1 MRKRVISWLLTV
13 VMVVSM
19 LPTSVL
25 ADTLAADQEQQTQQ
39 EQIAPADTENT
50 VPAGNEE
57 TQEQQEPAEEVP
69 VSRSA
74 RSGGAAP
81 MLAAAGAVQNIGTAE
96 EFAAMEPGGNYQLT
110 ADITVTAPYANEFT
124 DFSGTFDGNGH
135 TVTLAISGD
144 SDYQALFA
152 KLAAGA
158 VVKNVMVDG
167 EVTGTDNIG
176 GIAGIATNA
185 TIIACANKATVAA
198 TGRYVGGLVGKGTGL
213 TMTSCYNQGAVSSTR
228 TRPINMGGIA
238 GYVDGGASVEN
249 CYNTGSITGSGSNTA
264 AVVGWDAATVK
275 NCYYLESTY
284 KVGACGNDGYTDP
297 TVSKTDAEMRSG
309 DIVALLG
316 SAFMVKS
323 GDYPAL
329 SWETPTAAVKFT
341 VSPANAVVEINGV
354 KYTGSCTVGLPVGDY
369 TYTVSC
375 PGYTQQTGSVT
386 VTGEDNPVANP
397 NSVSV
402 TLEKDA
408 AKWVTVTFTVTPEN
422 ATLTLKDGETQVT
435 PTEGTTYKLLKGV
448 TYTYTAVSDDE
459 GYEPASGEVT
469 PTADGTQTV
478 ALKKVQSI
486 AVKNGSTHKTEFE
499 QGDALDTTGLTVT
512 VTYSDNSTKDITEGF
527 TVTGFNSVN
536 VAENQTL
543 TVHYKG
549 AETTYSVKINKKLFP
564 SKAFNALE
572 GYATVEYSHTGKYT
586 AGDGKEFVDDAQEG
600 ALRSNS
606 AGMNSTTVTVTIT
619 FLENAPKMLLS
630 FDYKVS
636 SESNYDK
643 LLVAQNR
650 ETKLTKSGTVA
661 WTADNSLTVK
671 GGDIVTLT
679 YSKDRSTASGSDCI
693 WLKNFTVSPLYT
705 LTIAPNQTDATVTL
719 KDKEGKTVSGSN
731 GVFAVKAAADYTYT
745 VTKKGYEPATGK
757 VTMSAENQTVNVT
770 LVKLPVITLQFT
782 PDDAAVT
789 LKQGNTTVYKES
801 AASSTGKN
809 VYIAAKN
816 TDYTY
821 TVSKFGYETA
831 TGMISVA
838 TGDVNKTVTLTEAAK
853 YSVTFQI
860 TKPEGVSA
868 SPTVTVE
875 YNGTKVY
882 EGSGANCTLPAGD
895 YTYKATLKDCDDLSG
910 SFTVAAAA
918 VTVNLP
924 FEKKLTFADIFQGV
938 EGITASNGTK
948 GFKPIKS
955 AAGNYLESNKSYYGT
970 TSLTLTATKPCVI
983 SFEYF
988 AQGHEDNWD
997 EDDSAFFT
1005 VKKGTTTLLTVYEE
1019 NGWKTFSTAL
1029 NTGETLTLSF
1039 NENGNSYYVRLK
1051 NFAVSPAYTIT
1062 LTTTPTADK
1071 VELKD
1076 ESGNKLTGSGGK
1088 YAVAPGTYTY
1098 TVSKKDYETAT
1109 GEITVTDADV
1119 TQPVKLTAKPVITLT
1134 ATPADATVKL
1144 EKGSLPASPKT
1155 TDKETGVYTYVVEK
1169 GAEYTYTV
1177 SKFGYETE
1185 TGSITVNAD
1194 VNKTVTL
1201 SELASCTLTF
1211 AVTPAEN
1218 AKVTVTHPVGGTIKP
1233 EADGGYKLYLGET
1246 YAYTVAK
1253 ADYITVSGSFTA
1265 AKNDTITVTLTYA
1278 GAGWDGTTKTA
1289 PTQDKS
1295 GVYLIDTAAKLAW
1308 FADAVNG
1315 GQKAINGK
1323 LTANINLNG
1332 KPWTAIGTSS
1342 NKFAGTLDGDNYTV
1356 SGLVTT
1362 GLVGELAEGGV
1373 VENLRV
1379 NCAIV
1384 STSSLLGGVA
1394 NSSAGTIRNCMVS
1407 GSITFSSEGHN
1418 GASAIGGIAGRTTGN
1433 GVISGCVSRAVVK
1446 DAYDNS
1452 TYGTSAPL
1460 GGIAGYAYGVVENC
1474 YFTGTLAVKKTQPN
1488 KIIQQKRGGLV
1499 GELNANAEL
1508 KGSYVAGEF
1517 AIADESKFGAVV
1529 GKVNSGATITNC
1541 AYLDTVAPQ
1550 AAADGTTS
1558 GMTAHTADYMRSAEF
1573 AVDMGMNQDDGTLN
1587 GGFPVLPWQGGTVL
1601 SADDLKAAA
1610 AAANALE
1617 LRGMSA
1623 ADAAKKAK
1631 ADWYAETVLGLYDLT
1646 DYNDKADLCEKYG
1659 IEAPGEAVTNLHDY
1673 FLNALQKHFYKELGL
1688 DAENADR
1695 LKADATGVYQLR
1707 GLTPVSGDPE
1717 EEEETAQT
1725 YTACL
1730 TLPASVTV
1738 PVEGSG
1744 EKIVSLTWT
1753 ADNALVNTATGAL
1766 TAPAADKVTVTLTAT
1781 LQSGA
1786 ATKTKTFTLC
1796 LWSENAEKVQTLED
1810 IAAEFARKNTA
1821 VQPLQGMGLYD
1832 ETNITQAF
1840 RRLLAEQGYA
1850 DVADNSEITYVN
1862 GSAKANGFDGTK
1874 VQYIADNGKIT
1885 YFTGDGTARQTV
1897 QYTGLKFNIT
1907 YAGVTKE
1914 ITLRA
1919 TVGRSA
1925 DAVQKLLESAAE
1937 SLNWEL
1943 IRGENTNG
1951 ATQSEVAG
1959 WTLYTVND
1967 RITSNLTLPSSI
1979 AGRYDV
1985 KVQWGTRN
1993 TEWLYITNGT
2003 NGTGVGTVNRPLQPA
2018 DGTALPEKSG
2028 KFRLIA
2034 RVTYDAFDDYTLAHI
2049 TGDNGVEVYADVFF
2063 DATVAPFDSSV
2074 TSEMQN
2080 ALAEKYQGLL
2090 RDFVDKTKPVD
2101 LTAVSDDM
2109 QMPRP
2114 ALLEEKGI
2122 MSDSYNQKVTMVS
2135 LTPDVLDFNGY
2146 HAMVYRPLP
2155 GEKPVEAK
2163 YVVTITTRSSGL
2175 LLARQ
2180 EFSFTIQPFTQPELD
2195 GAAAFM
2201 TEALTGDVYWD
2212 GIKNKNTVKT
2222 KVTSDLYPFAEIC
2235 KNEDGTLKYVR
2246 GTVNMT
2252 FDGIEADDIPGW
2264 LDTEKYRCFRSSRP
2278 SVIENELLRV
2288 HQPEYNT
2295 TVTLD
2300 SVLTYTKYAQYWE
2313 KFGINGTEESKE
2325 RYKDFAQFYKQ
2336 PIHID
2341 LTVIGEKNAADP
2353 NENQT
2358 LTVKVKVDGY
2368 NKNGH
2373 TFQGISDFTF
2383 TGKANE
2389 DPTAWDA
2396 VKACLD
2402 SAKYTYT
2409 GSGAYI
2415 KSITDAAGHTLKE
2428 KGDGKSS
2435 GWMFG
2440 IAVKGGNETL
2450 PKTTLDN
2457 TYLKD
2462 GDTLRLFFTDTYIP
2476 LDPTDPMV
2484 PGAEVPGFDEAYAG
2498 AKAYIQ
2504 SAVSA
2509 PVVSYLFGEWAVLG
2523 QARAKVPLSEAYIAA
2538 YYEKVVAYVKANIGS
2553 DGILRKPDDKNTP
2566 VITDN
2571 ERIILA
2577 LTAIGKDPTNVGDKN
2592 LLTALQDKDIMKV
2605 TDTSKTDINGLVMGL
2620 LALNSRNYTSDTS
2633 WLVQAVLEQQNKDG
2647 SWSASADTKPVGDV
2661 DMTAMALQALAPYHK
2676 DGGNETVN
2684 TAVEKALNWLSGK
2697 YRSGYDSS
2705 ESCAQVVIA
2714 LSALNLDANTDARF
2728 TKTVEG
2734 KTLSVLGNLL
2744 QYRVAENGGFK
2755 HQFADKA
2762 VNEMATEQALC
2773 AMAAYA
2779 RFTEKANALYDMTDA
2794 ACAHRFGEWKV
2805 TVAATCTKDGVSRRI
2820 CSICGVV
2827 EEKPVPATGH
2837 KFSAWT
2843 VTKAATC
2850 TESGISTRKCS
2861 VCGTKETMIVPSL
2874 GHSMTATAGKAATCT
2889 EAGNSAYWTCSRC
2902 HKYFS
2907 DAAGK
2912 TEIAKDSWIIAAL
2925 GHDEATR
2932 AAVAATCYASG
2943 HEADT
2948 YCKRCGIVI
2957 TAGATIPATGKH
2969 TYVDGVCTT
2978 CGTRNPAGGIKGD
2991 DLKVDSKDNTI
3002 VTGGGLTIKTD
3013 KPVTDEKL
3021 AEIKA
3026 AVENGSIVITVNNT
3040 PILQLT
3046 KEDKESD
3053 GGKKALM
3060 QAGAAASGELKKELD
3075 KLAEKLDALRGDKSR
3090 KNAQLEKV
3098 VDVTVA
3104 LVKTEGNEIKTVAQ
3118 LIELPHSVTLTIPIT
3133 DELYA
3138 ALQGKHVCVVR
3149 SHTDSSGNVTTAE
3162 LSATLGGTKG
3172 NYVLTFQT
3180 DKASAFAIVSYE
3192 TVSSGYYYGGSGTA
3206 DSGKKDSANTAD
3218 DSQMVLWLGSAVLAA
3233 AAVVVLTRKKRV
3245 SK

>member
-13 VMVVSM
+13 VMVVSL

-39 EQIAPADTENT
+39 EQIAPVDTENT

-57 TQEQQEPAEEVP
+57 QQEQQEPAPETP
-69 VSRSA
+69 ASQMA
-74 RSGGAAP
+74 RSGGAA
-81 MLAAAGAVQNIGTAE
+81 LALAEGTVSSAK
-96 EFAAMEPGGNYQLT
+96 EFAEMVASGSYTLT
-110 ADITVTAPYANEFT
+110 KDIIVTEPYAS

-249 CYNTGSITGSGSNTA
+249 CYNTGSITGSGKNTA
-264 AVVGWDAATVK
+264 AVVGWNAATVK
-275 NCYYLESTY
+275 NCYYLENTY
-284 KVGACGNDGYTDP
+284 KVGSCGNADYTDP

-309 DIVALLG
+309 DIVTLLG
-316 SAFMVKS
+316 SAFMAKA

-329 SWETPTAAVKFT
+329 SWETPTAAVLFT
-341 VSPANAVVEINGV
+341 IAPANATLEINGGT
-354 KYTGSCTVGLPVGDY
+354 YTGSTTVALPAADAPY
-369 TYTVSC
+369 SYTVSC

-386 VTGEDNPVANP
+386 VTNKDNPVATP
-397 NSVSV
+397 DSVTV

-408 AKWVTVTFTVTPEN
+408 AKWVTVTFN
-422 ATLTLKDGETQVT
+422 VT
-435 PTEGTTYKLLKGV
+435 PTGAALTVKRGDTEVEPQSDGSYKLLKGV
-448 TYTYTAVSDDE
+448 TYTYTAVSTDKS
-459 GYEPASGEVT
+459 YEPAAGEVT
-469 PTADGTQTV
+469 PTESSTQTV

-486 AVKNGSTHKTEFE
+486 AVTKAPTKTEYYK
-499 QGDALDTTGLTVT
+499 GDAKLDLTGMVLTVNYEGT
-512 VTYSDNSTKDITEGF
+512 DEPRTIEGDYAAAGVTFEGFDTSEPAESKSITISYRGKTASFAIEVKDKLQFSDFFSAISDSVTATNSTSRPFEPVQSEGCLQPASNASSYSPSTITIAAIK
-527 TVTGFNSVN
+527 N
-536 VAENQTL
+536 
-543 TVHYKG
+543 
-549 AETTYSVKINKKLFP
+549 
-564 SKAFNALE
+564 
-572 GYATVEYSHTGKYT
+572 
-586 AGDGKEFVDDAQEG
+586 
-600 ALRSNS
+600 
-606 AGMNSTTVTVTIT
+606 VTV
-619 FLENAPKMLLS
+619 S
-630 FDYKVS
+630 FDYCGGTGYTDFYVKKGSSQLLASYYS
-636 SESNYDK
+636 SEWKNFS
-643 LLVAQNR
+643 
-650 ETKLTKSGTVA
+650 
-661 WTADNSLTVK
+661 ADLRI
-671 GGDIVTLT
+671 GETLT
-679 YSKDRSTASGSDCI
+679 LSYGSSSGLK
-693 WLKNFTVSPLYT
+693 LKNFTVSPLYT
-705 LTIAPNQTDATVTL
+705 LTIAPDQTDATVTL

-831 TGMISVA
+831 TGTISVA

-853 YSVTFQI
+853 YSVTFNI
-860 TKPEGVSA
+860 TKPEGVTA
-868 SPTVTVE
+868 EPTVTVKS
-875 YNGTKVY
+875 GRDTVY
-882 EGSGANCTLPAGD
+882 TGSGTNCTLPAGN
-895 YTYKATLKDCDDLSG
+895 YTYTATLEGCDTLSG
-910 SFTVAAAA
+910 SFVVQAAKTIGLEF
-918 VTVNLP
+918 V
-924 FEKKLTFADIFQGV
+924 KSLTFDDFFAGLD
-938 EGITASNGTK
+938 GITAENGTRY
-948 GFKPIKS
+948 GFEPVR
-955 AAGNYLESNKSYYGT
+955 AAGGNYLESNRRSYGT
-970 TSLTLTATKPCVI
+970 TSLTLTATESRLV
-983 SFEYF
+983 SFRYL
-988 AQGHEDNWD
+988 AKGYEDNWD
-997 EDDSAFFT
+997 EDNSAFFT
-1005 VKKGTTTLLTVYEE
+1005 VKKGTTTLLIAYEE
-1019 NGWKTFSTAL
+1019 NGWKTFSTVL
-1029 NTGETLTLSF
+1029 NKDEKLTLSF
-1039 NENGNSYYVRLK
+1039 SESGSSYYVRLK
-1051 NFAVSPAYTIT
+1051 DFAAAAAHTLTLNTPAGATVVLKDRSGAEITGKNGAYT
-1062 LTTTPTADK
+1062 
-1071 VELKD
+1071 
-1076 ESGNKLTGSGGK
+1076 
-1088 YAVAPGTYTY
+1088 VAAGTY
-1098 TVSKKDYETAT
+1098 A
-1109 GEITVTDADV
+1109 
-1119 TQPVKLTAKPVITLT
+1119 
-1134 ATPADATVKL
+1134 
-1144 EKGSLPASPKT
+1144 
-1155 TDKETGVYTYVVEK
+1155 
-1169 GAEYTYTV
+1169 YTV

-1233 EADGGYKLYLGET
+1233 ETDGGYKLYLGET

-1253 ADYITVSGSFTA
+1253 AGYIPVHGSITA
-1265 AKNDTITVTLTYA
+1265 AEDKTLSFTLTYA
-1278 GAGWDGTTKTA
+1278 GEGWDGTAKTA
-1289 PTQDKS
+1289 PTQDKN
-1295 GVYLIDTAAKLAW
+1295 GVYQIGTAAELAW
-1308 FADAVNG
+1308 FADAVNKG
-1315 GQKAINGK
+1315 GTTISGK

-1332 KPWTAIGTSS
+1332 KTWTAIGTDS

-1356 SGLVTT
+1356 SGLAGTG
-1362 GLVGELAEGGV
+1362 GLVYYLSANGTVKSLCV
-1373 VENLRV
+1373 D
-1379 NCAIV
+1379 CAIDG
-1384 STSSLLGGVA
+1384 TSNV
-1394 NSSAGTIRNCMVS
+1394 
-1407 GSITFSSEGHN
+1407 
-1418 GASAIGGIAGRTTGN
+1418 GGIADKSEGRIKNCLVSGYIKGGDDVIFGVGGIVGHGVAGN
-1433 GVISGCVSRAVVK
+1433 VISGCVSTADILFKYSRYAVQNGAGGIVG
-1446 DAYDNS
+1446 Y
-1452 TYGTSAPL
+1452 TYGT
-1460 GGIAGYAYGVVENC
+1460 VENC
-1474 YFTGTLAVKKTQPN
+1474 YFAGNVHTNAKSVSAGGF
-1488 KIIQQKRGGLV
+1488 GGLV
-1499 GELNANAEL
+1499 GCARSNAVMKDCYTVGAVT
-1508 KGSYVAGEF
+1508 GP
-1517 AIADESKFGAVV
+1517 ESSFGAVV

-1558 GMTAHTADYMRSAEF
+1558 GMTARTADYMRTPEF
-1573 AVDMGMNQDDGTLN
+1573 AAEMGMHLDSGNSN
-1587 GGFPVLPWQGGTVL
+1587 GGFPVLPWQGGTPVDN
-1601 SADDLKAAA
+1601 ADLKAAA

-1631 ADWYAETVLGLYDLT
+1631 ADWYAETVLRFYDLT

-1659 IEAPGEAVTNLHDY
+1659 IEEPGEAVTDLHDY

-1688 DAENADR
+1688 DAENADL

-1707 GLTPVSGDPE
+1707 GLTPVSSDPE
-1717 EEEETAQT
+1717 EEEEIAQT
-1725 YTACL
+1725 YTGFL

-1744 EKIVSLTWT
+1744 EKTVSLAWT

-1810 IAAEFARKNTA
+1810 IAAEFTRKNTA
-1821 VQPLQGMGLYD
+1821 VQPLEGVGLYY

-1925 DAVQKLLESAAE
+1925 DAVQKLLESAAG

-2018 DGTALPEKSG
+2018 DGTPLPEKAG

-2090 RDFVDKTKPVD
+2090 RDFVDKTKSVD
-2101 LTAVSDDM
+2101 TTAVSDDM

-2114 ALLEEKGI
+2114 ALLEKAGI
-2122 MSDSYNQKVTMVS
+2122 MTDSYNQKVTMVS
-2135 LTPDVLDFNGY
+2135 RTPDVLDFNGY

-2195 GAAAFM
+2195 GAAVFM
-2201 TEALTGDVYWD
+2201 TKALTGDVYWN
-2212 GIKNKNTVKT
+2212 GIKNENTDKT

-2325 RYKDFAQFYKQ
+2325 RYKNFAQFYKQ
-2336 PIHID
+2336 PIQID
-2341 LTVIGEKNAADP
+2341 LTVPGTTGQNDP

-2373 TFQGISDFTF
+2373 TFRGISDFTF

-2402 SAKYTYT
+2402 SANYTYT
-2409 GSGAYI
+2409 GSGTYI

-2476 LDPTDPMV
+2476 LDPTDPAV

-2553 DGILRKPDDKNTP
+2553 DGILRAPDDKNTP

-2571 ERIILA
+2571 ERIALA
-2577 LTAIGKDPTNVGDKN
+2577 LTAIGKDPANVGGEN
-2592 LLTALQDKDIMKV
+2592 LLKALQNKDIMQV
-2605 TDTSKTDINGLVMGL
+2605 TDTSNTDINGLVMGL

-2633 WLVQAVLEQQNKDG
+2633 WLVQAVLAQQNEDG
-2647 SWSASADTKPVGDV
+2647 SWRASADTKPVGDV
-2661 DMTAMALQALAPYHK
+2661 DMTAMALQALAPYYK

-2837 KFSAWT
+2837 NFGAWT

-2861 VCGTKETMIVPSL
+2861 VCSTEETMIVPSL

-2902 HKYFS
+2902 HKFFS

-2912 TEIAKDSWIIAAL
+2912 TEIAKDSWVIAAL

-2969 TYVDGVCTT
+2969 TYVNGVCTV
-2978 CGTRNPAGGIKGD
+2978 CGVKNPMANVKGD
-2991 DLKVDSKDNTI
+2991 DIKVDSKDNTI
-3002 VTGGGLTIKTD
+3002 VTGGGLVIKADDTITGE
-3013 KPVTDEKL
+3013 VL
-3021 AEIKA
+3021 ADIKA
-3026 AVENGSIVITVNNT
+3026 AVSDGAITVT
-3040 PILQLT
+3040 VTDTLQLT
-3046 KEDKESD
+3046 NEQKAAD
-3053 GGKKALM
+3053 GGKSALTEAAKT
-3060 QAGAAASGELKKELD
+3060 AGDEVKKELN

-3118 LIELPHSVTLTIPIT
+3118 LIELPHSVTVTIPIT

-3206 DSGKKDSANTAD
+3206 DSGKTDSSNTAD

>member
-1 MRKRVISWLLTV
+1 MKKRVISWLLTV
-13 VMVVSM
+13 VMVVSL

-39 EQIAPADTENT
+39 EQIAPVDMENT
-50 VPAGNEE
+50 VLAEDEE
-57 TQEQQEPAEEVP
+57 TQEQQEQQEPAPETP
-69 VSRSA
+69 ASQMA
-74 RSGGAAP
+74 RRGGAAP
-81 MLAAAGAVQNIGTAE
+81 MLAAAGAVQDIGTAE
-96 EFAAMEPGGNYQLT
+96 AFAAMEPDGNYQLT
-110 ADITVTAPYANEFT
+110 ADITVTAPYGNDITGFT
-124 DFSGTFDGNGH
+124 GFTGTFDGNGH
-135 TVTLAISGD
+135 TVTLDITASTANVG
-144 SDYQALFA
+144 LFS
-152 KLAAGA
+152 KLAGGA
-158 VVKNVMVDG
+158 VVKNVITAGSVTVDHTNKKSYVG
-167 EVTGTDNIG
+167 GIAGYANAYENPILIENCKNTAAISGYKAVGGILGQGTNTNGITIYSCANTGTIAGANTQIG
-176 GIAGIATNA
+176 GIAGSITATA
-185 TIIACANKATVAA
+185 TIE
-198 TGRYVGGLVGKGTGL
+198 
-213 TMTSCYNQGAVSSTR
+213 S
-228 TRPINMGGIA
+228 
-238 GYVDGGASVEN
+238 
-249 CYNTGSITGSGSNTA
+249 CYNTGDVNGFSNVAGIVGSGSSGTSLQ
-264 AVVGWDAATVK
+264 VK
-275 NCYYLESTY
+275 NCYTTGQIGIIEGSSNLSYGLVGGGKNKCSVANSYALENTASSKALVPKANSSSY
-284 KVGACGNDGYTDP
+284 QIQIDD
-297 TVSKTDAEMRSG
+297 VSCFKPLDEMQSAEF
-309 DIVALLG
+309 AATLG
-316 SAFMVKS
+316 SAFQYNVGGYPTLKDPEPVVEKNVVSISVKS
-323 GDYPAL
+323 AKTTCYTGDELELSVTVTYDDNSSEVITKGFTVAGFDNTAPGKQTVTVTYKEKTDSIEIEVIKKPEFDDFFAGIVNSVEVTNDATYPYVVDMTDSDGLCLRSSNPVQGNTSSTSTITLKAKANVTLSFKYWGCNYDSSYAALTIVKNNSYNPEMRSWGSTQWKDFTIDLKKGDTLRLNLIKTYVLGDYY
-329 SWETPTAAVKFT
+329 VKLKEFT
-341 VSPANAVVEINGV
+341 VSSLYEVKLTAEPEEADAVVALKDSTGAELKGTNGV
-354 KYTGSCTVGLPVGDY
+354 YIVSAGEY
-369 TYTVSC
+369 TYTVSAYGYDTVTETINVAADVAKTVPLTKSAAYSVAFDISRPAGITADPTVTVKTNGKAVYTGDGTGC
-375 PGYTQQTGSVT
+375 SLSNGSYAYTVACDGCDNAGGIFSVNGDKVNITVTLAKKAIFEDFFANCQGITVSGDKGKFTIEGAGKDSYLKTTETTTLALTATKNVKLSFSYIANAVGYVEGDWENDEPDEYYYFTIKKNSTQVKRAYSETSWKDFSVELTQGDVLTISYDGYTSYYY
-386 VTGEDNPVANP
+386 
-397 NSVSV
+397 
-402 TLEKDA
+402 A
-408 AKWVTVTFTVTPEN
+408 ALKNFAAVPFY
-422 ATLTLKDGETQVT
+422 TLTLKTPDG
-435 PTEGTTYKLLKGV
+435 
-448 TYTYTAVSDDE
+448 
-459 GYEPASGEVT
+459 
-469 PTADGTQTV
+469 
-478 ALKKVQSI
+478 
-486 AVKNGSTHKTEFE
+486 
-499 QGDALDTTGLTVT
+499 
-512 VTYSDNSTKDITEGF
+512 
-527 TVTGFNSVN
+527 
-536 VAENQTL
+536 
-543 TVHYKG
+543 
-549 AETTYSVKINKKLFP
+549 
-564 SKAFNALE
+564 
-572 GYATVEYSHTGKYT
+572 ATV
-586 AGDGKEFVDDAQEG
+586 V
-600 ALRSNS
+600 L
-606 AGMNSTTVTVTIT
+606 
-619 FLENAPKMLLS
+619 
-630 FDYKVS
+630 
-636 SESNYDK
+636 
-643 LLVAQNR
+643 
-650 ETKLTKSGTVA
+650 
-661 WTADNSLTVK
+661 
-671 GGDIVTLT
+671 
-679 YSKDRSTASGSDCI
+679 KDRSG
-693 WLKNFTVSPLYT
+693 
-705 LTIAPNQTDATVTL
+705 
-719 KDKEGKTVSGSN
+719 
-731 GVFAVKAAADYTYT
+731 
-745 VTKKGYEPATGK
+745 
-757 VTMSAENQTVNVT
+757 AE
-770 LVKLPVITLQFT
+770 I
-782 PDDAAVT
+782 
-789 LKQGNTTVYKES
+789 
-801 AASSTGKN
+801 TGKN
-809 VYIAAKN
+809 GAYTVAAG
-816 TDYTY
+816 TYAY
-821 TVSKFGYETA
+821 TVSKFGYETK
-831 TGMISVA
+831 TGNI
-838 TGDVNKTVTLTEAAK
+838 
-853 YSVTFQI
+853 
-860 TKPEGVSA
+860 
-868 SPTVTVE
+868 
-875 YNGTKVY
+875 
-882 EGSGANCTLPAGD
+882 
-895 YTYKATLKDCDDLSG
+895 
-910 SFTVAAAA
+910 
-918 VTVNLP
+918 
-924 FEKKLTFADIFQGV
+924 
-938 EGITASNGTK
+938 
-948 GFKPIKS
+948 
-955 AAGNYLESNKSYYGT
+955 
-970 TSLTLTATKPCVI
+970 
-983 SFEYF
+983 
-988 AQGHEDNWD
+988 
-997 EDDSAFFT
+997 
-1005 VKKGTTTLLTVYEE
+1005 
-1019 NGWKTFSTAL
+1019 
-1029 NTGETLTLSF
+1029 
-1039 NENGNSYYVRLK
+1039 
-1051 NFAVSPAYTIT
+1051 
-1062 LTTTPTADK
+1062 
-1071 VELKD
+1071 
-1076 ESGNKLTGSGGK
+1076 
-1088 YAVAPGTYTY
+1088 
-1098 TVSKKDYETAT
+1098 TVS
-1109 GEITVTDADV
+1109 
-1119 TQPVKLTAKPVITLT
+1119 
-1134 ATPADATVKL
+1134 
-1144 EKGSLPASPKT
+1144 
-1155 TDKETGVYTYVVEK
+1155 
-1169 GAEYTYTV
+1169 
-1177 SKFGYETE
+1177 
-1185 TGSITVNAD
+1185 AD
-1194 VNKTVTL
+1194 VNETVTL

-1233 EADGGYKLYLGET
+1233 EANGGYKLYLGET
-1246 YAYTVAK
+1246 YAYTVTK
-1253 ADYITVSGSFTA
+1253 ADYVPVHGSITA
-1265 AKNDTITVTLTYA
+1265 AEDKTLSFTLTYA
-1278 GAGWDGTTKTA
+1278 GEGWDGTAKTA
-1289 PTQDKS
+1289 PTQDKN
-1295 GVYLIDTAAKLAW
+1295 GVYQIGTAAELAW
-1308 FADAVNG
+1308 FADAVQT
-1315 GQKAINGK
+1315 GQTAISAK

-1332 KPWTAIGTSS
+1332 KTWTAFGKYDYKLEGKSG
-1342 NKFAGTLDGDNYTV
+1342 FAGTLDGDRHIV
-1356 SGLVTT
+1356 SGLKSTE
-1362 GLVGELAEGGV
+1362 GLVSCL
-1373 VENLRV
+1373 
-1379 NCAIV
+1379 
-1384 STSSLLGGVA
+1384 
-1394 NSSAGTIRNCMVS
+1394 SSAGTVKNLTVIGTVS
-1407 GSITFSSEGHN
+1407 GSSHVGGIAATSSGTVENCLFDGTVTTSSSS
-1418 GASAIGGIAGRTTGN
+1418 ASAGGIVGRASKGNRIVNCVNTGDIKNTCTSYSSTLNIGGIVGYTYGTVENCYSTGNVSARTDRDTNKGIGGIAGQVYASAVLRNCYVTGAVT
-1433 GVISGCVSRAVVK
+1433 GPKAGISPVVNLV
-1446 DAYDNS
+1446 AS
-1452 TYGTSAPL
+1452 GAT
-1460 GGIAGYAYGVVENC
+1460 VENC
-1474 YFTGTLAVKKTQPN
+1474 YYLHAAGIGASTAGALQKT
-1488 KIIQQKRGGLV
+1488 
-1499 GELNANAEL
+1499 AEEMRTP
-1508 KGSYVAGEF
+1508 EF
-1517 AIADESKFGAVV
+1517 A
-1529 GKVNSGATITNC
+1529 
-1541 AYLDTVAPQ
+1541 
-1550 AAADGTTS
+1550 
-1558 GMTAHTADYMRSAEF
+1558 AE
-1573 AVDMGMNQDDGTLN
+1573 MGMHLDSGNSN
-1587 GGFPVLPWQGGTVL
+1587 GGFPVLPWQGGTPVDN
-1601 SADDLKAAA
+1601 ADLKAAA

-1623 ADAAKKAK
+1623 ADVAKKAK
-1631 ADWYAETVLGLYDLT
+1631 ADWNAENVLGIYDLT
-1646 DYNDKADLCEKYG
+1646 DYDDKADLCEEYG

-1688 DAENADR
+1688 DAENADL

-1707 GLTPVSGDPE
+1707 GLTPVSSDPE
-1717 EEEETAQT
+1717 EEEEIAQT
-1725 YTACL
+1725 HTACL

-1738 PVEGSG
+1738 SVDG
-1744 EKIVSLTWT
+1744 EEKTVSLAWT

-1821 VQPLQGMGLYD
+1821 VQPLQGVGLYD

-2705 ESCAQVVIA
+2705 ESCEQVVIA

-2912 TEIAKDSWIIAAL
+2912 TEIAKDSWVIAAL

-2969 TYVDGVCTT
+2969 TYVNGVCTV
-2978 CGTRNPAGGIKGD
+2978 CGVKNPMANVKGD
-2991 DLKVDSKDNTI
+2991 DIKVDSKDNTI

-3026 AVENGSIVITVNNT
+3026 AVSDGAITVT
-3040 PILQLT
+3040 VTDTLQLT
-3046 KEDKESD
+3046 NEQKAAD
-3053 GGKKALM
+3053 GGKSALTEAAKT
-3060 QAGAAASGELKKELD
+3060 AGDEVKKELN

-3118 LIELPHSVTLTIPIT
+3118 LIELPHSVTVTIPIT

-3138 ALQGKHVCVVR
+3138 ALQGKRVCVVR

-3192 TVSSGYYYGGSGTA
+3192 TGSSGYYYGGSGTA

>member
-25 ADTLAADQEQQTQQ
+25 ADTLAADQEQQTPQ
-39 EQIAPADTENT
+39 EQIAPVDTENT

-74 RSGGAAP
+74 RSGGVA
-81 MLAAAGAVQNIGTAE
+81 LALAEGTVSSAE
-96 EFAAMEPGGNYQLT
+96 EFAAMDASGSYTLT
-110 ADITVTAPYANEFT
+110 KDIIVTEPYAKDFT
-124 DFSGTFDGNGH
+124 GTFDGNGH
-135 TVTLAISGD
+135 TVTLAISGN

-158 VVKNVMVDG
+158 LVKNTMVDG
-167 EVTGTDNIG
+167 EVTGTNNIG

-249 CYNTGSITGSGSNTA
+249 CYNTGSITGSGDNTA
-264 AVVGWDAATVK
+264 AVVGWNAATVK
-275 NCYYLESTY
+275 SCYYLESTY
-284 KVGACGNDGYTDP
+284 KVGSCGNGDYTDP
-297 TVSKTDAEMRSG
+297 TVPKTDAEMRSG
-309 DIVALLG
+309 DIVTLLG
-316 SAFMVKS
+316 SAFMAKT

-329 SWETPTAAVKFT
+329 SWETPTAAVTFAIQ
-341 VSPANAVVEINGV
+341 PENAVLTINGGT
-354 KYTGSCTVGLPVGDY
+354 YTGSTTVALPAADAPY
-369 TYTVSC
+369 SYTVSC

-386 VTGEDNPVANP
+386 VTGNDNPVANP

-402 TLEKDA
+402 TLEKDTSA
-408 AKWVTVTFTVTPEN
+408 WVNVTFN
-422 ATLTLKDGETQVT
+422 VT
-435 PTEGTTYKLLKGV
+435 PTGAALTVKRGDTVIEPQSDGSYKLLKGV
-448 TYTYTAVSDDE
+448 AYTYTAVSNDE
-459 GYEPASGEVT
+459 GYEPAAGEVT
-469 PTADGTQTV
+469 PTADGIQTV
-478 ALKKVQSI
+478 ALKKVAGI
-486 AVKNGSTHKTEFE
+486 AVTAAPTKKVYYKGDTELDLTGMVLTVNYAGTDETRTITDGYAAAGVTCEGFSTENPTDS
-499 QGDALDTTGLTVT
+499 QTVT
-512 VTYSDNSTKDITEGF
+512 VKYRGKTATFTIKVKDKLQFSDFFSAISDSVTATNSTSRPFEPVQSEGCLQPASNASSYSPSTITIAAIK
-527 TVTGFNSVN
+527 N
-536 VAENQTL
+536 
-543 TVHYKG
+543 
-549 AETTYSVKINKKLFP
+549 
-564 SKAFNALE
+564 
-572 GYATVEYSHTGKYT
+572 
-586 AGDGKEFVDDAQEG
+586 
-600 ALRSNS
+600 
-606 AGMNSTTVTVTIT
+606 VTV
-619 FLENAPKMLLS
+619 S
-630 FDYKVS
+630 FDYCGGTGYTDFYVKKGSSQLLASYYS
-636 SESNYDK
+636 SEWKNFS
-643 LLVAQNR
+643 
-650 ETKLTKSGTVA
+650 
-661 WTADNSLTVK
+661 ADLRI
-671 GGDIVTLT
+671 GETLT
-679 YSKDRSTASGSDCI
+679 LSYGSSSGLK
-693 WLKNFTVSPLYT
+693 LKNFTVSPLYT
-705 LTIAPNQTDATVTL
+705 LTIAPDQTDATVTL
-719 KDKEGKTVSGSN
+719 KDKEGKTISGSN

-770 LVKLPVITLQFT
+770 LVKLPVITLKFT

-801 AASSTGKN
+801 ADSEKGKN

-816 TDYTY
+816 TAYTY

-831 TGMISVA
+831 TGTIKVE
-838 TGDVNKTVTLTEAAK
+838 TGDVNKTVKLTELAK
-853 YSVTFQI
+853 QTVTFNI
-860 TKPEGVSA
+860 TKPEGVTA
-868 SPTVTVE
+868 EPTITVTSGSITA
-875 YNGTKVY
+875 YT
-882 EGSGANCTLPAGD
+882 GSGADCTLPAGD
-895 YTYKATLKDCDDLSG
+895 YTYTAKLDGCDTLSG
-910 SFTVAAAA
+910 SFVVKAAKTIGLEF
-918 VTVNLP
+918 V
-924 FEKKLTFADIFQGV
+924 KSLTFNDFFAGLD
-938 EGITASNGTK
+938 GITAENGTRY
-948 GFKPIKS
+948 GFEPVR
-955 AAGNYLESNKSYYGT
+955 AADGNYLESKKSYGT
-970 TSLTLTATKPCVI
+970 TTMKLTAGKPCVV
-983 SFEYF
+983 SFQYF
-988 AQGHEDNWD
+988 SKGYESSYSSY
-997 EDDSAFFT
+997 EFT
-1005 VKKGTTTLLTVYEE
+1005 VKNGSKTLLTAYDESE
-1019 NGWKTFSTAL
+1019 WKTFSTVL
-1029 NTGETLTLSF
+1029 QKGDELTLSF
-1039 NENGNSYYVRLK
+1039 SGSSYYNVKLK
-1051 NFAVSPAYTIT
+1051 NFTVSPVYTISLNVT
-1062 LTTTPTADK
+1062 GAEDCTVALQDT
-1071 VELKD
+1071 
-1076 ESGNKLTGSGGK
+1076 SGAAITGTDGK
-1088 YAVAPGTYTY
+1088 YAVPAGVYTY
-1098 TVSKKDYETAT
+1098 TVSKYGYQTET
-1109 GEITVTDADV
+1109 GRIIVTNKNVDQNVA
-1119 TQPVKLTAKPVITLT
+1119 LTALT
-1134 ATPADATVKL
+1134 AYQVKFAADPADA
-1144 EKGSLPASPKT
+1144 S
-1155 TDKETGVYTYVVEK
+1155 
-1169 GAEYTYTV
+1169 
-1177 SKFGYETE
+1177 
-1185 TGSITVNAD
+1185 
-1194 VNKTVTL
+1194 VTL
-1201 SELASCTLTF
+1201 
-1211 AVTPAEN
+1211 
-1218 AKVTVTHPVGGTIKP
+1218 THPVGSTIA
-1233 EADGGYKLYLGET
+1233 ADENGAYIVYAGET

-1265 AKNDTITVTLTYA
+1265 AKNDTIKVTLTYA

-1295 GVYLIDTAAKLAW
+1295 GVYQIGTAAELAW

-1315 GQKAINGK
+1315 GQRDISAK

-1332 KPWTAIGTSS
+1332 KTWTAIGTES
-1342 NKFAGTLDGDNYTV
+1342 NKFAGTLDGDSHTV
-1356 SGLVTT
+1356 SGLAGTG
-1362 GLVGELAEGGV
+1362 GLVYYLSANGTVKSLCV
-1373 VENLRV
+1373 D
-1379 NCAIV
+1379 CAIDG
-1384 STSSLLGGVA
+1384 TSNV
-1394 NSSAGTIRNCMVS
+1394 
-1407 GSITFSSEGHN
+1407 
-1418 GASAIGGIAGRTTGN
+1418 GGIADKSEGRIENCLVSGYIKGGDDVIFGVGGIVGHGVAGN
-1433 GVISGCVSRAVVK
+1433 VISGCVSTADILFKYSRYAVQNGAGGIVG
-1446 DAYDNS
+1446 Y
-1452 TYGTSAPL
+1452 TYGT
-1460 GGIAGYAYGVVENC
+1460 VENC
-1474 YFTGTLAVKKTQPN
+1474 YFAGNVHTNAKSVSAGGF
-1488 KIIQQKRGGLV
+1488 GGLV
-1499 GELNANAEL
+1499 GCARSNAVMKDCYTVGAVT
-1508 KGSYVAGEF
+1508 GP
-1517 AIADESKFGAVV
+1517 ESSFGAVV

-1541 AYLDTVAPQ
+1541 AYLDIIAPQ
-1550 AAADGTTS
+1550 AVADGTTS
-1558 GMTAHTADYMRSAEF
+1558 GMTARTADYMRTPEF
-1573 AVDMGMNQDDGTLN
+1573 AAEMGMHLDSGNSN
-1587 GGFPVLPWQGGTVL
+1587 GGFPVLPWQGGTPV
-1601 SADDLKAAA
+1601 DNVDLKAAA

-1623 ADAAKKAK
+1623 AAAAKKAK
-1631 ADWYAETVLGLYDLT
+1631 ADWYAENVLAIHDLNS
-1646 DYNDKADLCEKYG
+1646 YNDRADLCEKYG
-1659 IEAPGEAVTNLHDY
+1659 IEAPGEEVTNPHDY

-1688 DAENADR
+1688 DAENADL
-1695 LKADATGVYQLR
+1695 LKADASGVYQLR

-1717 EEEETAQT
+1717 EDESAQT
-1725 YTACL
+1725 YTGFL
-1730 TLPASVTV
+1730 TLPKSVTV
-1738 PVEGSG
+1738 PVDGA
-1744 EKIVSLTWT
+1744 EKTVSLTWT

-1766 TAPAADKVTVTLTAT
+1766 TAPAKDKVTVTLTAT
-1781 LQSGA
+1781 LQSGT

-1796 LWSENAEKVQTLED
+1796 LWSENAEKAQTLED
-1810 IAAEFARKNTA
+1810 IAAEFTRKNIA
-1821 VQPLQGMGLYD
+1821 VQPLQGVGLYD
-1832 ETNITQAF
+1832 ETNITDAF
-1840 RRLLAEQGYA
+1840 CRLLREQGYA
-1850 DVADNSEITYVN
+1850 DVADKADEITYVN
-1862 GSAKANGFDGTK
+1862 GSAEANGFDGTK
-1874 VQYIADNGKIT
+1874 VQYIADNGDIT

-1914 ITLRA
+1914 ITLRG

-1925 DAVQKLLESAAE
+1925 DAVQQLVESAAG

-1967 RITSNLTLPSSI
+1967 RITSNLTLPSGI

-2003 NGTGVGTVNRPLQPA
+2003 NGAGVGTVNRPLQPA
-2018 DGTALPEKSG
+2018 DGAPLPEKAG

-2034 RVTYDAFDDYTLAHI
+2034 RVTYDGFDDYTLAHI

-2074 TSEMQN
+2074 TSEMQT

-2090 RDFVDKTKPVD
+2090 RDFVDKTKPVNLD
-2101 LTAVSDDM
+2101 AVSDDM

-2114 ALLEEKGI
+2114 ALLEQTGI

-2155 GEKPVEAK
+2155 GEEPVKAK

-2180 EFSFTIQPFTQPELD
+2180 EFSFTIQPFAQQELD
-2195 GAAAFM
+2195 DAATFM
-2201 TEALTGDVYWD
+2201 TEALTENAYWN
-2212 GIKNKNTVKT
+2212 GIRNENTDKT

-2288 HQPEYNT
+2288 HRPEYNT

-2313 KFGINGTEESKE
+2313 KFGINGTEETKE

-2341 LTVIGEKNAADP
+2341 LTVIGEKNAVDP

-2373 TFQGISDFTF
+2373 TFTGISDFTF
-2383 TGKANE
+2383 TGKVNE

-2402 SAKYTYT
+2402 SANYTYT

-2415 KSITDAAGHTLKE
+2415 KSITDASGHTLKE

-2440 IAVKGGNETL
+2440 LAVKSGTETL

-2476 LDPTDPMV
+2476 LDPTDPTV
-2484 PGAEVPGFDEAYAG
+2484 PGTEVPGFDEAYAG

-2538 YYEKVVAYVKANIGS
+2538 YYEKVVAYVQKNMGA
-2553 DGILRKPDDKNTP
+2553 DGVLVDPESRNPT
-2566 VITDN
+2566 VTDN

-2577 LTAIGKDPTNVGDKN
+2577 LTAIGKDPANVGGKN

-2661 DMTAMALQALAPYHK
+2661 DMTAMALQALAPYYK

-2684 TAVEKALNWLSGK
+2684 TAVRKALNWLSGK
-2697 YRSGYDSS
+2697 YQSGYDSS

-2744 QYRVAENGGFK
+2744 QYRVAKNGGFK

-2805 TVAATCTKDGVSRRI
+2805 TVAATCTEGGSRTRT
-2820 CSICGVV
+2820 CAVCGAV
-2827 EEKPVPATGH
+2827 ETETIKALGH
-2837 KFSAWT
+2837 SLTA
-2843 VTKAATC
+2843 VAAKAATC
-2850 TESGISTRKCS
+2850 TD
-2861 VCGTKETMIVPSL
+2861 P
-2874 GHSMTATAGKAATCT
+2874 
-2889 EAGNSAYWTCSRC
+2889 GNSAHWDCARC
-2902 HKYFS
+2902 GKSFS
-2907 DAAGK
+2907 DAAAK
-2912 TEIAKDSWIIAAL
+2912 TEIVKGSWVIAAL

-2932 AAVAATCYASG
+2932 ATVAATCYASG
-2943 HEADT
+2943 RTAET
-2948 YCKRCGIVI
+2948 YCKRCGLVL
-2957 TAGATIPATGKH
+2957 TAGTVIPATGKH
-2969 TYVDGVCTT
+2969 TYENGVCST
-2978 CGTRNPAGGIKGD
+2978 CGVKNPLADVKGD
-2991 DLKVDSKDNTI
+2991 TIKVDSKDNKTAA
-3002 VTGGGLTIKTD
+3002 GGGLVIKADSTI
-3013 KPVTDEKL
+3013 TDEVL
-3021 AEIKA
+3021 ADIKA
-3026 AVENGSIVITVNNT
+3026 AVSSGAITVT
-3040 PILQLT
+3040 VADTLQPT
-3046 KEDKESD
+3046 NEQKAAD
-3053 GGKKALM
+3053 GGKSALTE
-3060 QAGAAASGELKKELD
+3060 AAKNASDEDKKELT

-3098 VDVTVA
+3098 VDVSVA
-3104 LVKTEGNEIKTVAQ
+3104 LVKTEGDESKTVAQ
-3118 LIELPHSVTLTIPIT
+3118 LIELPHSVTVTIPIT

-3138 ALQGKHVCVVR
+3138 ALQGKRVCVVR
-3149 SHTDSSGNVTTAE
+3149 SHTDINGNVTTTE

-3233 AAVVVLTRKKRV
+3233 AAVVALTHKRKRV

>member
-1 MRKRVISWLLTV
+1 MKKRVISWLLTV
-13 VMVVSM
+13 VMVVSL

-25 ADTLAADQEQQTQQ
+25 ADMLAADQEQQTQQ
-39 EQIAPADTENT
+39 EQIAPVDTENT

-74 RSGGAAP
+74 RSGGADSAP
-81 MLAAAGAVQNIGTAE
+81 TAINDADGFKNMVAGGSYT
-96 EFAAMEPGGNYQLT
+96 LT
-110 ADITVTAPYANEFT
+110 KDIIVTEPYAS

-135 TVTLAISGD
+135 TVTLNITSG
-144 SDYQALFA
+144 SANTGLFK
-152 KLAAGA
+152 KLVGGA
-158 VVKNVMVDG
+158 TVKNVTTAGTVSGGASTGAIAGNADG
-167 EVTGTDNIG
+167 KVSIFNCKNTATVTGTGKGVGGILGYSYPANGYATIESCANTGAIVAEGKQQTG
-176 GIAGIATNA
+176 GIAGN
-185 TIIACANKATVAA
+185 
-198 TGRYVGGLVGKGTGL
+198 LE
-213 TMTSCYNQGAVSSTR
+213 GAHVIR
-228 TRPINMGGIA
+228 
-238 GYVDGGASVEN
+238 N
-249 CYNTGSITGSGSNTA
+249 CYNTGSVTATSGFAGIVGRGTKGVTVENCYSTGAIATGGFALVGVATSTSP
-264 AVVGWDAATVK
+264 AVSVK
-275 NCYYLESTY
+275 NSYAVEGTGKDIIYIFEGSTPISRDEKTGY
-284 KVGACGNDGYTDP
+284 KSAD
-297 TVSKTDAEMRSG
+297 EMKSPAFA
-309 DIVALLG
+309 ALLG
-316 SAFMVKS
+316 EAFMAKA

-329 SWETPTAAVKFT
+329 SWETPTAAVSFT
-341 VSPANAVVEINGV
+341 IAPANATLEINGGT
-354 KYTGSCTVGLPVGDY
+354 YTGSTTVALPAADAPY
-369 TYTVSC
+369 SYTVSC
-375 PGYTQQTGSVT
+375 DGYTTKTGTVT
-386 VTGEDNPVANP
+386 VTGNDNPVANP
-397 NSVSV
+397 ANVTV
-402 TLEKDA
+402 TLAEDA
-408 AKWVTVTFTVTPEN
+408 AQWVTVTFTVTP
-422 ATLTLKDGETQVT
+422 AGAALTLKDGETQVA
-435 PTEGTTYKLLKGV
+435 PTEGTTYQMLKGHA
-448 TYTYTAVSDDE
+448 YTYTAETTEE
-459 GYEPASGEVT
+459 GYEPASGTVT
-469 PTADGTQTV
+469 PNENSTQTV

-486 AVKNGSTHKTEFE
+486 AVTKAPTKTEYYKGDAELDLTGMVLTVNYDGTNETRTIEGDYAAAGVTCEGFSTENPTDSQIVTVKYRGKTATFTIKVKDAMLFADFFTGLNGIATAQNSTSYKFEPVLLDGGYVLKSTNEKKGNTTSSLTLTFAKAAQLTFDCKTDSEKNYDGLRVDINNQQGNQFGSTGGGYSGEKQDWKEFSIAVNA
-499 QGDALDTTGLTVT
+499 GDKVT
-512 VTYSDNSTKDITEGF
+512 VNYRKDSSGD
-527 TVTGFNSVN
+527 
-536 VAENQTL
+536 
-543 TVHYKG
+543 KG
-549 AETTYSVKINKKLFP
+549 
-564 SKAFNALE
+564 
-572 GYATVEYSHTGKYT
+572 
-586 AGDGKEFVDDAQEG
+586 Q
-600 ALRSNS
+600 
-606 AGMNSTTVTVTIT
+606 
-619 FLENAPKMLLS
+619 
-630 FDYKVS
+630 
-636 SESNYDK
+636 
-643 LLVAQNR
+643 
-650 ETKLTKSGTVA
+650 
-661 WTADNSLTVK
+661 
-671 GGDIVTLT
+671 
-679 YSKDRSTASGSDCI
+679 DCI
-693 WLKNFTVSPLYT
+693 WLRNFRAEVLPTVRFDVKDAAGT
-705 LTIAPNQTDATVTL
+705 AIDATVTL
-719 KDKEGKTVSGSN
+719 KKGYTGLTAGTDGSYALTVGE
-731 GVFAVKAAADYTYT
+731 KYTYT
-745 VTKKGYEPATGK
+745 VEKKGYEK
-757 VTMSAENQTVNVT
+757 VTQEFTAQEGNNTITVT
-770 LVKLPVITLQFT
+770 LVKLPVITLKFT

-801 AASSTGKN
+801 ADSEKGKN

-831 TGMISVA
+831 TGTISVA
-838 TGDVNKTVTLTEAAK
+838 TTDVNKTVKLTELAK
-853 YSVTFQI
+853 QTVTFNI
-860 TKPEGVSA
+860 TKPEGVNA
-868 SPTVTVE
+868 EPAITVNSGSITA
-875 YNGTKVY
+875 YT
-882 EGSGANCTLPAGD
+882 GSGANCTLPAGN
-895 YTYKATLKDCDDLSG
+895 YTYTAKLDGCDTLTG
-910 SFTVAAAA
+910 SFVVKAAKTIGLEF
-918 VTVNLP
+918 V
-924 FEKKLTFADIFQGV
+924 KSLTFDDFFAGLD
-938 EGITASNGTK
+938 GITATNGTS
-948 GFKPIKS
+948 GFKPVKV
-955 AAGNYLESNKSYYGT
+955 AAGNYLESNRNYSGT
-970 TSLTLTATKPCVI
+970 TSLTLTATESRLV
-983 SFEYF
+983 SFRYL
-988 AQGHEDNWD
+988 AKGNKADYSWD
-997 EDDSAFFT
+997 DDSAFS
-1005 VKKGTTTLLTVYEE
+1005 VKKGTSTLLTAYEE
-1019 NGWKTFSTAL
+1019 NGWKTFSTVL
-1029 NTGETLTLSF
+1029 NKDEKLTLSF
-1039 NENGNSYYVRLK
+1039 SESGSSYYVRLK
-1051 NFAVSPAYTIT
+1051 DFAAAAAHTLTLNTPAGATVVLKDRSGAEITGKNGAYT
-1062 LTTTPTADK
+1062 
-1071 VELKD
+1071 
-1076 ESGNKLTGSGGK
+1076 
-1088 YAVAPGTYTY
+1088 VAAGTY
-1098 TVSKKDYETAT
+1098 A
-1109 GEITVTDADV
+1109 
-1119 TQPVKLTAKPVITLT
+1119 
-1134 ATPADATVKL
+1134 
-1144 EKGSLPASPKT
+1144 
-1155 TDKETGVYTYVVEK
+1155 
-1169 GAEYTYTV
+1169 YTV
-1177 SKFGYETE
+1177 SKFGYETK
-1185 TGSITVNAD
+1185 TGTIKVEGGD
-1194 VNKTVTL
+1194 VSKDVALTALTAYQVKFNVAPEGAAVTL
-1201 SELASCTLTF
+1201 
-1211 AVTPAEN
+1211 
-1218 AKVTVTHPVGGTIKP
+1218 THPVGGTIT
-1233 EADGGYKLYLGET
+1233 ADENGAYIVYAGET

-1265 AKNDTITVTLTYA
+1265 AKNDTIKVTLTYA
-1278 GAGWDGTTKTA
+1278 GEGWDGTTKTA
-1289 PTQDKS
+1289 PAQDES

-1342 NKFAGTLDGDNYTV
+1342 NKFAGTLDGDEAHHYTV
-1356 SGLVTT
+1356 SGLKGSKGLLDYVDSTGKVKNLSVDAVLTANGVVGGIVDFNDGTVENCLFSGSVTNSSSWGATGGIVGKNEGKNSVVRNCVNTGSIKNTT
-1362 GLVGELAEGGV
+1362 GSYSSTLSVGGIVGYTYGK
-1373 VENLRV
+1373 VEN
-1379 NCAIV
+1379 CY
-1384 STSSLLGGVA
+1384 STGEVYA
-1394 NSSAGTIRNCMVS
+1394 DPTKATNK
-1407 GSITFSSEGHN
+1407 
-1418 GASAIGGIAGRTTGN
+1418 AIGGIAGAVN
-1433 GVISGCVSRAVVK
+1433 GPS
-1446 DAYDNS
+1446 NS
-1452 TYGTSAPL
+1452 EKRGSL
-1460 GGIAGYAYGVVENC
+1460 INC
-1474 YFTGTLAVKKTQPN
+1474 YVIGTVTGP
-1488 KIIQQKRGGLV
+1488 
-1499 GELNANAEL
+1499 
-1508 KGSYVAGEF
+1508 
-1517 AIADESKFGAVV
+1517 ESGIGAVV
-1529 GKVNSGATITNC
+1529 GTVDSGTSITNC
-1541 AYLDTVAPQ
+1541 VYLDTVAHVP
-1550 AAADGTTS
+1550 AMGNVTA

-1610 AAANALE
+1610 AAANALQ
-1617 LRGMSA
+1617 LRGMTA

-1631 ADWYAETVLGLYDLT
+1631 ADWYAESVLEIYDLNN
-1646 DYNDKADLCEKYG
+1646 YNDKADLCKEYG
-1659 IEAPGEAVTNLHDY
+1659 IEEPGEAVTDLHDY
-1673 FLNALQKHFYKELGL
+1673 FLTALQKHFYKELGL
-1688 DAENADR
+1688 DAENADL

-1725 YTACL
+1725 HTGFL

-1738 PVEGSG
+1738 PVDEA
-1744 EKIVSLTWT
+1744 EKTVAIDWKSDNGLVTVKDDGT
-1753 ADNALVNTATGAL
+1753 AAII
-1766 TAPAADKVTVTLTAT
+1766 APAGGKATVTLKAT
-1781 LQSGA
+1781 LTSGSES
-1786 ATKTKTFTLC
+1786 KVKTFTLC
-1796 LWSENAEKVQTLED
+1796 LWSKAAEQQQTLD
-1810 IAAEFARKNTA
+1810 GIAAVITARNAA
-1821 VQPLQGMGLYD
+1821 VRPLQGVGLYND
-1832 ETNITQAF
+1832 TTDANGKGVEKAF
-1840 RRLLAEQGYA
+1840 RRLLEEMGYA
-1850 DVADNSEITYVN
+1850 DVADKAVITYTD
-1862 GSAKANGFDGTK
+1862 GSAKASGFDGAAHEYITANGDVK
-1874 VQYIADNGKIT
+1874 FFDGAVQ
-1885 YFTGDGTARQTV
+1885 
-1897 QYTGLKFNIT
+1897 LKEAY
-1907 YAGVTKE
+1907 YAGLEFKVAYGGVEKT
-1914 ITLRA
+1914 ITTRA
-1919 TVGRSA
+1919 IVGRSF
-1925 DAVQKLLESAAE
+1925 DDVQAQLTEAAKT
-1937 SLNWEL
+1937 LTWEM
-1943 IRGENTNG
+1943 IRGENTNEAETNTTG
-1951 ATQSEVAG
+1951 A
-1959 WTLYTVND
+1959 WD
-1967 RITSNLTLPSSI
+1967 RHAVVGGITSNLTLPYSI
-1979 AGRYDV
+1979 SGRYDMQ
-1985 KVQWGTRN
+1985 VQWAVVDVAEDSN
-1993 TEWLYITNGT
+1993 CLYISSDKDSAS
-2003 NGTGVGTVNRPLQPA
+2003 GVGNIVRPVRPA
-2018 DGTALPEKSG
+2018 EGELPEDAG
-2028 KFRLIA
+2028 KETLIA
-2034 RVTYDAFDDYTLAHI
+2034 RVTYTDFDDDPYIKEHI
-2049 TGDNGVEVYADVFF
+2049 TGQNGVEVYADVFF
-2063 DATVAPFDSSV
+2063 DITVAPFDIDA
-2074 TSEMQN
+2074 TNEMQT
-2080 ALAEKYQGLL
+2080 ALTDKYQSLL
-2090 RDFVDKTKPVD
+2090 VDFVDKTTKPDLRKVD
-2101 LTAVSDDM
+2101 ADL

-2114 ALLEEKGI
+2114 YLLQQEGI
-2122 MSDSYNQKVTMVS
+2122 MTDSYNQKVTMVS
-2135 LTPDVLDFNGY
+2135 LTPDVLGFNGY

-2155 GEKPVEAK
+2155 GEEAAEAR
-2163 YVVTITTRSSGL
+2163 YVVTITTRSSGQ

-2180 EFSFTIQPFTQPELD
+2180 EFSFTIAPFEEQELTD
-2195 GAAAFM
+2195 AAAFM
-2201 TEALTGDVYWD
+2201 TKALTENAYWD
-2212 GIKNKNTVKT
+2212 GIKNENTVKT

-2313 KFGINGTEESKE
+2313 KFGLNGTEESKE

-2409 GSGAYI
+2409 GSGTYI
-2415 KSITDAAGHTLKE
+2415 KSITDAAGNTLKE

-2440 IAVKGGNETL
+2440 LTLQGGNETL

-2476 LDPTDPMV
+2476 LDPTDPVV

-2571 ERIILA
+2571 ERIVLA
-2577 LTAIGKDPTNVGDKN
+2577 LTAIGKDPANVGGEN
-2592 LLTALQDKDIMKV
+2592 LLKALQNKDIMKV
-2605 TDTSKTDINGLVMGL
+2605 TDTSNTDINGLVMGL

-2633 WLVQAVLEQQNKDG
+2633 WLVQAVLAQQNEDG
-2647 SWSASADTKPVGDV
+2647 SWSASADTKSVGDV
-2661 DMTAMALQALAPYHK
+2661 DMTAMALQALAPYYK

-2684 TAVEKALNWLSGK
+2684 TTVEKALNWLSGK

-2837 KFSAWT
+2837 NFGAWT

-2861 VCGTKETMIVPSL
+2861 VCSTEETMIVPSL

-2902 HKYFS
+2902 HKFFS

-2912 TEIAKDSWIIAAL
+2912 TEIAKDSWVIAAL

-2969 TYVDGVCTT
+2969 TYVNGVCTV
-2978 CGTRNPAGGIKGD
+2978 CGVKNPMANVKGD
-2991 DLKVDSKDNTI
+2991 DIKVDSKDNKTAAGDGLVIKADDTI
-3002 VTGGGLTIKTD
+3002 TGE
-3013 KPVTDEKL
+3013 VL
-3021 AEIKA
+3021 ADIKA
-3026 AVENGSIVITVNNT
+3026 AVSDGAITVT
-3040 PILQLT
+3040 VTDTLQLT
-3046 KEDKESD
+3046 NEQKAAD
-3053 GGKKALM
+3053 GGKSALTEAAKT
-3060 QAGAAASGELKKELD
+3060 AGDEVKKELN

-3118 LIELPHSVTLTIPIT
+3118 LIELPHSVTVTIPIT

-3138 ALQGKHVCVVR
+3138 ALQGKRVCVVR

>member
-1 MRKRVISWLLTV
+1 MKKRVISWLLTV
-13 VMVVSM
+13 VMVVSL

-39 EQIAPADTENT
+39 EQIAPVDTENT

-57 TQEQQEPAEEVP
+57 TQEQQEPAPETP
-69 VSRSA
+69 A
-74 RSGGAAP
+74 PQMTRSGGAA
-81 MLAAAGAVQNIGTAE
+81 LALAEGTVSSAK
-96 EFAAMEPGGNYQLT
+96 EFAAMDASGSYTLT
-110 ADITVTAPYANEFT
+110 KDIIVTEPYAY
-124 DFSGTFDGNGH
+124 DFIGTFDGNGH
-135 TVTLAISGD
+135 TVTLDITASTANVG
-144 SDYQALFA
+144 LFS
-152 KLAAGA
+152 KLAGGA
-158 VVKNVMVDG
+158 VVKNVKVDG
-167 EVTGTDNIG
+167 TVSGTEG
-176 GIAGIATNA
+176 VAGIAAQANGA
-185 TIIACANKATVAA
+185 TISGCINCAEISATE
-198 TGRYVGGLVGKGTGL
+198 RHVGGIVGKLRGGTVEN
-213 TMTSCYNQGAVSSTR
+213 CYNTGAISSSR

-249 CYNTGSITGSGSNTA
+249 CYNTGSITGSGDNTA
-264 AVVGWDAATVK
+264 AVVGWNAATVK

-284 KVGACGNDGYTDP
+284 KVGSCGNGDYTDP

-309 DIVALLG
+309 DIITLLG
-316 SAFMVKS
+316 SAFMAKA

-329 SWETPTAAVKFT
+329 SWETPTAAVLFAIA
-341 VSPANAVVEINGV
+341 PANATLEINGGT
-354 KYTGSCTVGLPVGDY
+354 YTGSTTVALPAADTPY
-369 TYTVSC
+369 SYTVSC
-375 PGYTQQTGSVT
+375 DGYTTKTGTVT
-386 VTGEDNPVANP
+386 VTNKDNPVADPAN
-397 NSVSV
+397 
-402 TLEKDA
+402 
-408 AKWVTVTFTVTPEN
+408 VTVTLAEDTSAWVNVTFN
-422 ATLTLKDGETQVT
+422 VT
-435 PTEGTTYKLLKGV
+435 PTGAALTVKRGDTEIEPQSDGSYKLLKDH
-448 TYTYTAVSDDE
+448 TYTYTAETAEE
-459 GYEPASGEVT
+459 GYEPAAGEVT
-469 PTADGTQTV
+469 PDESSTQTV

-486 AVKNGSTHKTEFE
+486 AVTKAPTKTEYYK
-499 QGDALDTTGLTVT
+499 GDAELDLTGMVLTVKYEGTDETRTIEGDYAAAGVTYEGFSTEKPIESQTVT
-512 VTYSDNSTKDITEGF
+512 VKYRGKTATFTIKVKDAMLFADFFTGLNGIATAQNSTSYKFEPVLLDGGYVLKSTNEKKGN
-527 TVTGFNSVN
+527 TTSSL
-536 VAENQTL
+536 TL
-543 TVHYKG
+543 TFAKAAQLTFDCKTDSEKNYDGLRVDINNQQG
-549 AETTYSVKINKKLFP
+549 NQFGSTGGGYSGEKQDWKEFSIAVN
-564 SKAFNALE
+564 
-572 GYATVEYSHTGKYT
+572 
-586 AGDGKEFVDDAQEG
+586 AGDK
-600 ALRSNS
+600 
-606 AGMNSTTVTVTIT
+606 VTV
-619 FLENAPKMLLS
+619 NYRK
-630 FDYKVS
+630 DS
-636 SESNYDK
+636 SGDK
-643 LLVAQNR
+643 GQ
-650 ETKLTKSGTVA
+650 
-661 WTADNSLTVK
+661 
-671 GGDIVTLT
+671 
-679 YSKDRSTASGSDCI
+679 DCI
-693 WLKNFTVSPLYT
+693 WLRNFRAEVLPTVRFDVKDAAGT
-705 LTIAPNQTDATVTL
+705 AIDATVTL
-719 KDKEGKTVSGSN
+719 KKGYTGLTAGTDGSYALTVGE
-731 GVFAVKAAADYTYT
+731 KYTYT
-745 VTKKGYEPATGK
+745 VEKKGYEK
-757 VTMSAENQTVNVT
+757 VTQEFTAQEGNNTITVT
-770 LVKLPVITLQFT
+770 LVKLPVITLKFT

-801 AASSTGKN
+801 ADSEKGKN

-831 TGMISVA
+831 TGTISVA
-838 TGDVNKTVTLTEAAK
+838 TADVNKTVKLTELAK
-853 YSVTFQI
+853 QTVTFNI
-860 TKPEGVSA
+860 TKPEGVTA
-868 SPTVTVE
+868 EPTITVTSGSITA
-875 YNGTKVY
+875 YT
-882 EGSGANCTLPAGD
+882 GSGADCTLPAGN
-895 YTYKATLKDCDDLSG
+895 YTYTATLEGCDTLSG
-910 SFTVAAAA
+910 SFVVQAAKTISLEF
-918 VTVNLP
+918 V
-924 FEKKLTFADIFQGV
+924 KSLTFDDFFADLD
-938 EGITASNGTK
+938 GITAENGTRY
-948 GFKPIKS
+948 GFEPVRN
-955 AAGNYLESNKSYYGT
+955 AGGNYLESKKSYGT
-970 TSLTLTATKPCVI
+970 TTMKLTAGKPCVV
-983 SFEYF
+983 SFQYF
-988 AQGHEDNWD
+988 SNGYKDYWD
-997 EDDSAFFT
+997 EYGFT
-1005 VKKGTTTLLTVYEE
+1005 VKNGSKTLLTAYDESE
-1019 NGWKTFSTAL
+1019 WKTFSTVL
-1029 NTGETLTLSF
+1029 KKGDELTLSF
-1039 NENGNSYYVRLK
+1039 SGSDSYNVKLK
-1051 NFAVSPAYTIT
+1051 DFTVSPVYTVSLNVTGAEDCTVVLQDASGAAIT
-1062 LTTTPTADK
+1062 GTD
-1071 VELKD
+1071 
-1076 ESGNKLTGSGGK
+1076 GK
-1088 YAVAPGTYTY
+1088 YAVPAGVYTY
-1098 TVSKKDYETAT
+1098 TVSKYGYQTKV
-1109 GEITVTDADV
+1109 GKIIVTDKNVDQDV
-1119 TQPVKLTAKPVITLT
+1119 ALTALT
-1134 ATPADATVKL
+1134 AYQVKFNVAP
-1144 EKGSLPASPKT
+1144 E
-1155 TDKETGVYTYVVEK
+1155 
-1169 GAEYTYTV
+1169 GA
-1177 SKFGYETE
+1177 
-1185 TGSITVNAD
+1185 A
-1194 VNKTVTL
+1194 VTL
-1201 SELASCTLTF
+1201 
-1211 AVTPAEN
+1211 
-1218 AKVTVTHPVGGTIKP
+1218 THPVGGKIT
-1233 EADGGYKLYLGET
+1233 ADENGAYIVYAGET

-1289 PTQDKS
+1289 PKTEN
-1295 GVYLIDTAAKLAW
+1295 GVYQIGTAAELAW

-1315 GQKAINGK
+1315 GQTTISGK

-1332 KPWTAIGTSS
+1332 KTWTAIGTDS
-1342 NKFAGTLDGDNYTV
+1342 NKFAGTLDGDSHTV
-1356 SGLVTT
+1356 SGLAGTG
-1362 GLVGELAEGGV
+1362 GLVYYLSANGTVKSLCV
-1373 VENLRV
+1373 D
-1379 NCAIV
+1379 CAIDG
-1384 STSSLLGGVA
+1384 TSNV
-1394 NSSAGTIRNCMVS
+1394 
-1407 GSITFSSEGHN
+1407 
-1418 GASAIGGIAGRTTGN
+1418 GGIADKSEGRIENCLVSGYIKGGN
-1433 GVISGCVSRAVVK
+1433 DTIFGVGGIVGHGVAGNVISGCVSTADILFKYSRYAVQNGAGGIVG
-1446 DAYDNS
+1446 Y
-1452 TYGTSAPL
+1452 TYGT
-1460 GGIAGYAYGVVENC
+1460 VENC
-1474 YFTGTLAVKKTQPN
+1474 YFAGNVHTNAKSVSAGGF
-1488 KIIQQKRGGLV
+1488 GGLV
-1499 GELNANAEL
+1499 GCARSNAVMKDCYTVGAVT
-1508 KGSYVAGEF
+1508 GP
-1517 AIADESKFGAVV
+1517 ESSFGAVV
-1529 GKVNSGATITNC
+1529 GKVNSGAAITNC

-1558 GMTAHTADYMRSAEF
+1558 GMTARTADYMRTPEF
-1573 AVDMGMNQDDGTLN
+1573 AADVGMHLDSGNSN
-1587 GGFPVLPWQGGTVL
+1587 GGFPVLPWQGGTPVDN
-1601 SADDLKAAA
+1601 ADLKAAA
-1610 AAANALE
+1610 DAASALQ

-1631 ADWYAETVLGLYDLT
+1631 ADWYAETVLGLYELT
-1646 DYNDKADLCEKYG
+1646 DGNYNKADLCEKYG
-1659 IEAPGEAVTNLHDY
+1659 IEEPGEAVTDLHDY

-1688 DAENADR
+1688 DAENADL

-1707 GLTPVSGDPE
+1707 GLTPVSSDPE

-1725 YTACL
+1725 YTGFL

-1744 EKIVSLTWT
+1744 EKTVSLTWT

-1786 ATKTKTFTLC
+1786 ATKVKTFTLC
-1796 LWSENAEKVQTLED
+1796 LWSEKAEKAQTLED
-1810 IAAEFARKNTA
+1810 IAAEFTRKNTA
-1821 VQPLQGMGLYD
+1821 VQPLEGVGLYD

-1850 DVADNSEITYVN
+1850 DVADKAEITYVN
-1862 GSAKANGFDGTK
+1862 GSAKANGFDDTK
-1874 VQYIADNGKIT
+1874 VKYIADNGNIT

-1925 DAVQKLLESAAE
+1925 DAVQKLLESAAG

-1967 RITSNLTLPSSI
+1967 RITSNLTLPSGI

-2018 DGTALPEKSG
+2018 DGTPLPEKAG

-2135 LTPDVLDFNGY
+2135 LTPDVLDFYGY
-2146 HAMVYRPLP
+2146 HARVYRPLP

-2180 EFSFTIQPFTQPELD
+2180 EFSFTIQPFTPQELD

-2201 TEALTGDVYWD
+2201 TEALTEAVYWN
-2212 GIKNKNTVKT
+2212 GISNGNTDKDNIT
-2222 KVTSDLYPFAEIC
+2222 GDLKPFVEIH
-2235 KNEDGTLKYVR
+2235 KEQDGTLTYVY
-2246 GTVNMT
+2246 GAVNMD
-2252 FDGIEADDIPGW
+2252 FSGIKADDIPGW
-2264 LDTEKYRCFRSSRP
+2264 YASEKYRTFYSSRP
-2278 SVIENELLRV
+2278 TVIEHELLRV
-2288 HQPEYNT
+2288 HPAEYNAKV
-2295 TVTLD
+2295 TVN
-2300 SVLTYTKYAQYWE
+2300 SVLSYSKYAQYWE

-2368 NKNGH
+2368 DKNGH
-2373 TFQGISDFTF
+2373 TFTGISGFTF

-2476 LDPTDPMV
+2476 LDPTDPAV

-2577 LTAIGKDPTNVGDKN
+2577 LTAIGKDPANVGGKN

-2661 DMTAMALQALAPYHK
+2661 DMTAMALQALAPYYK

-2684 TAVEKALNWLSGK
+2684 TAVKKALNWLSGK

-2850 TESGISTRKCS
+2850 TESGISTCKCS
-2861 VCGTKETMIVPSL
+2861 VCGTEETMIVPSL

-2902 HKYFS
+2902 HKFFS

-2912 TEIAKDSWIIAAL
+2912 TEIAKDSWVIAAL

-2969 TYVDGVCTT
+2969 TYVNGVCTV
-2978 CGTRNPAGGIKGD
+2978 CGVKNPMANVKGD
-2991 DLKVDSKDNTI
+2991 DIKVDSKDNKTAVGDGLVIKADDTI
-3002 VTGGGLTIKTD
+3002 TGE
-3013 KPVTDEKL
+3013 VL
-3021 AEIKA
+3021 ADIKA
-3026 AVENGSIVITVNNT
+3026 AVSDGAITVT
-3040 PILQLT
+3040 VTDTLQLT
-3046 KEDKESD
+3046 NEQKAAD
-3053 GGKKALM
+3053 GGKSALTEAAKT
-3060 QAGAAASGELKKELD
+3060 AGDEVKKELN

-3118 LIELPHSVTLTIPIT
+3118 LIELPHSVTVTIPIT

-3206 DSGKKDSANTAD
+3206 DSGKTDSSNTAD

>member
-39 EQIAPADTENT
+39 EQIAPVDTENT
-50 VPAGNEE
+50 VPAEDEE
-57 TQEQQEPAEEVP
+57 TQEQQEPAPETP

-74 RSGGAAP
+74 RIGGTA
-81 MLAAAGAVQNIGTAE
+81 LALAEGTVSSAE
-96 EFAAMEPGGNYQLT
+96 EFAAMDASGSYKLT
-110 ADITVTAPYANEFT
+110 ADIIVTEPYAS

-135 TVTLAISGD
+135 TVTLKITAKTNYVG
-144 SDYQALFA
+144 LF
-152 KLAAGA
+152 KTLAGGA
-158 VVKNVMVDG
+158 VVKNVITAG
-167 EVTGTDNIG
+167 SVTTTGKK
-176 GIAGIATNA
+176 
-185 TIIACANKATVAA
+185 CVA
-198 TGRYVGGLVGKGTGL
+198 
-213 TMTSCYNQGAVSSTR
+213 
-228 TRPINMGGIA
+228 GIA
-238 GYVDGGASVEN
+238 GYATDNVKIEN
-249 CYNTGSITGSGSNTA
+249 CKNTASITGNKNVGGILGEAYNNEESISVGIKNCANEGAVNGTGSA
-264 AVVGWDAATVK
+264 IGGIVGKMEGQNSIIDCYNRGNITGFNNYAGIVGQSTGALVATIK
-275 NCYYLESTY
+275 NCYS
-284 KVGACGNDGYTDP
+284 VGAVTAYGASTNAGYALIGGGKNYALTNCYAIGQDGLNLAYNGTNA
-297 TVSKTDAEMRSG
+297 TTEECRFKSAEEMQS
-309 DIVALLG
+309 AEFAATLG
-316 SAFMVKS
+316 SAFQYNVGGYPTLKDPEPVVEKNVVSISVKSAKTTCCTGDELELSVTVTYDDNSSEVITKGFTVAGFDNTAPGKQTVTVTYKEKTDSIEIEVIKKPEFDDFFAGIVNSVEVTNDATYPYVVDMTDSDGLCLRSSNPVQGNTSSTSTITLKAKANVTLSFKYWGCNYDSSYAALTIVKNNSYNPEMRSWGSTQWKDFTIDLKKGDTLRLNLIKTYVS
-323 GDYPAL
+323 GDYY
-329 SWETPTAAVKFT
+329 VKLKDFT
-341 VSPANAVVEINGV
+341 VSSLYEVKLTAEPEEADAVVALKDSTGAELKGTNGV
-354 KYTGSCTVGLPVGDY
+354 YIVSAGEY
-369 TYTVSC
+369 TYTVSAYGYDTVTETINVAADVAKTVPLTKSAAYSVAFDISRPAGITADPTVTVKTNGKAVYTGDGTGC
-375 PGYTQQTGSVT
+375 SLSNGSYAYTVACDGCDNAGGIFSVNGDKMNITVTLAKKAIFEDFFANCQGITVSGDKGKFTIEGAGKDSYLKTTETTTLALTATKNVKLSFSYIANAVGYVEGDWENDEPDEYYYFTIKKNSTQVKRAYSETSWKDFSVELTQGDVLTISYDGYTR
-386 VTGEDNPVANP
+386 DYY
-397 NSVSV
+397 
-402 TLEKDA
+402 A
-408 AKWVTVTFTVTPEN
+408 ALKNFAAVPFY
-422 ATLTLKDGETQVT
+422 TLTLKT
-435 PTEGTTYKLLKGV
+435 PAG
-448 TYTYTAVSDDE
+448 
-459 GYEPASGEVT
+459 
-469 PTADGTQTV
+469 
-478 ALKKVQSI
+478 
-486 AVKNGSTHKTEFE
+486 
-499 QGDALDTTGLTVT
+499 
-512 VTYSDNSTKDITEGF
+512 
-527 TVTGFNSVN
+527 
-536 VAENQTL
+536 
-543 TVHYKG
+543 
-549 AETTYSVKINKKLFP
+549 
-564 SKAFNALE
+564 
-572 GYATVEYSHTGKYT
+572 ATV
-586 AGDGKEFVDDAQEG
+586 V
-600 ALRSNS
+600 L
-606 AGMNSTTVTVTIT
+606 
-619 FLENAPKMLLS
+619 
-630 FDYKVS
+630 
-636 SESNYDK
+636 
-643 LLVAQNR
+643 
-650 ETKLTKSGTVA
+650 
-661 WTADNSLTVK
+661 
-671 GGDIVTLT
+671 
-679 YSKDRSTASGSDCI
+679 KDRSG
-693 WLKNFTVSPLYT
+693 
-705 LTIAPNQTDATVTL
+705 
-719 KDKEGKTVSGSN
+719 
-731 GVFAVKAAADYTYT
+731 
-745 VTKKGYEPATGK
+745 
-757 VTMSAENQTVNVT
+757 AE
-770 LVKLPVITLQFT
+770 I
-782 PDDAAVT
+782 
-789 LKQGNTTVYKES
+789 
-801 AASSTGKN
+801 TGKN
-809 VYIAAKN
+809 
-816 TDYTY
+816 
-821 TVSKFGYETA
+821 
-831 TGMISVA
+831 
-838 TGDVNKTVTLTEAAK
+838 
-853 YSVTFQI
+853 
-860 TKPEGVSA
+860 
-868 SPTVTVE
+868 
-875 YNGTKVY
+875 
-882 EGSGANCTLPAGD
+882 GA
-895 YTYKATLKDCDDLSG
+895 Y
-910 SFTVAAAA
+910 TVAA
-918 VTVNLP
+918 
-924 FEKKLTFADIFQGV
+924 
-938 EGITASNGTK
+938 
-948 GFKPIKS
+948 
-955 AAGNYLESNKSYYGT
+955 
-970 TSLTLTATKPCVI
+970 
-983 SFEYF
+983 
-988 AQGHEDNWD
+988 
-997 EDDSAFFT
+997 
-1005 VKKGTTTLLTVYEE
+1005 
-1019 NGWKTFSTAL
+1019 
-1029 NTGETLTLSF
+1029 
-1039 NENGNSYYVRLK
+1039 
-1051 NFAVSPAYTIT
+1051 
-1062 LTTTPTADK
+1062 
-1071 VELKD
+1071 
-1076 ESGNKLTGSGGK
+1076 
-1088 YAVAPGTYTY
+1088 GTY
-1098 TVSKKDYETAT
+1098 A
-1109 GEITVTDADV
+1109 
-1119 TQPVKLTAKPVITLT
+1119 
-1134 ATPADATVKL
+1134 
-1144 EKGSLPASPKT
+1144 
-1155 TDKETGVYTYVVEK
+1155 
-1169 GAEYTYTV
+1169 YTV

-1233 EADGGYKLYLGET
+1233 ETDGGYKLYLGET

-1253 ADYITVSGSFTA
+1253 AGYIPVHGSITA
-1265 AKNDTITVTLTYA
+1265 AEDKTLSFTLTYA
-1278 GAGWDGTTKTA
+1278 GEGWDGTAKTA
-1289 PTQDKS
+1289 PTQDKN
-1295 GVYLIDTAAKLAW
+1295 GVYQIGTAAELAW
-1308 FADAVNG
+1308 FADAVNKG
-1315 GQKAINGK
+1315 GTTISGK

-1332 KPWTAIGTSS
+1332 KTWTAIGTDS

-1356 SGLVTT
+1356 SGLAGTG
-1362 GLVGELAEGGV
+1362 GLVYYLSANGTVKSLCV
-1373 VENLRV
+1373 D
-1379 NCAIV
+1379 CAIDG
-1384 STSSLLGGVA
+1384 TSNV
-1394 NSSAGTIRNCMVS
+1394 
-1407 GSITFSSEGHN
+1407 
-1418 GASAIGGIAGRTTGN
+1418 GGIADKSEGRIENCLVSGYIKGGDDVIFGVGGIVGHGVAGN
-1433 GVISGCVSRAVVK
+1433 VISGCVSTADILFKYSRYAVQNGAGGIVG
-1446 DAYDNS
+1446 Y
-1452 TYGTSAPL
+1452 TYGT
-1460 GGIAGYAYGVVENC
+1460 VENC
-1474 YFTGTLAVKKTQPN
+1474 YFAGNVHTNAKSVSAGGF
-1488 KIIQQKRGGLV
+1488 GGLV
-1499 GELNANAEL
+1499 GCARSNAVMKDCYTVGAVT
-1508 KGSYVAGEF
+1508 GP
-1517 AIADESKFGAVV
+1517 ESSFGAVV

-1558 GMTAHTADYMRSAEF
+1558 GMTARTADYMRTPEF
-1573 AVDMGMNQDDGTLN
+1573 AAEMGMHLDSGNSN
-1587 GGFPVLPWQGGTVL
+1587 GGFPVLPWQGGTPVDN
-1601 SADDLKAAA
+1601 ADLKAAA

-1631 ADWYAETVLGLYDLT
+1631 ADWYAETVLRFYDLT

-1659 IEAPGEAVTNLHDY
+1659 IEEPGEAVTDLHDY

-1688 DAENADR
+1688 DAENADL

-1707 GLTPVSGDPE
+1707 GLTPVSSDPE
-1717 EEEETAQT
+1717 EEEEIAQT
-1725 YTACL
+1725 YTGFL

-1744 EKIVSLTWT
+1744 EKTVSLAWT

-1810 IAAEFARKNTA
+1810 IAVEFTRKNTA
-1821 VQPLQGMGLYD
+1821 VQPLQGVGLYD

-1874 VQYIADNGKIT
+1874 VQYIADNGDII

-1925 DAVQKLLESAAE
+1925 DAVQKLLESAAG

-2018 DGTALPEKSG
+2018 DGTALPEKAG

-2049 TGDNGVEVYADVFF
+2049 TGDNGVEVYADVLF

-2101 LTAVSDDM
+2101 TTAVGDDM

-2114 ALLEEKGI
+2114 ALLEKAGI
-2122 MSDSYNQKVTMVS
+2122 MTDSYNQKVTMVS

-2201 TEALTGDVYWD
+2201 TEARTEDAYWD

-2235 KNEDGTLKYVR
+2235 KNEDGTLKYIR

-2313 KFGINGTEESKE
+2313 KFGLNGTEESKE

-2336 PIHID
+2336 PIQID
-2341 LTVIGEKNAADP
+2341 LTVPGTTGQNDP

-2373 TFQGISDFTF
+2373 TFRGISDFTF

-2440 IAVKGGNETL
+2440 LTLQGGTETL

-2476 LDPTDPMV
+2476 LDPTDPAV

-2538 YYEKVVAYVKANIGS
+2538 YYEKVVAYVQKNMGA
-2553 DGILRKPDDKNTP
+2553 DGVLVDPESRNPT
-2566 VITDN
+2566 VTDN

-2577 LTAIGKDPTNVGDKN
+2577 LTAIGKDPANVGGEN
-2592 LLTALQDKDIMKV
+2592 LLKALQNKDIMQV
-2605 TDTSKTDINGLVMGL
+2605 TDTSNTDINGLVMGL

-2647 SWSASADTKPVGDV
+2647 SWRASADTKPVGDV

-2728 TKTVEG
+2728 TKTMEG

-2744 QYRVAENGGFK
+2744 QYRVVENGGFK

-2820 CSICGVV
+2820 CSICGAV

-2902 HKYFS
+2902 HKFFS

-2912 TEIAKDSWIIAAL
+2912 TEIAKDSWVIAAL

-2969 TYVDGVCTT
+2969 TYVNGVCTT

-3026 AVENGSIVITVNNT
+3026 AVSDGAITVT
-3040 PILQLT
+3040 VTDTLQLT
-3046 KEDKESD
+3046 NEQKAAD
-3053 GGKKALM
+3053 GGKSALTEAAKT
-3060 QAGAAASGELKKELD
+3060 AGDEVKKELN

-3118 LIELPHSVTLTIPIT
+3118 LIELPHSVTVTIPIT

-3218 DSQMVLWLGSAVLAA
+3218 DSQMVLWLGSAALAA

>member
-13 VMVVSM
+13 VMVVSL

-57 TQEQQEPAEEVP
+57 TQEQQEPAVETP
-69 VSRSA
+69 APQMA
-74 RSGGAAP
+74 RSGGVA
-81 MLAAAGAVQNIGTAE
+81 LALAEGTVSTAK
-96 EFAAMEPGGNYQLT
+96 EFAEMDASGSYTLT
-110 ADITVTAPYANEFT
+110 KDIIVTEPYAK
-124 DFSGTFDGNGH
+124 DFSGTFDGDGH
-135 TVTLAISGD
+135 TVTLDITASTANVG
-144 SDYQALFA
+144 LFS
-152 KLAAGA
+152 KLAGGA
-158 VVKNVMVDG
+158 VVKNVKVDG
-167 EVTGTDNIG
+167 TVSGTEG
-176 GIAGIATNA
+176 VAGIAAQANGA
-185 TIIACANKATVAA
+185 TISGCINCAIISA
-198 TGRYVGGLVGKGTGL
+198 TGRYVGGIVGKLRGGT
-213 TMTSCYNQGAVSSTR
+213 
-228 TRPINMGGIA
+228 
-238 GYVDGGASVEN
+238 VEN
-249 CYNTGSITGSGSNTA
+249 CYNTGAISSSRDRKGVNLGGIAGYIDSNGS
-264 AVVGWDAATVK
+264 VK
-275 NCYYLESTY
+275 NCYNSGTTSATADTSNYAAIAGWCDNSTVTNCYYLDTTASA
-284 KVGACGNDGYTDP
+284 GANGNSQTA
-297 TVSKTDAEMRSG
+297 TSKTAEEMKSPAFA
-309 DIVALLG
+309 ALLG
-316 SAFMVKS
+316 SAFMAKA

-329 SWETPTAAVKFT
+329 KWETPTAAVTFAIQ
-341 VSPANAVVEINGV
+341 PENAVLTINGGT
-354 KYTGSCTVGLPVGDY
+354 YTGSTTVALPAADAPY
-369 TYTVSC
+369 SYTVSC
-375 PGYTQQTGSVT
+375 PGYTQQTGTVT
-386 VTGEDNPVANP
+386 VTDNDNPVANP

-402 TLEKDA
+402 TLEKDTSA
-408 AKWVTVTFTVTPEN
+408 WVNVTFN
-422 ATLTLKDGETQVT
+422 VT
-435 PTEGTTYKLLKGV
+435 PTGAALTVKRGDTVIEPQSDGIYKLLKGV
-448 TYTYTAVSDDE
+448 AYTYTAVSDDE
-459 GYEPASGEVT
+459 SYEPASGEVT
-469 PTADGTQTV
+469 PTAAGTQTV

-486 AVKNGSTHKTEFE
+486 AVTKAPTKTEYYK
-499 QGDALDTTGLTVT
+499 GDAELDLTGMVITVKYDGTEETRTITDGYDAAGVTCEGFSTETPVESQTVT
-512 VTYSDNSTKDITEGF
+512 VKYRGKTATFTIKVNDKLRFADFFTAISDSITA
-527 TVTGFNSVN
+527 TDD
-536 VAENQTL
+536 
-543 TVHYKG
+543 
-549 AETTYSVKINKKLFP
+549 TTYPFTPVQKPEGNYLESSNTSNYSSSKIILT
-564 SKAFNALE
+564 
-572 GYATVEYSHTGKYT
+572 ATK
-586 AGDGKEFVDDAQEG
+586 
-600 ALRSNS
+600 N
-606 AGMNSTTVTVTIT
+606 VT
-619 FLENAPKMLLS
+619 LS
-630 FDYKVS
+630 FDYLGS
-636 SESNYDK
+636 AFSNSYYCF
-643 LLVAQNR
+643 
-650 ETKLTKSGTVA
+650 
-661 WTADNSLTVK
+661 TVK
-671 GGDIVTLT
+671 KGTQPILSSYNSTTWKKCAVDMAAGDTVTLKFEHP
-679 YSKDRSTASGSDCI
+679 YSYGSHYSVK
-693 WLKNFTVSPLYT
+693 LKNFTVSPLYT
-705 LTIAPNQTDATVTL
+705 LTIAPDQTDATVTL

-731 GVFAVKAAADYTYT
+731 GVFAVRAAADYTYT

-770 LVKLPVITLQFT
+770 LVKLPVITLTAT
-782 PDDAAVT
+782 PADA
-789 LKQGNTTVYKES
+789 TVKLTKNGSTVSHDTKNGGEYK
-801 AASSTGKN
+801 
-809 VYIAAKN
+809 YIAAKN
-816 TDYTY
+816 TAYTY

-831 TGMISVA
+831 TGTINVA
-838 TGDVNKTVTLTEAAK
+838 TADVNKTVKLTELAK
-853 YSVTFQI
+853 QTVTFNI
-860 TKPEGVSA
+860 TKPEGVTA
-868 SPTVTVE
+868 APTVTVK

-882 EGSGANCTLPAGD
+882 EGSGTNCTLPAGN
-895 YTYKATLKDCDDLSG
+895 YTYTAKLDGCDDLSG

-924 FEKKLTFADIFQGV
+924 FAKKLTFDDIFQDI
-938 EGITASNGTK
+938 EGITATNGTS
-948 GFKPIKS
+948 GFKPVKD
-955 AAGNYLESNKSYYGT
+955 AAGNYLESNGKYYGT
-970 TSLTLTATKPCVI
+970 TSLTLTATESRLV
-983 SFEYF
+983 SFRYLAKGYEN
-988 AQGHEDNWD
+988 NWD
-997 EDDSAFFT
+997 EDNSAFFT

-1019 NGWKTFSTAL
+1019 DDWKTFSTVL
-1029 NTGETLTLSF
+1029 NKDEKLTLSF
-1039 NENGNSYYVRLK
+1039 SESGSNYYVRLK
-1051 NFAVSPAYTIT
+1051 DFAAAAAHTLTLNTPTGAAVVLKDRSGTEITGKNGAYT
-1062 LTTTPTADK
+1062 
-1071 VELKD
+1071 
-1076 ESGNKLTGSGGK
+1076 
-1088 YAVAPGTYTY
+1088 VAAGT
-1098 TVSKKDYETAT
+1098 
-1109 GEITVTDADV
+1109 
-1119 TQPVKLTAKPVITLT
+1119 
-1134 ATPADATVKL
+1134 
-1144 EKGSLPASPKT
+1144 
-1155 TDKETGVYTYVVEK
+1155 
-1169 GAEYTYTV
+1169 YTYTV
-1177 SKFGYETE
+1177 SKFGYETK
-1185 TGSITVNAD
+1185 TGNITVSAD
-1194 VNKTVTL
+1194 VTETVTL
-1201 SELASCTLTF
+1201 TELATRTLTF
-1211 AVTPAEN
+1211 AVTPED
-1218 AKVTVTHPVGGTIKP
+1218 AKVTVTHPVGGTIT
-1233 EADGGYKLYLGET
+1233 ADENGAYIVYAGET

-1265 AKNDTITVTLTYA
+1265 AKNDTIKVTLTYA

-1289 PTQDKS
+1289 PAQDES

-1332 KPWTAIGTSS
+1332 KTWTAFGKYDYKLEGKSG
-1342 NKFAGTLDGDNYTV
+1342 FAGTLDGDRHIV
-1356 SGLVTT
+1356 SGLKSTE
-1362 GLVGELAEGGV
+1362 GLVSCL
-1373 VENLRV
+1373 
-1379 NCAIV
+1379 
-1384 STSSLLGGVA
+1384 
-1394 NSSAGTIRNCMVS
+1394 SSAGTVKNLTVIGTVS
-1407 GSITFSSEGHN
+1407 GSSHVGGIAATSYGAVENCLFDGTVTTSSGS
-1418 GASAIGGIAGRTTGN
+1418 ASAGGIVGRAQKGNRIVNCVNTGDIKNTCAYYNSTLNIGGIVGYTYGTVENCYSTGNVSARTDRGTNKGIGGIAGQVYASAVLRNCYVTGTVT
-1433 GVISGCVSRAVVK
+1433 GPEAGISPVVNLM
-1446 DAYDNS
+1446 AS
-1452 TYGTSAPL
+1452 GAT
-1460 GGIAGYAYGVVENC
+1460 VENC
-1474 YFTGTLAVKKTQPN
+1474 YYLQAAGTGAATAGTAQKT
-1488 KIIQQKRGGLV
+1488 
-1499 GELNANAEL
+1499 AEEMRTP
-1508 KGSYVAGEF
+1508 EF
-1517 AIADESKFGAVV
+1517 AADV
-1529 GKVNSGATITNC
+1529 GMHLDSDNS
-1541 AYLDTVAPQ
+1541 
-1550 AAADGTTS
+1550 
-1558 GMTAHTADYMRSAEF
+1558 
-1573 AVDMGMNQDDGTLN
+1573 N
-1587 GGFPVLPWQGGTVL
+1587 GGFPVLPWQGGTPVDN
-1601 SADDLKAAA
+1601 ADLKAAA
-1610 AAANALE
+1610 AAANALQ

-1631 ADWYAETVLGLYDLT
+1631 ADWYAENVLGLYDLEN
-1646 DYNDKADLCEKYG
+1646 YSDKADLCKKYG
-1659 IEAPGEAVTNLHDY
+1659 IEEPGEAVTDPHDY
-1673 FLNALQKHFYKELGL
+1673 FLTALQKHFYKELGL
-1688 DAENADR
+1688 DAENADL

-1725 YTACL
+1725 HTGFL
-1730 TLPASVTV
+1730 TLPASVTAS
-1738 PVEGSG
+1738 VEGSG
-1744 EKIVSLTWT
+1744 EKTVSLTWT

-1766 TAPAADKVTVTLTAT
+1766 TAPAKDKVTVTLTAT

-1786 ATKTKTFTLC
+1786 ATKVKTFKLC
-1796 LWSENAEKVQTLED
+1796 LWSEDAEKAQTLED
-1810 IAAEFARKNTA
+1810 IAAEFTRKNIA
-1821 VQPLQGMGLYD
+1821 VQPLQGVGLYD

-1840 RRLLAEQGYA
+1840 HRLLREQGYA
-1850 DVADNSEITYVN
+1850 DVADKAEITYVN

-1874 VQYIADNGKIT
+1874 VKYIADNGDIT

-1897 QYTGLKFNIT
+1897 QYTGLKFKIT

-1914 ITLRA
+1914 ITLRG

-1925 DAVQKLLESAAE
+1925 DAVQKLVESAAE

-1967 RITSNLTLPSSI
+1967 RITSNLTLPSGI

-2003 NGTGVGTVNRPLQPA
+2003 NGAGVGTVNRPLQPA
-2018 DGTALPEKSG
+2018 DGTALPEKAG

-2049 TGDNGVEVYADVFF
+2049 TGDDGVEVYADVLF

-2090 RDFVDKTKPVD
+2090 RDFVDKTKPVNLD
-2101 LTAVSDDM
+2101 AVSDDM

-2114 ALLEEKGI
+2114 ALLEQAGI

-2155 GEKPVEAK
+2155 GEEPVEAK

-2180 EFSFTIQPFTQPELD
+2180 EFSITIQPFTKQELD
-2195 GAAAFM
+2195 DAAAFM
-2201 TEALTGDVYWD
+2201 TKALTENAYWN
-2212 GIKNKNTVKT
+2212 GIRNENTDKT

-2313 KFGINGTEESKE
+2313 KFGINGTEETKE

-2373 TFQGISDFTF
+2373 TFTGISDFTF

-2396 VKACLD
+2396 VKACLG
-2402 SAKYTYT
+2402 SANYTYT
-2409 GSGAYI
+2409 GSGTYI

-2440 IAVKGGNETL
+2440 LAVKGGNETL

-2476 LDPTDPMV
+2476 LDPTDPVV
-2484 PGAEVPGFDEAYAG
+2484 PGTEVPGFDEAYAG

-2523 QARAKVPLSEAYIAA
+2523 QARAGVELSDAYIQA
-2538 YYEKVVAYVKANIGS
+2538 YYDKVVAYVRKNMGA
-2553 DGILRKPDDKNTP
+2553 DGVLRDPESHNP

-2571 ERIILA
+2571 ERIALA
-2577 LTAIGKDPTNVGDKN
+2577 LTAIGKDPANVGGEN
-2592 LLTALQDKDIMKV
+2592 LLKALQNKDIMKV
-2605 TDTSKTDINGLVMGL
+2605 TDTSNTDINGLVMGL

-2633 WLVQAVLEQQNKDG
+2633 WLVQAVLAQQNEDG
-2647 SWSASADTKPVGDV
+2647 SWSASADRKSVGDV
-2661 DMTAMALQALAPYHK
+2661 DMTAMALQALAPYYK

-2697 YRSGYDSS
+2697 YQSGYDSS

-2794 ACAHRFGEWKV
+2794 ACAHRFGEWQV

-2820 CSICGVV
+2820 CSICGAV
-2827 EEKPVPATGH
+2827 EEKSVPAPGH
-2837 KFSAWT
+2837 NFGAWT

-2861 VCGTKETMIVPSL
+2861 VCGTEETMIVPSL

-2889 EAGNSAYWTCSRC
+2889 EAGNSAYWSCSRC
-2902 HKYFS
+2902 GKFFS

-2912 TEIAKDSWIIAAL
+2912 TEIAKDSWVIAAL

-2932 AAVAATCYASG
+2932 ATVAATCYASG
-2943 HEADT
+2943 RTAET
-2948 YCKRCGIVI
+2948 YCKRCGLVL
-2957 TAGATIPATGKH
+2957 TAGTVIPATGKH
-2969 TYVDGVCTT
+2969 TYENGVCST
-2978 CGTRNPAGGIKGD
+2978 CGVKNPLADVKGD
-2991 DLKVDSKDNTI
+2991 TIKVDSKDNKTAA
-3002 VTGGGLTIKTD
+3002 GGGLVIKADSTI
-3013 KPVTDEKL
+3013 TDEVL
-3021 AEIKA
+3021 ADIKA
-3026 AVENGSIVITVNNT
+3026 AVSSGAITVT
-3040 PILQLT
+3040 VADTLQPT
-3046 KEDKESD
+3046 NEQKAAD
-3053 GGKKALM
+3053 GGKSALTE
-3060 QAGAAASGELKKELD
+3060 AAKNVTGDAKQELT
-3075 KLAEKLDALRGDKSR
+3075 KLAEKLDALRGDKFR

-3098 VDVTVA
+3098 VDVSVA
-3104 LVKTEGNEIKTVAQ
+3104 LVKTEGDESKTVAQ
-3118 LIELPHSVTLTIPIT
+3118 LIELPHSVTVTIPIT

-3138 ALQGKHVCVVR
+3138 ALQGKRVCVVR
-3149 SHTDSSGNVTTAE
+3149 SHTDINGNVTTTE

-3192 TVSSGYYYGGSGTA
+3192 TVSSGYYYGGNGSA
-3206 DSGKKDSANTAD
+3206 DSGKTDSANTAD
-3218 DSQMVLWLGSAVLAA
+3218 DSQMMLWLGSAVLAA

>member
-39 EQIAPADTENT
+39 EQIAPVDTENT

-57 TQEQQEPAEEVP
+57 TQEQQEPAVETP
-69 VSRSA
+69 A
-74 RSGGAAP
+74 PQMTRSGGAAP
-81 MLAAAGAVQNIGTAE
+81 MLAAAGAVQDIGTAE
-96 EFAAMEPGGNYQLT
+96 EFAAMEPSGNYQLT
-110 ADITVTAPYANEFT
+110 ADITVTAPYANDFA

-135 TVTLAISGD
+135 TVTLNITASTANVG
-144 SDYQALFA
+144 LFS
-152 KLAAGA
+152 KLAGGA
-158 VVKNVMVDG
+158 VVKNVITAGSISGKVNNVGGIAGVADTELG
-167 EVTGTDNIG
+167 AITISNCKNEAAIKGNKVVGGILGGCTEDDYALTISACANEGNISGTRNIG
-176 GIAGIATNA
+176 GICGTLENA
-185 TIIACANKATVAA
+185 HFIKN
-198 TGRYVGGLVGKGTGL
+198 
-213 TMTSCYNQGAVSSTR
+213 CYNSGAVTGSTIGGILGRGARGYSST
-228 TRPINMGGIA
+228 TDTPIL
-238 GYVDGGASVEN
+238 EN
-249 CYNTGSITGSGSNTA
+249 CYNVGNIVYSGTNGSAIVGTGYA
-264 AVVGWDAATVK
+264 KKPVEVK
-275 NCYYLESTY
+275 NCYALEGSAQAF
-284 KVGACGNDGYTDP
+284 V
-297 TVSKTDAEMRSG
+297 VSGVNADSNSDFKTADEMQSA
-309 DIVALLG
+309 DFAATLG
-316 SAFMVKS
+316 SAFRYNEGGYPTLKDPEPVVEKNVVSISVKS
-323 GDYPAL
+323 AK
-329 SWETPTAAVKFT
+329 TTC
-341 VSPANAVVEINGV
+341 
-354 KYTGSCTVGLPVGDY
+354 YTGDELEL
-369 TYTVSC
+369 
-375 PGYTQQTGSVT
+375 SVT
-386 VTGEDNPVANP
+386 VTYDDNSSEVI
-397 NSVSV
+397 
-402 TLEKDA
+402 TKG
-408 AKWVTVTFTVTPEN
+408 FTVAGFDN
-422 ATLTLKDGETQVT
+422 
-435 PTEGTTYKLLKGV
+435 
-448 TYTYTAVSDDE
+448 TAP
-459 GYEPASGEVT
+459 GK
-469 PTADGTQTV
+469 Q
-478 ALKKVQSI
+478 
-486 AVKNGSTHKTEFE
+486 
-499 QGDALDTTGLTVT
+499 TVT
-512 VTYSDNSTKDITEGF
+512 VTYKEKTDSIEIEVIKKPEFDDFFAGI
-527 TVTGFNSVN
+527 VNSVEVTN
-536 VAENQTL
+536 DA
-543 TVHYKG
+543 
-549 AETTYSVKINKKLFP
+549 TYPYVVDMTDS
-564 SKAFNALE
+564 
-572 GYATVEYSHTGKYT
+572 
-586 AGDGKEFVDDAQEG
+586 DGLC
-600 ALRSNS
+600 LRSSNPVGNTS
-606 AGMNSTTVTVTIT
+606 STSTIT
-619 FLENAPKMLLS
+619 LKAKANVTLS
-630 FDYKVS
+630 FKYWGC
-636 SESNYDK
+636 NYDSSYAALTIVKNNSYNPEMRSWGSTQWKDFTIDLKKGDTLRLNLIKTYVSGDYYVK
-643 LLVAQNR
+643 L
-650 ETKLTKSGTVA
+650 
-661 WTADNSLTVK
+661 
-671 GGDIVTLT
+671 
-679 YSKDRSTASGSDCI
+679 KD
-693 WLKNFTVSPLYT
+693 FTVSSLY
-705 LTIAPNQTDATVTL
+705 
-719 KDKEGKTVSGSN
+719 E
-731 GVFAVKAAADYTYT
+731 
-745 VTKKGYEPATGK
+745 
-757 VTMSAENQTVNVT
+757 
-770 LVKLPVITLQFT
+770 
-782 PDDAAVT
+782 
-789 LKQGNTTVYKES
+789 
-801 AASSTGKN
+801 
-809 VYIAAKN
+809 
-816 TDYTY
+816 
-821 TVSKFGYETA
+821 
-831 TGMISVA
+831 
-838 TGDVNKTVTLTEAAK
+838 
-853 YSVTFQI
+853 
-860 TKPEGVSA
+860 
-868 SPTVTVE
+868 
-875 YNGTKVY
+875 
-882 EGSGANCTLPAGD
+882 
-895 YTYKATLKDCDDLSG
+895 
-910 SFTVAAAA
+910 
-918 VTVNLP
+918 
-924 FEKKLTFADIFQGV
+924 
-938 EGITASNGTK
+938 
-948 GFKPIKS
+948 
-955 AAGNYLESNKSYYGT
+955 
-970 TSLTLTATKPCVI
+970 
-983 SFEYF
+983 
-988 AQGHEDNWD
+988 
-997 EDDSAFFT
+997 
-1005 VKKGTTTLLTVYEE
+1005 
-1019 NGWKTFSTAL
+1019 
-1029 NTGETLTLSF
+1029 
-1039 NENGNSYYVRLK
+1039 
-1051 NFAVSPAYTIT
+1051 
-1062 LTTTPTADK
+1062 
-1071 VELKD
+1071 
-1076 ESGNKLTGSGGK
+1076 
-1088 YAVAPGTYTY
+1088 
-1098 TVSKKDYETAT
+1098 
-1109 GEITVTDADV
+1109 
-1119 TQPVKLTAKPVITLT
+1119 VKLTAEPEE
-1134 ATPADATVKL
+1134 ADAVVALKDSTGAEL
-1144 EKGSLPASPKT
+1144 KGT
-1155 TDKETGVYTYVVEK
+1155 NGVYIVSA
-1169 GAEYTYTV
+1169 GEYTYTV
-1177 SKFGYETE
+1177 SAYGYDTVTETINVAADVAKTVPLTKSAAYSVAFDISRPAGITADPTVTVKTNGKAVYTGDGTGCSLSNGSYAYTVACDGCDNAGGVFSVNGDKVNITVTLAKKAIFEDFFANCQGITVSGDKGKFTIEGAGKDSYLKTTETTTLALTATKNVKLSFSYIANAVGYVEGDWENDEPDEYYYFTIKKNSTQVKRAYSETSWKDFSVELTQGDVLTISYDGYTSYYYAALKNFAAVPFYTLTLKTPDGATVVLKDRSGAEITGKNGAYTVAAGTYAYTVSKYGYETK
-1185 TGSITVNAD
+1185 TGTIKVEGGDVSKDVALTALTAYQVKFVAD
-1194 VNKTVTL
+1194 PADASVTL
-1201 SELASCTLTF
+1201 
-1211 AVTPAEN
+1211 
-1218 AKVTVTHPVGGTIKP
+1218 THPVGGPIT
-1233 EADGGYKLYLGET
+1233 ADENGAYIVYAGET

-1253 ADYITVSGSFTA
+1253 AEYITVSGSFTA
-1265 AKNDTITVTLTYA
+1265 AKNDTIKVTLTYA

-1308 FADAVNG
+1308 FADAVNKG
-1315 GQKAINGK
+1315 DTTISGK

-1332 KPWTAIGTSS
+1332 KIWTAIGTDS

-1356 SGLVTT
+1356 SGLAGTG
-1362 GLVGELAEGGV
+1362 GLVYYLSANGTVKSLCV
-1373 VENLRV
+1373 D
-1379 NCAIV
+1379 CAIDG
-1384 STSSLLGGVA
+1384 TSNV
-1394 NSSAGTIRNCMVS
+1394 
-1407 GSITFSSEGHN
+1407 
-1418 GASAIGGIAGRTTGN
+1418 GGIADKSEGRIENCLVSGYIKGGN
-1433 GVISGCVSRAVVK
+1433 DTIFGVGGIVGHGVAGNVISGCVSTADILFKYSRYAVQNGAGGIVG
-1446 DAYDNS
+1446 Y
-1452 TYGTSAPL
+1452 TYGT
-1460 GGIAGYAYGVVENC
+1460 VENC
-1474 YFTGTLAVKKTQPN
+1474 YFAGNVHTNAKSVSDGGF
-1488 KIIQQKRGGLV
+1488 GGLV
-1499 GELNANAEL
+1499 GCARSNAVMKDCYTVGAVT
-1508 KGSYVAGEF
+1508 GP
-1517 AIADESKFGAVV
+1517 ESSFGAVV

-1541 AYLDTVAPQ
+1541 AYLDTIAPQ
-1550 AAADGTTS
+1550 AVADGTTS
-1558 GMTAHTADYMRSAEF
+1558 GMTARTADYMRTPEF
-1573 AVDMGMNQDDGTLN
+1573 AAEMGMHLDSGNSN
-1587 GGFPVLPWQGGTVL
+1587 GGFPVLPWQGGTPVNN
-1601 SADDLKAAA
+1601 ADLKAAA

-1631 ADWYAETVLGLYDLT
+1631 ADWYAKIVLEPYDLNN
-1646 DYNDKADLCEKYG
+1646 YNDKADLCEQYG
-1659 IEAPGEAVTNLHDY
+1659 IEEPGEAVTDLHDY
-1673 FLNALQKHFYKELGL
+1673 FLTALQKHFYKELGL
-1688 DAENADR
+1688 DAENADL

-1725 YTACL
+1725 YTGFL

-1744 EKIVSLTWT
+1744 EKTVSLTWT

-1810 IAAEFARKNTA
+1810 IAAEFTRKNTA
-1821 VQPLQGMGLYD
+1821 VQPLQGVGLYD

-1862 GSAKANGFDGTK
+1862 GSAKANGFDDTK
-1874 VQYIADNGKIT
+1874 VKYIADNGNIT

-1914 ITLRA
+1914 IILRG

-1925 DAVQKLLESAAE
+1925 DAVQKLVESAAE

-1967 RITSNLTLPSSI
+1967 RITSNLTLPSGI

-2018 DGTALPEKSG
+2018 DGTALPEKAG

-2049 TGDNGVEVYADVFF
+2049 TGDNGVEVYADVLF

-2101 LTAVSDDM
+2101 TTAVSDDM

-2114 ALLEEKGI
+2114 ALLEKAGI
-2122 MSDSYNQKVTMVS
+2122 MTDSYNQKVTMVS
-2135 LTPDVLDFNGY
+2135 RTPDVLDFNGY

-2155 GEKPVEAK
+2155 GEEPVEAK

-2180 EFSFTIQPFTQPELD
+2180 EFTFTIAPFEEQELKD
-2195 GAAAFM
+2195 AAAFM
-2201 TEALTGDVYWD
+2201 TEALTGDVYWN
-2212 GIKNKNTVKT
+2212 GIRNKNTDKT

-2252 FDGIEADDIPGW
+2252 FNGIEADDIPGW
-2264 LDTEKYRCFRSSRP
+2264 LDTEKYRTFYSSRP
-2278 SVIENELLRV
+2278 TVIEHELLRV

-2313 KFGINGTEESKE
+2313 KFGINGTEETKE

-2341 LTVIGEKNAADP
+2341 LTVPGTTGQNDP

-2373 TFQGISDFTF
+2373 TFTGISGFTF

-2415 KSITDAAGHTLKE
+2415 KSITDASGHTLKE

-2440 IAVKGGNETL
+2440 LAVKGGTETL

-2476 LDPTDPMV
+2476 LDPTDPAV

-2523 QARAKVPLSEAYIAA
+2523 QARAKVTLSEAYIAA

-2577 LTAIGKDPTNVGDKN
+2577 LTAIGKDPTNVGGEN
-2592 LLTALQDKDIMKV
+2592 LLKALQNKDIMQV
-2605 TDTSKTDINGLVMGL
+2605 TDTSNTDINGLVMGL

-2633 WLVQAVLEQQNKDG
+2633 WLVQAVLAQQNEDG
-2647 SWSASADTKPVGDV
+2647 SWRASADTKPVGDV
-2661 DMTAMALQALAPYHK
+2661 DMTAMALQALAPYYK

-2794 ACAHRFGEWKV
+2794 ACAHRFGEWQV

-2820 CSICGVV
+2820 CSICGAV
-2827 EEKPVPATGH
+2827 EEKSVPATGH
-2837 KFSAWT
+2837 NFGAWT

-2861 VCGTKETMIVPSL
+2861 VCSTEETMIVPSL

-2889 EAGNSAYWTCSRC
+2889 EAGNSAYWSCSRC
-2902 HKYFS
+2902 GKFFS

-2912 TEIAKDSWIIAAL
+2912 TEIAKDSWVIAAL

-2969 TYVDGVCTT
+2969 TYVNGVCTV
-2978 CGTRNPAGGIKGD
+2978 CGVKNPMANVKGD
-2991 DLKVDSKDNTI
+2991 DIKVDSKDNKTAAGDGLVIKADDTI
-3002 VTGGGLTIKTD
+3002 TGE
-3013 KPVTDEKL
+3013 VL
-3021 AEIKA
+3021 ADIKA
-3026 AVENGSIVITVNNT
+3026 AVSDGAITVT
-3040 PILQLT
+3040 VTDTLQLT
-3046 KEDKESD
+3046 NEQKAAD
-3053 GGKKALM
+3053 GGKSALTEAAKT
-3060 QAGAAASGELKKELD
+3060 AGDEVKKELN

-3118 LIELPHSVTLTIPIT
+3118 LIELPHSVTVTIPIT

-3206 DSGKKDSANTAD
+3206 DSGKTDSANTAD

>member
-1 MRKRVISWLLTV
+1 MKKRVISWLLTV

-39 EQIAPADTENT
+39 EQIAPVDTENT
-50 VPAGNEE
+50 VPAEDEE
-57 TQEQQEPAEEVP
+57 TQEQQEPAPETP

-74 RSGGAAP
+74 RIG
-81 MLAAAGAVQNIGTAE
+81 GTALALAE
-96 EFAAMEPGGNYQLT
+96 GTVSSAKEFAAMDASGSYTLT
-110 ADITVTAPYANEFT
+110 KDIIVTEPYAS

-135 TVTLAISGD
+135 TVTLDITASTANVG
-144 SDYQALFA
+144 LFS
-152 KLAAGA
+152 KLAGGA
-158 VVKNVMVDG
+158 VVKNVITAGSISGKVNN
-167 EVTGTDNIG
+167 VG
-176 GIAGIATNA
+176 GIAGTADGNV
-185 TIIACANKATVAA
+185 TIENCKNTASIKGGKGAGGILGYSEPGSGFVTISSCANMGSVSGTRKQ
-198 TGRYVGGLVGKGTGL
+198 VGGIAGNVVGTHIIRN
-213 TMTSCYNQGAVSSTR
+213 CYNQGDISDGA
-228 TRPINMGGIA
+228 GIL
-238 GYVDGGASVEN
+238 GRGTKGVLVEN
-249 CYNTGSITGSGSNTA
+249 CYTVGSVETNGAIMAVSSSSYSSDEPCRIVNCYAPSETVTALVPSTVKISNSGTKSSA
-264 AVVGWDAATVK
+264 EMQSAEFAAT
-275 NCYYLESTY
+275 
-284 KVGACGNDGYTDP
+284 
-297 TVSKTDAEMRSG
+297 
-309 DIVALLG
+309 LG
-316 SAFMVKS
+316 SAFQYNGGGYPTLKDPEPVVEKNVVSISVKSAKTTCYTGDELELSVTVTYDDNSSEVITKGFTVAGFDNTAPGKQTVTVTYKEKTDSIEIEVIKKPEFDDFFAGIVNSVEVTNDATYPYVVDMTDSDGLCLRSSNPVQGNTSSTSTITLKAKANVTLSFKYWGCNYDSSYAALTIVKNNSYNPEMRSWGSTQWKDFTIDLKKGDTLRLNLIKTYVS
-323 GDYPAL
+323 GDYY
-329 SWETPTAAVKFT
+329 VKLKDFT
-341 VSPANAVVEINGV
+341 VSSLYEVKLTAEPEEADAVVALKDSTGAELKGTNGV
-354 KYTGSCTVGLPVGDY
+354 YIVSAGEY
-369 TYTVSC
+369 TYTVSAYGYDTVTETINVAADVAKTVPLTKSAAYSVAFDISRPAGITADPTVTVKTNGKAVYTGDGTGC
-375 PGYTQQTGSVT
+375 SLSNGSYAYTVACDGCDNAGGVFSVNGDKVNITVTLAKKAIFEDFFANCQGITVSGDKGKFTIEGAGKDSYLKTTETTTLALTATKNVKLSFSYIANAVGYVEGDWENDEPDEYYYFTIKKNSTQVKRAYSETSWKDFSVELTQGDVLTISYDGYTSYFY
-386 VTGEDNPVANP
+386 
-397 NSVSV
+397 
-402 TLEKDA
+402 A
-408 AKWVTVTFTVTPEN
+408 ALKNFAAVPFY
-422 ATLTLKDGETQVT
+422 TLTLNTPDG
-435 PTEGTTYKLLKGV
+435 
-448 TYTYTAVSDDE
+448 
-459 GYEPASGEVT
+459 
-469 PTADGTQTV
+469 
-478 ALKKVQSI
+478 
-486 AVKNGSTHKTEFE
+486 
-499 QGDALDTTGLTVT
+499 
-512 VTYSDNSTKDITEGF
+512 
-527 TVTGFNSVN
+527 
-536 VAENQTL
+536 
-543 TVHYKG
+543 
-549 AETTYSVKINKKLFP
+549 
-564 SKAFNALE
+564 
-572 GYATVEYSHTGKYT
+572 ATV
-586 AGDGKEFVDDAQEG
+586 V
-600 ALRSNS
+600 L
-606 AGMNSTTVTVTIT
+606 
-619 FLENAPKMLLS
+619 
-630 FDYKVS
+630 
-636 SESNYDK
+636 
-643 LLVAQNR
+643 
-650 ETKLTKSGTVA
+650 
-661 WTADNSLTVK
+661 
-671 GGDIVTLT
+671 
-679 YSKDRSTASGSDCI
+679 KDRSG
-693 WLKNFTVSPLYT
+693 
-705 LTIAPNQTDATVTL
+705 
-719 KDKEGKTVSGSN
+719 
-731 GVFAVKAAADYTYT
+731 
-745 VTKKGYEPATGK
+745 
-757 VTMSAENQTVNVT
+757 AE
-770 LVKLPVITLQFT
+770 I
-782 PDDAAVT
+782 
-789 LKQGNTTVYKES
+789 
-801 AASSTGKN
+801 TGKN
-809 VYIAAKN
+809 GAYTVAAG
-816 TDYTY
+816 TYAY
-821 TVSKFGYETA
+821 TVSKFGYETK
-831 TGMISVA
+831 TGNI
-838 TGDVNKTVTLTEAAK
+838 
-853 YSVTFQI
+853 
-860 TKPEGVSA
+860 
-868 SPTVTVE
+868 
-875 YNGTKVY
+875 
-882 EGSGANCTLPAGD
+882 
-895 YTYKATLKDCDDLSG
+895 
-910 SFTVAAAA
+910 
-918 VTVNLP
+918 
-924 FEKKLTFADIFQGV
+924 
-938 EGITASNGTK
+938 
-948 GFKPIKS
+948 
-955 AAGNYLESNKSYYGT
+955 
-970 TSLTLTATKPCVI
+970 
-983 SFEYF
+983 
-988 AQGHEDNWD
+988 
-997 EDDSAFFT
+997 
-1005 VKKGTTTLLTVYEE
+1005 
-1019 NGWKTFSTAL
+1019 
-1029 NTGETLTLSF
+1029 
-1039 NENGNSYYVRLK
+1039 
-1051 NFAVSPAYTIT
+1051 
-1062 LTTTPTADK
+1062 
-1071 VELKD
+1071 
-1076 ESGNKLTGSGGK
+1076 
-1088 YAVAPGTYTY
+1088 
-1098 TVSKKDYETAT
+1098 TVS
-1109 GEITVTDADV
+1109 
-1119 TQPVKLTAKPVITLT
+1119 
-1134 ATPADATVKL
+1134 
-1144 EKGSLPASPKT
+1144 
-1155 TDKETGVYTYVVEK
+1155 
-1169 GAEYTYTV
+1169 
-1177 SKFGYETE
+1177 
-1185 TGSITVNAD
+1185 AD
-1194 VNKTVTL
+1194 VNETVTL
-1201 SELASCTLTF
+1201 SELATRTLTF
-1211 AVTPAEN
+1211 AVTPAD
-1218 AKVTVTHPVGGTIKP
+1218 ATVTVTHPVGGTIKP

-1253 ADYITVSGSFTA
+1253 ADYIPVHGSITA
-1265 AKNDTITVTLTYA
+1265 AEDKTLSFTLTYA
-1278 GAGWDGTTKTA
+1278 GAGWDGTTKTEPA
-1289 PTQDKS
+1289 QDES
-1295 GVYLIDTAAKLAW
+1295 GVYLIYTAAELAW
-1308 FADAVNG
+1308 FADAVNKG
-1315 GQKAINGK
+1315 DTTISGK

-1332 KPWTAIGTSS
+1332 KTWTAIGTDS
-1342 NKFAGTLDGDNYTV
+1342 NKFAGTLDGDSHTV
-1356 SGLVTT
+1356 SGLAGTG
-1362 GLVGELAEGGV
+1362 GLVYYLSANGTVKSLYV
-1373 VENLRV
+1373 D
-1379 NCAIV
+1379 CAIDG
-1384 STSSLLGGVA
+1384 TSNV
-1394 NSSAGTIRNCMVS
+1394 
-1407 GSITFSSEGHN
+1407 
-1418 GASAIGGIAGRTTGN
+1418 GGIADKSEGRIENCLVSGYIKGGN
-1433 GVISGCVSRAVVK
+1433 DTIFGVGGIVGHGVAGNVISGCVSTADILFKYSRYAVQNGAGGIVG
-1446 DAYDNS
+1446 Y
-1452 TYGTSAPL
+1452 TYGT
-1460 GGIAGYAYGVVENC
+1460 VENC
-1474 YFTGTLAVKKTQPN
+1474 YFAGNVHTNAKSVSAGGF
-1488 KIIQQKRGGLV
+1488 GGLV
-1499 GELNANAEL
+1499 GRARSNAVMKDCYTVGAVT
-1508 KGSYVAGEF
+1508 GP
-1517 AIADESKFGAVV
+1517 ESSFGAVV

-1558 GMTAHTADYMRSAEF
+1558 GMTARTADYMRTPEF
-1573 AVDMGMNQDDGTLN
+1573 AAEMGMHLDSGNSN
-1587 GGFPVLPWQGGTVL
+1587 GGFPVLPWQGGTPVNN
-1601 SADDLKAAA
+1601 ADLKAAA
-1610 AAANALE
+1610 DAASALQ

-1631 ADWYAETVLGLYDLT
+1631 ADWYAKIVLGLYDLNN
-1646 DYNDKADLCEKYG
+1646 YNDKADLCEQYG
-1659 IEAPGEAVTNLHDY
+1659 IEEPGEAVTDLHDY
-1673 FLNALQKHFYKELGL
+1673 FLTALQKYFYKELGL
-1688 DAENADR
+1688 DAENADL

-1725 YTACL
+1725 YTGFL

-1744 EKIVSLTWT
+1744 EKTVSLTWT

-1821 VQPLQGMGLYD
+1821 VQPLQGVGLYD

-1874 VQYIADNGKIT
+1874 VQYIADNGNIT

-1925 DAVQKLLESAAE
+1925 DDVQQLVESAAE

-1967 RITSNLTLPSSI
+1967 RITSNLTLPSGI
-1979 AGRYDV
+1979 EGRYDV

-2018 DGTALPEKSG
+2018 DGTPLPEKAG

-2409 GSGAYI
+2409 GSGTYI
-2415 KSITDAAGHTLKE
+2415 KSITDAAGNTLKE

-2476 LDPTDPMV
+2476 LDPTDPAV

-2553 DGILRKPDDKNTP
+2553 DGILRAPDDKNTP

-2571 ERIILA
+2571 ERIALA
-2577 LTAIGKDPTNVGDKN
+2577 LTAIGKDPANVGGKN
-2592 LLTALQDKDIMKV
+2592 LLTALQDRNIMQV
-2605 TDTSKTDINGLVMGL
+2605 TNTSDTDINGLVFGL
-2620 LALNSRNYTSDTS
+2620 LALNSRNYTPDTS
-2633 WLVQAVLEQQNKDG
+2633 WLAQAILGQQNADG
-2647 SWSASADTKPVGDV
+2647 SWSAKADTKPVGDV
-2661 DMTAMALQALAPYHK
+2661 DMTAMALQALAPYYK

-2820 CSICGVV
+2820 CSICGAV

-2837 KFSAWT
+2837 NFGAWT

-2861 VCGTKETMIVPSL
+2861 VCSTEETMIVPSL

-2902 HKYFS
+2902 HKFFS

-2912 TEIAKDSWIIAAL
+2912 TEIAKDSWVIAAL

-2932 AAVAATCYASG
+2932 AAVAATCYVSG

-2969 TYVDGVCTT
+2969 TYVNGVCTV
-2978 CGTRNPAGGIKGD
+2978 CGVKNPMANVKGD
-2991 DLKVDSKDNTI
+2991 DIKVDSKDNKTAAGDGLVIKADDTI
-3002 VTGGGLTIKTD
+3002 TGE
-3013 KPVTDEKL
+3013 VL
-3021 AEIKA
+3021 ADIKA
-3026 AVENGSIVITVNNT
+3026 AVSDGAITVT
-3040 PILQLT
+3040 VTDTLQLT
-3046 KEDKESD
+3046 NEQKAAD
-3053 GGKKALM
+3053 GGKSALTEAAKT
-3060 QAGAAASGELKKELD
+3060 AGDEVKKELN

-3118 LIELPHSVTLTIPIT
+3118 LIELPHSVTVTIPIT

-3138 ALQGKHVCVVR
+3138 ALQGKRVCVVR

>member
-1 MRKRVISWLLTV
+1 MKKRVISWLLTV
-13 VMVVSM
+13 VMVVSL

-39 EQIAPADTENT
+39 EQITPVDTENT
-50 VPAGNEE
+50 VPAEDEE

-69 VSRSA
+69 VSQMA
-74 RSGGAAP
+74 RSGGAA
-81 MLAAAGAVQNIGTAE
+81 LALAEGTVSSAK
-96 EFAAMEPGGNYQLT
+96 EFAAMDASGSYTLT
-110 ADITVTAPYANEFT
+110 KDIIVTEPYAS

-135 TVTLAISGD
+135 TVTLDIEGNSANVG
-144 SDYQALFA
+144 LFR
-152 KLAAGA
+152 KLGGGA
-158 VVKNVMVDG
+158 TVKNVTVAG
-167 EVTGTDNIG
+167 QVTATGKNNVG
-176 GIAGIATNA
+176 GIAGNA
-185 TIIACANKATVAA
+185 DGNVTIENCKNTASIKGSKAVGGILGYSEPGSGFVTISSCANMGSVSGTRKQ
-198 TGRYVGGLVGKGTGL
+198 VGGIAGNVVGTHIIRN
-213 TMTSCYNQGAVSSTR
+213 CYNQGDISDGA
-228 TRPINMGGIA
+228 GIL
-238 GYVDGGASVEN
+238 GRGTKGVLVEN
-249 CYNTGSITGSGSNTA
+249 CYTVGSVETNGAIMAVSSSSYSSDEPCRIVNCYAPSETVTALVPSTVKISNSGTKSSA
-264 AVVGWDAATVK
+264 EMQSAEFAAT
-275 NCYYLESTY
+275 
-284 KVGACGNDGYTDP
+284 
-297 TVSKTDAEMRSG
+297 
-309 DIVALLG
+309 LG
-316 SAFMVKS
+316 SAFQYNGGGYPTLKDPEPVVEKNVVSISVKSAKTTCYTGDELELSVTVTYDDNSSEVITKGFTVVGFDNTAPGKQTVTVTYKEKTDSIEIEVIKKPEFDDFFAGIVNSVEVTNDATYPYVVDMTDSDGLCLRSSNPAQGNTSSTSTITLKAKANVTLSFKYWGCNYDSSYAALTIVKNNSYNPEMRSWGSTQWKDFTIDLKKGDTLRLNLIKTYVS
-323 GDYPAL
+323 GDYY
-329 SWETPTAAVKFT
+329 VKLKDFT
-341 VSPANAVVEINGV
+341 VSSLYEVKLTAEPEEADAVVALKDSTGAELKGTNGV
-354 KYTGSCTVGLPVGDY
+354 YIVSAGEY
-369 TYTVSC
+369 TYTVSAY
-375 PGYTQQTGSVT
+375 GYDT
-386 VTGEDNPVANP
+386 VT
-397 NSVSV
+397 
-402 TLEKDA
+402 
-408 AKWVTVTFTVTPEN
+408 
-422 ATLTLKDGETQVT
+422 ET
-435 PTEGTTYKLLKGV
+435 
-448 TYTYTAVSDDE
+448 
-459 GYEPASGEVT
+459 
-469 PTADGTQTV
+469 
-478 ALKKVQSI
+478 I
-486 AVKNGSTHKTEFE
+486 
-499 QGDALDTTGLTVT
+499 
-512 VTYSDNSTKDITEGF
+512 
-527 TVTGFNSVN
+527 N
-536 VAENQTL
+536 VAADVAK
-543 TVHYKG
+543 TV
-549 AETTYSVKINKKLFP
+549 P
-564 SKAFNALE
+564 
-572 GYATVEYSHTGKYT
+572 
-586 AGDGKEFVDDAQEG
+586 
-600 ALRSNS
+600 
-606 AGMNSTTVTVTIT
+606 
-619 FLENAPKMLLS
+619 
-630 FDYKVS
+630 
-636 SESNYDK
+636 
-643 LLVAQNR
+643 
-650 ETKLTKSGTVA
+650 LTKSAAYSVA
-661 WTADNSLTVK
+661 FDISRPAGITAD
-671 GGDIVTLT
+671 
-679 YSKDRSTASGSDCI
+679 
-693 WLKNFTVSPLYT
+693 
-705 LTIAPNQTDATVTL
+705 
-719 KDKEGKTVSGSN
+719 
-731 GVFAVKAAADYTYT
+731 
-745 VTKKGYEPATGK
+745 
-757 VTMSAENQTVNVT
+757 
-770 LVKLPVITLQFT
+770 
-782 PDDAAVT
+782 
-789 LKQGNTTVYKES
+789 
-801 AASSTGKN
+801 
-809 VYIAAKN
+809 
-816 TDYTY
+816 
-821 TVSKFGYETA
+821 
-831 TGMISVA
+831 
-838 TGDVNKTVTLTEAAK
+838 
-853 YSVTFQI
+853 
-860 TKPEGVSA
+860 
-868 SPTVTVE
+868 PTVTVRT
-875 YNGTKVY
+875 NGKAVYTGDGTGCSLSNGSYAYTVACDGCDNAGGIFSVNGDKVNITVTLAKKAIF
-882 EGSGANCTLPAGD
+882 EDFFANC
-895 YTYKATLKDCDDLSG
+895 
-910 SFTVAAAA
+910 
-918 VTVNLP
+918 
-924 FEKKLTFADIFQGV
+924 Q
-938 EGITASNGTK
+938 GITVSGDK
-948 GFKPIKS
+948 GKFTIEG
-955 AAGNYLESNKSYYGT
+955 AGKDSYLKT
-970 TSLTLTATKPCVI
+970 TETTTLALTATK
-983 SFEYF
+983 
-988 AQGHEDNWD
+988 N
-997 EDDSAFFT
+997 
-1005 VKKGTTTLLTVYEE
+1005 VK
-1019 NGWKTFSTAL
+1019 
-1029 NTGETLTLSF
+1029 LSF
-1039 NENGNSYYVRLK
+1039 SYIANAAGCVEGDWYDEPDEYYYFTIKKNSKQVKLADRETSWKDFSVELTQGDVLTISYDGYTSYYYAALK
-1051 NFAVSPAYTIT
+1051 NFAAVPFYTLTLNTPAGATVVLKDRSGTEITGKNGAYT
-1062 LTTTPTADK
+1062 
-1071 VELKD
+1071 
-1076 ESGNKLTGSGGK
+1076 
-1088 YAVAPGTYTY
+1088 VAAGTY
-1098 TVSKKDYETAT
+1098 A
-1109 GEITVTDADV
+1109 
-1119 TQPVKLTAKPVITLT
+1119 
-1134 ATPADATVKL
+1134 
-1144 EKGSLPASPKT
+1144 
-1155 TDKETGVYTYVVEK
+1155 
-1169 GAEYTYTV
+1169 YTV

-1233 EADGGYKLYLGET
+1233 ETDGGYKLYLGET

-1253 ADYITVSGSFTA
+1253 AGYIPVHGSITA
-1265 AKNDTITVTLTYA
+1265 AEDKTLSFTLTYA
-1278 GAGWDGTTKTA
+1278 GEGWDGTAKTA
-1289 PTQDKS
+1289 PTQDKN
-1295 GVYLIDTAAKLAW
+1295 GVYQIGTAAELAW
-1308 FADAVNG
+1308 FADAVNKG
-1315 GQKAINGK
+1315 GTTISGK

-1332 KPWTAIGTSS
+1332 KTWTAIGTDS

-1356 SGLVTT
+1356 SGLAGTG
-1362 GLVGELAEGGV
+1362 GLVYYLSANGTVKSLCV
-1373 VENLRV
+1373 D
-1379 NCAIV
+1379 CAIDG
-1384 STSSLLGGVA
+1384 TSNV
-1394 NSSAGTIRNCMVS
+1394 
-1407 GSITFSSEGHN
+1407 
-1418 GASAIGGIAGRTTGN
+1418 GGIADKSEGRIKNCLVSGYIKGGDDVIFGVGGIVGHGVAGN
-1433 GVISGCVSRAVVK
+1433 VISGCVSTADILFKYSRYAVQNGAGGIVG
-1446 DAYDNS
+1446 Y
-1452 TYGTSAPL
+1452 TYGT
-1460 GGIAGYAYGVVENC
+1460 VENC
-1474 YFTGTLAVKKTQPN
+1474 YFAGNVHTNAKSVSAGGF
-1488 KIIQQKRGGLV
+1488 GGLV
-1499 GELNANAEL
+1499 GCARSNAVMKDCYTVGAVT
-1508 KGSYVAGEF
+1508 GP
-1517 AIADESKFGAVV
+1517 ESSFGAVV

-1558 GMTAHTADYMRSAEF
+1558 GMTARTADYMRTPEF
-1573 AVDMGMNQDDGTLN
+1573 AAEMGMHLDSGNSN
-1587 GGFPVLPWQGGTVL
+1587 GGFPVLPWQGGTPVDN
-1601 SADDLKAAA
+1601 ADLKAAA

-1631 ADWYAETVLGLYDLT
+1631 ADWYAETVLRFYDLT

-1659 IEAPGEAVTNLHDY
+1659 IEEPGEAVTDLHDY

-1688 DAENADR
+1688 DAENADL

-1707 GLTPVSGDPE
+1707 GLTPVSSDPE
-1717 EEEETAQT
+1717 EEEEIAQT
-1725 YTACL
+1725 YTGFL

-1744 EKIVSLTWT
+1744 EKTVSLAWT

-1810 IAAEFARKNTA
+1810 IAAEFTRKNTA
-1821 VQPLQGMGLYD
+1821 VQPLQGVGLYN

-1850 DVADNSEITYVN
+1850 DVADKAEITYVN

-1925 DAVQKLLESAAE
+1925 DAVQKLLESAAG

-2018 DGTALPEKSG
+2018 DGTALPEKAG

-2049 TGDNGVEVYADVFF
+2049 TGDNGVEVYADVLF

-2101 LTAVSDDM
+2101 TTAVSDDM

-2114 ALLEEKGI
+2114 ALLEQEDI
-2122 MSDSYNQKVTMVS
+2122 MTDSYNQKVTMVS

-2201 TEALTGDVYWD
+2201 TEARTENAYWD
-2212 GIKNKNTVKT
+2212 GIKNENTDKT

-2235 KNEDGTLKYVR
+2235 KNEDGTLEYVR

-2373 TFQGISDFTF
+2373 TFTEIPDFTF
-2383 TGKANE
+2383 TGKVNE

-2402 SAKYTYT
+2402 SANYTYT

-2440 IAVKGGNETL
+2440 LTLQGGTETL

-2476 LDPTDPMV
+2476 LDPTDPAV

-2553 DGILRKPDDKNTP
+2553 DGILRAPDDKNTP

-2571 ERIILA
+2571 ERIALA
-2577 LTAIGKDPTNVGDKN
+2577 LTAIGKDPANVGGEN
-2592 LLTALQDKDIMKV
+2592 LLKALQNKDIMQV
-2605 TDTSKTDINGLVMGL
+2605 TDTSNTDINGLVMGL

-2633 WLVQAVLEQQNKDG
+2633 WLVQAVLAQQNEDG
-2647 SWSASADTKPVGDV
+2647 SWRASADTKPVGDV

-2684 TAVEKALNWLSGK
+2684 TAVRKALNWLSGK
-2697 YRSGYDSS
+2697 YRSGYASS

-2843 VTKAATC
+2843 TAKKPTC

-2861 VCGTKETMIVPSL
+2861 VCSTEETMIVPSL

-2902 HKYFS
+2902 HKFFS

-2912 TEIAKDSWIIAAL
+2912 TEIAKDSWVIAAL

-2969 TYVDGVCTT
+2969 TYVNGVCTV
-2978 CGTRNPAGGIKGD
+2978 CGVKNPMANVKGD
-2991 DLKVDSKDNTI
+2991 DIKVDSKDNKTAAGDGLVIKADDTI
-3002 VTGGGLTIKTD
+3002 TGE
-3013 KPVTDEKL
+3013 VL
-3021 AEIKA
+3021 ADIKA
-3026 AVENGSIVITVNNT
+3026 AVSDGAITVT
-3040 PILQLT
+3040 VTDTLQLT
-3046 KEDKESD
+3046 NEQKAAD
-3053 GGKKALM
+3053 GGKSALTEAAKT
-3060 QAGAAASGELKKELD
+3060 AGDEVKKELN

-3118 LIELPHSVTLTIPIT
+3118 LIELPHSVTVTIPIT

-3206 DSGKKDSANTAD
+3206 DSGKTDSANTAD

>member
-1 MRKRVISWLLTV
+1 MKKRVISWLLTV
-13 VMVVSM
+13 VMVVSL

-39 EQIAPADTENT
+39 EQIAPVDTENT

-57 TQEQQEPAEEVP
+57 TQEQQEPAPETP
-69 VSRSA
+69 A
-74 RSGGAAP
+74 PQMTRSGGAA
-81 MLAAAGAVQNIGTAE
+81 LALAEGTVSSAK
-96 EFAAMEPGGNYQLT
+96 EFAAMDASGSYTLT
-110 ADITVTAPYANEFT
+110 KDIIVTEPYAY
-124 DFSGTFDGNGH
+124 DFIGTFDGNGH
-135 TVTLAISGD
+135 TVTLDITASTANVG
-144 SDYQALFA
+144 LFS
-152 KLAAGA
+152 KLAGGA
-158 VVKNVMVDG
+158 VVKNVITAGSISGKVNN
-167 EVTGTDNIG
+167 VG
-176 GIAGIATNA
+176 GIAGTADGNV
-185 TIIACANKATVAA
+185 TIENCKNTASIKGGKGAGGILGYSEPGSGFVTISSCANMGSVSGTRKQ
-198 TGRYVGGLVGKGTGL
+198 VGGIAGNVVGTHIIRN
-213 TMTSCYNQGAVSSTR
+213 CYNQGDISDGA
-228 TRPINMGGIA
+228 GIL
-238 GYVDGGASVEN
+238 GRGTKGVLVEN
-249 CYNTGSITGSGSNTA
+249 CYTVGSVETNGAIIAVSSSSYSSDEPCRIVNCYAPSETVTALVPSTVKISNSGTKSSA
-264 AVVGWDAATVK
+264 EMQSAEFAAT
-275 NCYYLESTY
+275 
-284 KVGACGNDGYTDP
+284 
-297 TVSKTDAEMRSG
+297 
-309 DIVALLG
+309 LG
-316 SAFMVKS
+316 SAFQYNGGGYPTLKDPEPVVEKNVVSISVKSAKTTCYTGDELELSVTVTYDDNSSEVITKGFTVEGFDNTAPGKQTVTVTYKEKTDSIEIEVIKKPEFDDFFAGIVNSVEVTNDATYPYVVDMTDSDGLCLRSSNPVQGNTSSTSTITLKAKANVTLSFKYWGCNYDSSYAALTIVKNNSYNPEMRSWGSTQWKDFTIDLKKGDTLRLNLIKTYVS
-323 GDYPAL
+323 GDYY
-329 SWETPTAAVKFT
+329 VKLKDFT
-341 VSPANAVVEINGV
+341 VSSLYEVKLTAEPEEADAVVALKDSTGAELKGTNGV
-354 KYTGSCTVGLPVGDY
+354 YIVSAGEY
-369 TYTVSC
+369 TYTVSAY
-375 PGYTQQTGSVT
+375 GYDT
-386 VTGEDNPVANP
+386 VT
-397 NSVSV
+397 
-402 TLEKDA
+402 
-408 AKWVTVTFTVTPEN
+408 
-422 ATLTLKDGETQVT
+422 ET
-435 PTEGTTYKLLKGV
+435 
-448 TYTYTAVSDDE
+448 
-459 GYEPASGEVT
+459 
-469 PTADGTQTV
+469 
-478 ALKKVQSI
+478 I
-486 AVKNGSTHKTEFE
+486 
-499 QGDALDTTGLTVT
+499 
-512 VTYSDNSTKDITEGF
+512 
-527 TVTGFNSVN
+527 N
-536 VAENQTL
+536 VAADVAK
-543 TVHYKG
+543 TV
-549 AETTYSVKINKKLFP
+549 P
-564 SKAFNALE
+564 
-572 GYATVEYSHTGKYT
+572 
-586 AGDGKEFVDDAQEG
+586 
-600 ALRSNS
+600 
-606 AGMNSTTVTVTIT
+606 
-619 FLENAPKMLLS
+619 
-630 FDYKVS
+630 
-636 SESNYDK
+636 
-643 LLVAQNR
+643 
-650 ETKLTKSGTVA
+650 LTKSAAYSVA
-661 WTADNSLTVK
+661 FDISRPAGITAD
-671 GGDIVTLT
+671 
-679 YSKDRSTASGSDCI
+679 
-693 WLKNFTVSPLYT
+693 
-705 LTIAPNQTDATVTL
+705 
-719 KDKEGKTVSGSN
+719 
-731 GVFAVKAAADYTYT
+731 
-745 VTKKGYEPATGK
+745 
-757 VTMSAENQTVNVT
+757 
-770 LVKLPVITLQFT
+770 
-782 PDDAAVT
+782 
-789 LKQGNTTVYKES
+789 
-801 AASSTGKN
+801 
-809 VYIAAKN
+809 
-816 TDYTY
+816 
-821 TVSKFGYETA
+821 
-831 TGMISVA
+831 
-838 TGDVNKTVTLTEAAK
+838 
-853 YSVTFQI
+853 
-860 TKPEGVSA
+860 
-868 SPTVTVE
+868 PTVTVKT
-875 YNGTKVY
+875 NGKAVYTGDGTGCSLSNGSYAYTVACDGCDNAGGIFSVNGDKVNITVTLAKKAIF
-882 EGSGANCTLPAGD
+882 EDFFANC
-895 YTYKATLKDCDDLSG
+895 
-910 SFTVAAAA
+910 
-918 VTVNLP
+918 
-924 FEKKLTFADIFQGV
+924 Q
-938 EGITASNGTK
+938 GITVSGDK
-948 GFKPIKS
+948 GKFTIEG
-955 AAGNYLESNKSYYGT
+955 AGKDSYLKT
-970 TSLTLTATKPCVI
+970 TETTTLALTATK
-983 SFEYF
+983 
-988 AQGHEDNWD
+988 N
-997 EDDSAFFT
+997 
-1005 VKKGTTTLLTVYEE
+1005 VK
-1019 NGWKTFSTAL
+1019 
-1029 NTGETLTLSF
+1029 LSF
-1039 NENGNSYYVRLK
+1039 SYIANAAGYVEGDWYYDEPDEYYYFTIKKNSTQVKRAYSETSWKDFSVELTQGDVLTISYDGYTSYYYAALK
-1051 NFAVSPAYTIT
+1051 NFAAVPFYTLTLNTPDGATVVLKDRSGAEITGKNGAYT
-1062 LTTTPTADK
+1062 
-1071 VELKD
+1071 
-1076 ESGNKLTGSGGK
+1076 
-1088 YAVAPGTYTY
+1088 VAAGTY
-1098 TVSKKDYETAT
+1098 A
-1109 GEITVTDADV
+1109 
-1119 TQPVKLTAKPVITLT
+1119 
-1134 ATPADATVKL
+1134 
-1144 EKGSLPASPKT
+1144 
-1155 TDKETGVYTYVVEK
+1155 
-1169 GAEYTYTV
+1169 YTV

-1233 EADGGYKLYLGET
+1233 ETDGGYKLYLGET
-1246 YAYTVAK
+1246 YAYTVTK
-1253 ADYITVSGSFTA
+1253 ADYIPVHGSITA
-1265 AKNDTITVTLTYA
+1265 AEDKTLSFTLTYA
-1278 GAGWDGTTKTA
+1278 GEGWDGTAKTA
-1289 PTQDKS
+1289 PTQDKN
-1295 GVYLIDTAAKLAW
+1295 GVYQIGTAAELAW
-1308 FADAVNG
+1308 FADAVNKDG
-1315 GQKAINGK
+1315 TTISGK

-1332 KPWTAIGTSS
+1332 KTWTAIGTDS

-1356 SGLVTT
+1356 SGLAGTG
-1362 GLVGELAEGGV
+1362 GLVYYLSANGTVKSLCV
-1373 VENLRV
+1373 D
-1379 NCAIV
+1379 CAIDG
-1384 STSSLLGGVA
+1384 TSNV
-1394 NSSAGTIRNCMVS
+1394 
-1407 GSITFSSEGHN
+1407 
-1418 GASAIGGIAGRTTGN
+1418 GGIADKSEGRIENCLVSGYIKGGDDVIFGVGGIVGHGVAGN
-1433 GVISGCVSRAVVK
+1433 VISGCVSTADILFKYSRYAVQNGAGGIVG
-1446 DAYDNS
+1446 Y
-1452 TYGTSAPL
+1452 TYGT
-1460 GGIAGYAYGVVENC
+1460 VENC
-1474 YFTGTLAVKKTQPN
+1474 YFAGNVHTNAKSVSAGGF
-1488 KIIQQKRGGLV
+1488 GGLV
-1499 GELNANAEL
+1499 GCARSNAVMKDCYTVGAVT
-1508 KGSYVAGEF
+1508 GP
-1517 AIADESKFGAVV
+1517 ESSFGAVV

-1558 GMTAHTADYMRSAEF
+1558 GMTARTADYMRTPEF
-1573 AVDMGMNQDDGTLN
+1573 AAEMGMHLDSGNSN
-1587 GGFPVLPWQGGTVL
+1587 GGFPVLPWQGGTPVDN
-1601 SADDLKAAA
+1601 ADLKAAA

-1631 ADWYAETVLGLYDLT
+1631 ADWYAETVLGFYDLT

-1659 IEAPGEAVTNLHDY
+1659 IEEPGEAVTDLHDY

-1688 DAENADR
+1688 DAENADL

-1707 GLTPVSGDPE
+1707 GLTPVSSDPE
-1717 EEEETAQT
+1717 EEEEIAQT
-1725 YTACL
+1725 YTGFL

-1744 EKIVSLTWT
+1744 EKTVSLAWT

-1786 ATKTKTFTLC
+1786 ATKVKTFTLC
-1796 LWSENAEKVQTLED
+1796 LWSEKAEKAQTLED
-1810 IAAEFARKNTA
+1810 IAAEFTRKNTA
-1821 VQPLQGMGLYD
+1821 VQPLEGVGLYD

-1925 DAVQKLLESAAE
+1925 DAVQKLLESAAG

-2003 NGTGVGTVNRPLQPA
+2003 GVGTVNRPLQPA
-2018 DGTALPEKSG
+2018 DGTPLPEKAG

-2180 EFSFTIQPFTQPELD
+2180 EFSFTIQPFTQQELD
-2195 GAAAFM
+2195 DAADFM
-2201 TEALTGDVYWD
+2201 TAARTEDAYWD

-2325 RYKDFAQFYKQ
+2325 RYKNFAQFYKQ
-2336 PIHID
+2336 PIQID
-2341 LTVIGEKNAADP
+2341 LTVPGTTGQNDP

-2373 TFQGISDFTF
+2373 TFTGISGFTF

-2440 IAVKGGNETL
+2440 LTLQGGTETL

-2476 LDPTDPMV
+2476 LDPTDPAV

-2553 DGILRKPDDKNTP
+2553 DGILRAPDDKNTP

-2571 ERIILA
+2571 ERIALA
-2577 LTAIGKDPTNVGDKN
+2577 LTAIGKDPANVGGEN
-2592 LLTALQDKDIMKV
+2592 LLKALQNKDIMQV
-2605 TDTSKTDINGLVMGL
+2605 TDTSNTDINGLVMGL

-2633 WLVQAVLEQQNKDG
+2633 WLVQAVLAQQNEDG
-2647 SWSASADTKPVGDV
+2647 SWRASADTKPVGDV
-2661 DMTAMALQALAPYHK
+2661 DMTAMALQALAPYYK

-2794 ACAHRFGEWKV
+2794 ACAHRFGEWQV

-2820 CSICGVV
+2820 CSICGAV
-2827 EEKPVPATGH
+2827 EEKSVPATGH
-2837 KFSAWT
+2837 NFGAWT

-2861 VCGTKETMIVPSL
+2861 VCGTEETMIVPSL

-2912 TEIAKDSWIIAAL
+2912 TEIAKDSWVIAAL

-2969 TYVDGVCTT
+2969 TYVNGVCTV
-2978 CGTRNPAGGIKGD
+2978 CGVKNPMANVKGD
-2991 DLKVDSKDNTI
+2991 DIKVDSKDNTI

-3021 AEIKA
+3021 ADIKA
-3026 AVENGSIVITVNNT
+3026 AVSDGAIAVTVT
-3040 PILQLT
+3040 DTLQLT
-3046 KEDKESD
+3046 NEQKAAD
-3053 GGKKALM
+3053 GGKSALTEAAKT
-3060 QAGAAASGELKKELD
+3060 AGDEVKKELN

-3118 LIELPHSVTLTIPIT
+3118 LIELPHSVTVTIPIT

-3206 DSGKKDSANTAD
+3206 DSGKTDSANTAD

>member
-1 MRKRVISWLLTV
+1 MEGQNSIIDCYNRGNITGFNNYAGIVGQSTGALVATIKNCY
-13 VMVVSM
+13 
-19 LPTSVL
+19 SV
-25 ADTLAADQEQQTQQ
+25 
-39 EQIAPADTENT
+39 
-50 VPAGNEE
+50 
-57 TQEQQEPAEEVP
+57 
-69 VSRSA
+69 
-74 RSGGAAP
+74 
-81 MLAAAGAVQNIGTAE
+81 GAVTAYGASTNAGYALIGGGKNYALTNCYAIKQDGLNLAYKGTNATTE
-96 EFAAMEPGGNYQLT
+96 ECDLKSADDMKSAEFAAT
-110 ADITVTAPYANEFT
+110 
-124 DFSGTFDGNGH
+124 
-135 TVTLAISGD
+135 
-144 SDYQALFA
+144 
-152 KLAAGA
+152 
-158 VVKNVMVDG
+158 
-167 EVTGTDNIG
+167 
-176 GIAGIATNA
+176 
-185 TIIACANKATVAA
+185 
-198 TGRYVGGLVGKGTGL
+198 
-213 TMTSCYNQGAVSSTR
+213 
-228 TRPINMGGIA
+228 
-238 GYVDGGASVEN
+238 
-249 CYNTGSITGSGSNTA
+249 
-264 AVVGWDAATVK
+264 
-275 NCYYLESTY
+275 
-284 KVGACGNDGYTDP
+284 
-297 TVSKTDAEMRSG
+297 
-309 DIVALLG
+309 LG
-316 SAFMVKS
+316 SAFQYNGGGYPTLKDPEPVVEKNVVSISVKSAKTTCYTGDELELSVTVTYDDNSSEVITKGFTVAGFDNTAPGKQTVTVTYKEKTDSIEIEVIKKPEFDDFFAGIVNSVEVTNDATYPYVVDMTDSDGLCLRSSNPVQGNTSSTSTITLKAKANVTLSFKYWGCNYDSSYAALTIVKNNSYNPEMRSWGSTQWKDFTIDLKKGDTLRLNLIKTYVS
-323 GDYPAL
+323 GDYY
-329 SWETPTAAVKFT
+329 VKLKDFT
-341 VSPANAVVEINGV
+341 VSSLYEVKLTAEPEEADAVVALKDSTGAELKGTNGV
-354 KYTGSCTVGLPVGDY
+354 YIVSAGEY
-369 TYTVSC
+369 TYTVSAYGYDTVTETINVAADVAKTVPLTKSAAYSVAFDISRPAGITANPTVTVRTNGKAVYTGDGTGC
-375 PGYTQQTGSVT
+375 SLSNGNYAYTVACDGCDNAGGLFSVNGDKVNITVTLAKKAIFEDFFANCQGITVSGDKGKFTIEGAGKDSYLKTTETTTLALTATKNVKLSFSYIANAAGYVEGDWDYDEPDEYYYFTIKKNSTQVKRADSETSWKDFSVELTQGDVLTISYDGYTSYYY
-386 VTGEDNPVANP
+386 
-397 NSVSV
+397 
-402 TLEKDA
+402 A
-408 AKWVTVTFTVTPEN
+408 ALKNFAAVPFY
-422 ATLTLKDGETQVT
+422 TLTLKT
-435 PTEGTTYKLLKGV
+435 PAG
-448 TYTYTAVSDDE
+448 
-459 GYEPASGEVT
+459 
-469 PTADGTQTV
+469 
-478 ALKKVQSI
+478 
-486 AVKNGSTHKTEFE
+486 
-499 QGDALDTTGLTVT
+499 
-512 VTYSDNSTKDITEGF
+512 
-527 TVTGFNSVN
+527 
-536 VAENQTL
+536 
-543 TVHYKG
+543 
-549 AETTYSVKINKKLFP
+549 
-564 SKAFNALE
+564 
-572 GYATVEYSHTGKYT
+572 ATV
-586 AGDGKEFVDDAQEG
+586 V
-600 ALRSNS
+600 L
-606 AGMNSTTVTVTIT
+606 
-619 FLENAPKMLLS
+619 
-630 FDYKVS
+630 
-636 SESNYDK
+636 
-643 LLVAQNR
+643 
-650 ETKLTKSGTVA
+650 
-661 WTADNSLTVK
+661 
-671 GGDIVTLT
+671 
-679 YSKDRSTASGSDCI
+679 KDRSG
-693 WLKNFTVSPLYT
+693 
-705 LTIAPNQTDATVTL
+705 
-719 KDKEGKTVSGSN
+719 
-731 GVFAVKAAADYTYT
+731 
-745 VTKKGYEPATGK
+745 
-757 VTMSAENQTVNVT
+757 AE
-770 LVKLPVITLQFT
+770 I
-782 PDDAAVT
+782 
-789 LKQGNTTVYKES
+789 
-801 AASSTGKN
+801 TGKN
-809 VYIAAKN
+809 
-816 TDYTY
+816 
-821 TVSKFGYETA
+821 
-831 TGMISVA
+831 
-838 TGDVNKTVTLTEAAK
+838 
-853 YSVTFQI
+853 
-860 TKPEGVSA
+860 
-868 SPTVTVE
+868 
-875 YNGTKVY
+875 
-882 EGSGANCTLPAGD
+882 GA
-895 YTYKATLKDCDDLSG
+895 Y
-910 SFTVAAAA
+910 TVAA
-918 VTVNLP
+918 
-924 FEKKLTFADIFQGV
+924 
-938 EGITASNGTK
+938 
-948 GFKPIKS
+948 
-955 AAGNYLESNKSYYGT
+955 
-970 TSLTLTATKPCVI
+970 
-983 SFEYF
+983 
-988 AQGHEDNWD
+988 
-997 EDDSAFFT
+997 
-1005 VKKGTTTLLTVYEE
+1005 
-1019 NGWKTFSTAL
+1019 
-1029 NTGETLTLSF
+1029 
-1039 NENGNSYYVRLK
+1039 
-1051 NFAVSPAYTIT
+1051 
-1062 LTTTPTADK
+1062 
-1071 VELKD
+1071 
-1076 ESGNKLTGSGGK
+1076 
-1088 YAVAPGTYTY
+1088 GTY
-1098 TVSKKDYETAT
+1098 A
-1109 GEITVTDADV
+1109 
-1119 TQPVKLTAKPVITLT
+1119 
-1134 ATPADATVKL
+1134 
-1144 EKGSLPASPKT
+1144 
-1155 TDKETGVYTYVVEK
+1155 
-1169 GAEYTYTV
+1169 YTV

-1233 EADGGYKLYLGET
+1233 ETDGGYKLYLGET

-1253 ADYITVSGSFTA
+1253 AGYIPVHGSITA
-1265 AKNDTITVTLTYA
+1265 AEDKTLSFTLTYA
-1278 GAGWDGTTKTA
+1278 GEGWDGTAKTA
-1289 PTQDKS
+1289 PTQDKN
-1295 GVYLIDTAAKLAW
+1295 GVYQIGTAAELAW
-1308 FADAVNG
+1308 FADAVNKG
-1315 GQKAINGK
+1315 GTTISGK

-1342 NKFAGTLDGDNYTV
+1342 NKFAGTLDGDSHTV
-1356 SGLVTT
+1356 SGLAGTG
-1362 GLVGELAEGGV
+1362 GLVYYLSANGTVKSLCV
-1373 VENLRV
+1373 D
-1379 NCAIV
+1379 CAIDG
-1384 STSSLLGGVA
+1384 TSNV
-1394 NSSAGTIRNCMVS
+1394 
-1407 GSITFSSEGHN
+1407 
-1418 GASAIGGIAGRTTGN
+1418 GGIADKSEGRIENCLVSGYIKGGDDVIFGVGGIVGHGVAGN
-1433 GVISGCVSRAVVK
+1433 VISGCVSTADILFKYSRYAVQNGAGGIVG
-1446 DAYDNS
+1446 Y
-1452 TYGTSAPL
+1452 TYGA
-1460 GGIAGYAYGVVENC
+1460 VENC
-1474 YFTGTLAVKKTQPN
+1474 YFAGNVHTNAKSVSAGGF
-1488 KIIQQKRGGLV
+1488 GGLV
-1499 GELNANAEL
+1499 GCARSNAVMKDCYTVGAVT
-1508 KGSYVAGEF
+1508 GP
-1517 AIADESKFGAVV
+1517 ESSFGAVV

-1558 GMTAHTADYMRSAEF
+1558 GMTARTADYMRTPEF
-1573 AVDMGMNQDDGTLN
+1573 AAEMGMHLDSGNSN
-1587 GGFPVLPWQGGTVL
+1587 GGFPVLPWQGGTPVDN
-1601 SADDLKAAA
+1601 ADLKAAA

-1631 ADWYAETVLGLYDLT
+1631 ADWYAETVLRFYDLT

-1659 IEAPGEAVTNLHDY
+1659 IEEPGEAVTDLHDY

-1688 DAENADR
+1688 DAENADL

-1707 GLTPVSGDPE
+1707 GLTPVSSDPE
-1717 EEEETAQT
+1717 EEEEIAQT
-1725 YTACL
+1725 YTGFL

-1744 EKIVSLTWT
+1744 EKTVSLAWT

-1810 IAAEFARKNTA
+1810 IAAEFTRKNTA
-1821 VQPLQGMGLYD
+1821 VQPLEGVGLYD

-1850 DVADNSEITYVN
+1850 DVADKAEITYVN

-2018 DGTALPEKSG
+2018 DGTALPEKAG

-2049 TGDNGVEVYADVFF
+2049 TGDNGVEVYADVLF

-2101 LTAVSDDM
+2101 TTAVSDDM

-2114 ALLEEKGI
+2114 ALLEQEDI
-2122 MSDSYNQKVTMVS
+2122 MTDSYNQKVTMVS

-2201 TEALTGDVYWD
+2201 TEARTENAYWD
-2212 GIKNKNTVKT
+2212 GIKNENTDKT

-2325 RYKDFAQFYKQ
+2325 RYKNFAQFYKQ
-2336 PIHID
+2336 PIQID
-2341 LTVIGEKNAADP
+2341 LTVPGTTGQNDP

-2373 TFQGISDFTF
+2373 TFTGISGFTF

-2402 SAKYTYT
+2402 SANYTYT

-2440 IAVKGGNETL
+2440 LTLQGGTETL

-2476 LDPTDPMV
+2476 LDPTDPAV

-2553 DGILRKPDDKNTP
+2553 DGILRAPDDKNTP

-2571 ERIILA
+2571 ERIALA
-2577 LTAIGKDPTNVGDKN
+2577 LTAIGKDPANVGGEN
-2592 LLTALQDKDIMKV
+2592 LLKALQNKDIMQV
-2605 TDTSKTDINGLVMGL
+2605 TDTSNTDINGLVMGL

-2633 WLVQAVLEQQNKDG
+2633 WLVQAVLAQQNEDG
-2647 SWSASADTKPVGDV
+2647 SWRASADTKPVGDV

-2684 TAVEKALNWLSGK
+2684 TAVRKALNWLSGK

-2794 ACAHRFGEWKV
+2794 ACAHRFGEWQV

-2820 CSICGVV
+2820 CSICGAV

-2837 KFSAWT
+2837 KFGAWT

-2861 VCGTKETMIVPSL
+2861 VCGTEETMIVPSL

-2889 EAGNSAYWTCSRC
+2889 EAGNSAYWSCSRC
-2902 HKYFS
+2902 HKFFS

-2912 TEIAKDSWIIAAL
+2912 TEIAKDSWVIAAL

-2969 TYVDGVCTT
+2969 TYVNGVCTV
-2978 CGTRNPAGGIKGD
+2978 CGVKNPMANVKGD
-2991 DLKVDSKDNTI
+2991 DIKVDSKDNTI
-3002 VTGGGLTIKTD
+3002 VTGGGLVIKADDTITGE
-3013 KPVTDEKL
+3013 VL
-3021 AEIKA
+3021 ADIKA
-3026 AVENGSIVITVNNT
+3026 AVSDGAITVT
-3040 PILQLT
+3040 VTDTLQLT
-3046 KEDKESD
+3046 NEQKAAD
-3053 GGKKALM
+3053 GGKSALTEAAKM
-3060 QAGAAASGELKKELD
+3060 AGDEVKKELN

-3118 LIELPHSVTLTIPIT
+3118 LIELPHSVTVTIPIT

>member
-1 MRKRVISWLLTV
+1 
-13 VMVVSM
+13 
-19 LPTSVL
+19 
-25 ADTLAADQEQQTQQ
+25 
-39 EQIAPADTENT
+39 
-50 VPAGNEE
+50 
-57 TQEQQEPAEEVP
+57 
-69 VSRSA
+69 
-74 RSGGAAP
+74 
-81 MLAAAGAVQNIGTAE
+81 
-96 EFAAMEPGGNYQLT
+96 
-110 ADITVTAPYANEFT
+110 
-124 DFSGTFDGNGH
+124 
-135 TVTLAISGD
+135 
-144 SDYQALFA
+144 
-152 KLAAGA
+152 
-158 VVKNVMVDG
+158 
-167 EVTGTDNIG
+167 
-176 GIAGIATNA
+176 
-185 TIIACANKATVAA
+185 
-198 TGRYVGGLVGKGTGL
+198 
-213 TMTSCYNQGAVSSTR
+213 
-228 TRPINMGGIA
+228 
-238 GYVDGGASVEN
+238 
-249 CYNTGSITGSGSNTA
+249 
-264 AVVGWDAATVK
+264 
-275 NCYYLESTY
+275 
-284 KVGACGNDGYTDP
+284 
-297 TVSKTDAEMRSG
+297 
-309 DIVALLG
+309 
-316 SAFMVKS
+316 
-323 GDYPAL
+323 
-329 SWETPTAAVKFT
+329 
-341 VSPANAVVEINGV
+341 
-354 KYTGSCTVGLPVGDY
+354 
-369 TYTVSC
+369 
-375 PGYTQQTGSVT
+375 
-386 VTGEDNPVANP
+386 
-397 NSVSV
+397 
-402 TLEKDA
+402 
-408 AKWVTVTFTVTPEN
+408 
-422 ATLTLKDGETQVT
+422 
-435 PTEGTTYKLLKGV
+435 
-448 TYTYTAVSDDE
+448 
-459 GYEPASGEVT
+459 
-469 PTADGTQTV
+469 
-478 ALKKVQSI
+478 
-486 AVKNGSTHKTEFE
+486 
-499 QGDALDTTGLTVT
+499 
-512 VTYSDNSTKDITEGF
+512 
-527 TVTGFNSVN
+527 
-536 VAENQTL
+536 
-543 TVHYKG
+543 
-549 AETTYSVKINKKLFP
+549 
-564 SKAFNALE
+564 
-572 GYATVEYSHTGKYT
+572 
-586 AGDGKEFVDDAQEG
+586 
-600 ALRSNS
+600 
-606 AGMNSTTVTVTIT
+606 
-619 FLENAPKMLLS
+619 
-630 FDYKVS
+630 
-636 SESNYDK
+636 
-643 LLVAQNR
+643 
-650 ETKLTKSGTVA
+650 
-661 WTADNSLTVK
+661 
-671 GGDIVTLT
+671 
-679 YSKDRSTASGSDCI
+679 
-693 WLKNFTVSPLYT
+693 
-705 LTIAPNQTDATVTL
+705 
-719 KDKEGKTVSGSN
+719 
-731 GVFAVKAAADYTYT
+731 
-745 VTKKGYEPATGK
+745 
-757 VTMSAENQTVNVT
+757 
-770 LVKLPVITLQFT
+770 
-782 PDDAAVT
+782 
-789 LKQGNTTVYKES
+789 
-801 AASSTGKN
+801 
-809 VYIAAKN
+809 
-816 TDYTY
+816 
-821 TVSKFGYETA
+821 
-831 TGMISVA
+831 
-838 TGDVNKTVTLTEAAK
+838 
-853 YSVTFQI
+853 
-860 TKPEGVSA
+860 
-868 SPTVTVE
+868 
-875 YNGTKVY
+875 
-882 EGSGANCTLPAGD
+882 
-895 YTYKATLKDCDDLSG
+895 
-910 SFTVAAAA
+910 
-918 VTVNLP
+918 
-924 FEKKLTFADIFQGV
+924 
-938 EGITASNGTK
+938 
-948 GFKPIKS
+948 
-955 AAGNYLESNKSYYGT
+955 
-970 TSLTLTATKPCVI
+970 
-983 SFEYF
+983 
-988 AQGHEDNWD
+988 
-997 EDDSAFFT
+997 
-1005 VKKGTTTLLTVYEE
+1005 
-1019 NGWKTFSTAL
+1019 
-1029 NTGETLTLSF
+1029 
-1039 NENGNSYYVRLK
+1039 
-1051 NFAVSPAYTIT
+1051 
-1062 LTTTPTADK
+1062 
-1071 VELKD
+1071 
-1076 ESGNKLTGSGGK
+1076 
-1088 YAVAPGTYTY
+1088 
-1098 TVSKKDYETAT
+1098 
-1109 GEITVTDADV
+1109 
-1119 TQPVKLTAKPVITLT
+1119 
-1134 ATPADATVKL
+1134 
-1144 EKGSLPASPKT
+1144 
-1155 TDKETGVYTYVVEK
+1155 
-1169 GAEYTYTV
+1169 
-1177 SKFGYETE
+1177 
-1185 TGSITVNAD
+1185 
-1194 VNKTVTL
+1194 
-1201 SELASCTLTF
+1201 
-1211 AVTPAEN
+1211 
-1218 AKVTVTHPVGGTIKP
+1218 
-1233 EADGGYKLYLGET
+1233 
-1246 YAYTVAK
+1246 
-1253 ADYITVSGSFTA
+1253 
-1265 AKNDTITVTLTYA
+1265 
-1278 GAGWDGTTKTA
+1278 
-1289 PTQDKS
+1289 
-1295 GVYLIDTAAKLAW
+1295 
-1308 FADAVNG
+1308 
-1315 GQKAINGK
+1315 
-1323 LTANINLNG
+1323 
-1332 KPWTAIGTSS
+1332 
-1342 NKFAGTLDGDNYTV
+1342 
-1356 SGLVTT
+1356 
-1362 GLVGELAEGGV
+1362 
-1373 VENLRV
+1373 
-1379 NCAIV
+1379 
-1384 STSSLLGGVA
+1384 
-1394 NSSAGTIRNCMVS
+1394 MVS
-1407 GSITFSSEGHN
+1407 GSITFSSGGYN

-1541 AYLDTVAPQ
+1541 AYLDTIAPQ

-1610 AAANALE
+1610 AAANALQ

-1631 ADWYAETVLGLYDLT
+1631 ADWYAENVLGLYDLT
-1646 DYNDKADLCEKYG
+1646 DNNDKADLCKEYG
-1659 IEAPGEAVTNLHDY
+1659 IEEPGEAVTNLHDY
-1673 FLNALQKHFYKELGL
+1673 FLTALQKHFYKEQGL
-1688 DAENADR
+1688 DAENADL

-1707 GLTPVSGDPE
+1707 GLAPVSGDPE

-1725 YTACL
+1725 YTGFL

-1738 PVEGSG
+1738 PVDEA
-1744 EKIVSLTWT
+1744 EKTVAIAWESSNT
-1753 ADNALVNTATGAL
+1753 ALVTVKDDGTAAL

-1810 IAAEFARKNTA
+1810 IAAEFTRKNTA
-1821 VQPLQGMGLYD
+1821 VQPLEGVGLYY

-1850 DVADNSEITYVN
+1850 DVADNSEITYVS
-1862 GSAKANGFDGTK
+1862 GSAKANGFDDTK
-1874 VQYIADNGKIT
+1874 VKYIADNGDIT

-1925 DAVQKLLESAAE
+1925 DAVQKLLESAAG

-1967 RITSNLTLPSSI
+1967 RITSNLTLPSGI

-2018 DGTALPEKSG
+2018 DGTALPEKAG

-2101 LTAVSDDM
+2101 TTAVSDDM

-2155 GEKPVEAK
+2155 GEEPVEAK

-2201 TEALTGDVYWD
+2201 TEALTEAVYWN
-2212 GIKNKNTVKT
+2212 GISNGNTDKDNIT
-2222 KVTSDLYPFAEIC
+2222 GDLKPFVEIH
-2235 KNEDGTLKYVR
+2235 KEQDGTLTYVY
-2246 GTVNMT
+2246 GAVNMD
-2252 FDGIEADDIPGW
+2252 FSGIKADDIPGW
-2264 LDTEKYRCFRSSRP
+2264 YASEKYRTFYSSRP
-2278 SVIENELLRV
+2278 TVIEHELLRV
-2288 HQPEYNT
+2288 HPAEYNAKV
-2295 TVTLD
+2295 TVN
-2300 SVLTYTKYAQYWE
+2300 SVLSYSKYAQYWE

-2368 NKNGH
+2368 DKNGH
-2373 TFQGISDFTF
+2373 TFTGISGFTF

-2476 LDPTDPMV
+2476 LDPTDPAV

-2523 QARAKVPLSEAYIAA
+2523 LARAKVPLSEAYIAA

-2577 LTAIGKDPTNVGDKN
+2577 LTAIGKDPANVGGEN
-2592 LLTALQDKDIMKV
+2592 LLKALQNKDIMQV
-2605 TDTSKTDINGLVMGL
+2605 TDTSNTDINGLVMGL

-2633 WLVQAVLEQQNKDG
+2633 WLVQAVLAQQNEDG
-2647 SWSASADTKPVGDV
+2647 SWRASADTKPVGDV
-2661 DMTAMALQALAPYHK
+2661 DMTAMALQALAPYYK

-2794 ACAHRFGEWKV
+2794 ACAHRFGEWQV

-2820 CSICGVV
+2820 CSICGAV
-2827 EEKPVPATGH
+2827 EEKSVPATGH
-2837 KFSAWT
+2837 NFGAWT

-2861 VCGTKETMIVPSL
+2861 VCSTEETMIVPSL
-2874 GHSMTATAGKAATCT
+2874 GHSLTATAGKAATCT
-2889 EAGNSAYWTCSRC
+2889 EAGNSAYWSCSRC

-2912 TEIAKDSWIIAAL
+2912 TEIAKDSWIINAL
-2925 GHDEATR
+2925 GHDVGTR
-2932 AAVAATCYASG
+2932 GAVAATCYISG

-2948 YCKRCGIVI
+2948 YCKRCGIVL

-3053 GGKKALM
+3053 GGKNALM
-3060 QAGAAASGELKKELD
+3060 QAGADASGELKKELD

-3118 LIELPHSVTLTIPIT
+3118 LIELPHSVTVTIPIT

-3138 ALQGKHVCVVR
+3138 ALQGKRVCVVR

>member
-1 MRKRVISWLLTV
+1 MKKRVISWLLTV
-13 VMVVSM
+13 VMVVSL

-39 EQIAPADTENT
+39 EQIAPVDTENT

-57 TQEQQEPAEEVP
+57 TQEQQEPAPETP
-69 VSRSA
+69 A
-74 RSGGAAP
+74 PQMTRSGGAA
-81 MLAAAGAVQNIGTAE
+81 LALAEGTVSSAK
-96 EFAAMEPGGNYQLT
+96 EFAAMDASGSYTLT
-110 ADITVTAPYANEFT
+110 KDIIVTEPYAY
-124 DFSGTFDGNGH
+124 DFIGTFDGNGH
-135 TVTLAISGD
+135 TVTLDITASTANVG
-144 SDYQALFA
+144 LFS
-152 KLAAGA
+152 KLAGGA
-158 VVKNVMVDG
+158 VVKNVITAGSISGKVNN
-167 EVTGTDNIG
+167 VG
-176 GIAGIATNA
+176 GIAGTADGNV
-185 TIIACANKATVAA
+185 TIENCKNTASIKGGKGAGGILGYSEPGSGFVTISSCANMGSVSGTRKQ
-198 TGRYVGGLVGKGTGL
+198 VGGIAGNVVGTHIIRN
-213 TMTSCYNQGAVSSTR
+213 CYNQGDISDGA
-228 TRPINMGGIA
+228 GIL
-238 GYVDGGASVEN
+238 GRGTKGVLVEN
-249 CYNTGSITGSGSNTA
+249 CYTVGSVETNGAIIAVSSSSYSSDEPCRIVNCYAPSETVTALVPSTVKISNSGTKSSA
-264 AVVGWDAATVK
+264 EMQSAEFAAT
-275 NCYYLESTY
+275 
-284 KVGACGNDGYTDP
+284 
-297 TVSKTDAEMRSG
+297 
-309 DIVALLG
+309 LG
-316 SAFMVKS
+316 SAFQYNGGGYPTLKDPEPVVEKNVVSISVKSAKTTCYTGDELELSVTVTYDDNSSEVITKGFTVEGFDNTAPGKQTVTVTYKEKTDSIEIEVIKKPEFDDFFAGIVNSVEVTNDATYPYVVDMTDSDGLCLRSSNPVQGNTSSTSTITLKAKANVTLSFKYWGCNYDSSYAALTIVKNNSYNPEMRSWGSTQWKDFTIDLKKGDTLRLNLIKTYVS
-323 GDYPAL
+323 GDYY
-329 SWETPTAAVKFT
+329 VKLKDFT
-341 VSPANAVVEINGV
+341 VSSLYEVKLTAEPEEADAVVALKDSTGAELKGTNGV
-354 KYTGSCTVGLPVGDY
+354 YIVSAGEY
-369 TYTVSC
+369 TYTVSAY
-375 PGYTQQTGSVT
+375 GYDT
-386 VTGEDNPVANP
+386 VT
-397 NSVSV
+397 
-402 TLEKDA
+402 
-408 AKWVTVTFTVTPEN
+408 
-422 ATLTLKDGETQVT
+422 ET
-435 PTEGTTYKLLKGV
+435 
-448 TYTYTAVSDDE
+448 
-459 GYEPASGEVT
+459 
-469 PTADGTQTV
+469 
-478 ALKKVQSI
+478 I
-486 AVKNGSTHKTEFE
+486 
-499 QGDALDTTGLTVT
+499 
-512 VTYSDNSTKDITEGF
+512 
-527 TVTGFNSVN
+527 N
-536 VAENQTL
+536 VAADVAK
-543 TVHYKG
+543 TV
-549 AETTYSVKINKKLFP
+549 P
-564 SKAFNALE
+564 
-572 GYATVEYSHTGKYT
+572 
-586 AGDGKEFVDDAQEG
+586 
-600 ALRSNS
+600 
-606 AGMNSTTVTVTIT
+606 
-619 FLENAPKMLLS
+619 
-630 FDYKVS
+630 
-636 SESNYDK
+636 
-643 LLVAQNR
+643 
-650 ETKLTKSGTVA
+650 LTKSAAYSVA
-661 WTADNSLTVK
+661 FDISRPAGITAD
-671 GGDIVTLT
+671 
-679 YSKDRSTASGSDCI
+679 
-693 WLKNFTVSPLYT
+693 
-705 LTIAPNQTDATVTL
+705 
-719 KDKEGKTVSGSN
+719 
-731 GVFAVKAAADYTYT
+731 
-745 VTKKGYEPATGK
+745 
-757 VTMSAENQTVNVT
+757 
-770 LVKLPVITLQFT
+770 
-782 PDDAAVT
+782 
-789 LKQGNTTVYKES
+789 
-801 AASSTGKN
+801 
-809 VYIAAKN
+809 
-816 TDYTY
+816 
-821 TVSKFGYETA
+821 
-831 TGMISVA
+831 
-838 TGDVNKTVTLTEAAK
+838 
-853 YSVTFQI
+853 
-860 TKPEGVSA
+860 
-868 SPTVTVE
+868 PTVTVKT
-875 YNGTKVY
+875 NGKAVYTGDGTGCSLSNGSYAYTVACDGCDNAGGIFSVNGDKVNITVTLAKKAIF
-882 EGSGANCTLPAGD
+882 EDFFANC
-895 YTYKATLKDCDDLSG
+895 
-910 SFTVAAAA
+910 
-918 VTVNLP
+918 
-924 FEKKLTFADIFQGV
+924 Q
-938 EGITASNGTK
+938 GITVSGDK
-948 GFKPIKS
+948 GKFTIEG
-955 AAGNYLESNKSYYGT
+955 AGKDSYLKT
-970 TSLTLTATKPCVI
+970 TETTTLALTATK
-983 SFEYF
+983 
-988 AQGHEDNWD
+988 N
-997 EDDSAFFT
+997 
-1005 VKKGTTTLLTVYEE
+1005 VK
-1019 NGWKTFSTAL
+1019 
-1029 NTGETLTLSF
+1029 LSF
-1039 NENGNSYYVRLK
+1039 SYIANAAGYVEGDWYYDEPDEYYYFTIKKNSTQVKRAYSETSWKDFSVELTQGDVLTISYDGYTSYYYAALK
-1051 NFAVSPAYTIT
+1051 NFAAVPFYTLTLNTPDGATVVLKDRSGAEITGKNGAYT
-1062 LTTTPTADK
+1062 
-1071 VELKD
+1071 
-1076 ESGNKLTGSGGK
+1076 
-1088 YAVAPGTYTY
+1088 VAAGTY
-1098 TVSKKDYETAT
+1098 A
-1109 GEITVTDADV
+1109 
-1119 TQPVKLTAKPVITLT
+1119 
-1134 ATPADATVKL
+1134 
-1144 EKGSLPASPKT
+1144 
-1155 TDKETGVYTYVVEK
+1155 
-1169 GAEYTYTV
+1169 YTV

-1233 EADGGYKLYLGET
+1233 ETDGGYKLYLGET
-1246 YAYTVAK
+1246 YAYTVTK
-1253 ADYITVSGSFTA
+1253 ADYIPVHGSITA
-1265 AKNDTITVTLTYA
+1265 AEDKTLSFTLTYA
-1278 GAGWDGTTKTA
+1278 GEGWDGTAKTA
-1289 PTQDKS
+1289 PTQDKN
-1295 GVYLIDTAAKLAW
+1295 GVYQIGTAAELAW
-1308 FADAVNG
+1308 FADAVNKDG
-1315 GQKAINGK
+1315 TTISGK

-1332 KPWTAIGTSS
+1332 KTWTAIGTDS

-1356 SGLVTT
+1356 SGLAGTG
-1362 GLVGELAEGGV
+1362 GLVYYLSANGTVKSLCV
-1373 VENLRV
+1373 D
-1379 NCAIV
+1379 CAIDG
-1384 STSSLLGGVA
+1384 TSDV
-1394 NSSAGTIRNCMVS
+1394 
-1407 GSITFSSEGHN
+1407 
-1418 GASAIGGIAGRTTGN
+1418 GGIADKSEGRIENCLVSGYIKGGDDVIFGVGGIVGHGVAGN
-1433 GVISGCVSRAVVK
+1433 VISGCVSTADILFKYSRYAVQNGAGGIVG
-1446 DAYDNS
+1446 Y
-1452 TYGTSAPL
+1452 TYGT
-1460 GGIAGYAYGVVENC
+1460 VENC
-1474 YFTGTLAVKKTQPN
+1474 YFAGNVHTNAKSVSAGGF
-1488 KIIQQKRGGLV
+1488 GGLV
-1499 GELNANAEL
+1499 GCARSNAVMKDCYTVGAVT
-1508 KGSYVAGEF
+1508 GP
-1517 AIADESKFGAVV
+1517 ESSFGAVV

-1558 GMTAHTADYMRSAEF
+1558 GMTARTADYMRTPEF
-1573 AVDMGMNQDDGTLN
+1573 AAEMGMHLDSGNSN
-1587 GGFPVLPWQGGTVL
+1587 GGFPVLPWQGGTPVDN
-1601 SADDLKAAA
+1601 ADLKAAA

-1631 ADWYAETVLGLYDLT
+1631 ADWYAETVLGFYDLT

-1659 IEAPGEAVTNLHDY
+1659 IEEPGEAVTDLHDY

-1688 DAENADR
+1688 DAENADL

-1707 GLTPVSGDPE
+1707 GLTPVSSDPE
-1717 EEEETAQT
+1717 EEEEIAQT
-1725 YTACL
+1725 YTGFL

-1744 EKIVSLTWT
+1744 EKTVSLAWT

-1786 ATKTKTFTLC
+1786 ATKVKTFTLC
-1796 LWSENAEKVQTLED
+1796 LWSEKAEKAQTLED
-1810 IAAEFARKNTA
+1810 IAAEFTRKNTA
-1821 VQPLQGMGLYD
+1821 VQPLEGVGLYD

-1925 DAVQKLLESAAE
+1925 DAVQKLLESAAG

-2003 NGTGVGTVNRPLQPA
+2003 GVGTVNRPLQPA
-2018 DGTALPEKSG
+2018 DGTPLPEKAG

-2180 EFSFTIQPFTQPELD
+2180 EFSFTIQPFTQQELD
-2195 GAAAFM
+2195 DAADFM
-2201 TEALTGDVYWD
+2201 TAARTEDAYWD

-2325 RYKDFAQFYKQ
+2325 RYKNFAQFYKQ
-2336 PIHID
+2336 PIQID
-2341 LTVIGEKNAADP
+2341 LTVPGTTGQNDP

-2373 TFQGISDFTF
+2373 TFTGISGFTF

-2440 IAVKGGNETL
+2440 LTLQGGTETL

-2476 LDPTDPMV
+2476 LDPTDPAV

-2553 DGILRKPDDKNTP
+2553 DGILRAPDDKNTP

-2571 ERIILA
+2571 ERIALA
-2577 LTAIGKDPTNVGDKN
+2577 LTAIGKDPANVGGEN
-2592 LLTALQDKDIMKV
+2592 LLKALQNKDIMQV
-2605 TDTSKTDINGLVMGL
+2605 TDTSNTDINGLVMGL

-2633 WLVQAVLEQQNKDG
+2633 WLVQAVLAQQNEDG
-2647 SWSASADTKPVGDV
+2647 SWRASADTKPVGDV
-2661 DMTAMALQALAPYHK
+2661 DMTAMALQALAPYYK

-2794 ACAHRFGEWKV
+2794 ACAHRFGEWQV

-2820 CSICGVV
+2820 CSICGAV
-2827 EEKPVPATGH
+2827 EEKSVPATGH
-2837 KFSAWT
+2837 NFGAWT

-2861 VCGTKETMIVPSL
+2861 VCGTEETMIVPSL

-2912 TEIAKDSWIIAAL
+2912 TEIAKDSWVIAAL

-2969 TYVDGVCTT
+2969 TYVNGVCTV
-2978 CGTRNPAGGIKGD
+2978 CGVKNPMANVKGD
-2991 DLKVDSKDNTI
+2991 DIKVDSKDNTI

-3021 AEIKA
+3021 ADIKA
-3026 AVENGSIVITVNNT
+3026 AVSDGAITVT
-3040 PILQLT
+3040 VTDTLQLT
-3046 KEDKESD
+3046 NEQKAAD
-3053 GGKKALM
+3053 GGKSALTEAAKT
-3060 QAGAAASGELKKELD
+3060 AGDEVKKELN

-3118 LIELPHSVTLTIPIT
+3118 LIELPHSVTVTIPIT

-3206 DSGKKDSANTAD
+3206 DSGKTDSANTAD

>member
-1 MRKRVISWLLTV
+1 MKKRVISWLLTV
-13 VMVVSM
+13 VMAVSL

-25 ADTLAADQEQQTQQ
+25 ADTLAAEQEQQTQQ
-39 EQIAPADTENT
+39 EQTAPADTDSN
-50 VPAGNEE
+50 VPTEDEE
-57 TQEQQEPAEEVP
+57 TQEQQEPAAEVP

-74 RSGGAAP
+74 RSGGAA
-81 MLAAAGAVQNIGTAE
+81 LALAEGTVSSAK
-96 EFAAMEPGGNYQLT
+96 EFAAMDASGSYTLT
-110 ADITVTAPYANEFT
+110 KDIIVTEPYAS
-124 DFSGTFDGNGH
+124 DFSGTFDGDGH
-135 TVTLAISGD
+135 TVTLNITASTANVG
-144 SDYQALFA
+144 LFS
-152 KLAAGA
+152 KLAGGA
-158 VVKNVMVDG
+158 VVKNMITAG
-167 EVTGTDNIG
+167 SVTATGKNNVGGIAGVADTELGAITISNCKNEAAIEGNKVVGGILGGCTEDDYALTISACANEGNISGTRNIG
-176 GIAGIATNA
+176 GICGTLENA
-185 TIIACANKATVAA
+185 HFIKN
-198 TGRYVGGLVGKGTGL
+198 
-213 TMTSCYNQGAVSSTR
+213 CYNSGTVTGSTIGGILGRGARGSSST
-228 TRPINMGGIA
+228 TDTPIL
-238 GYVDGGASVEN
+238 EN
-249 CYNTGSITGSGSNTA
+249 CYNVGNIVYSNTNGSA
-264 AVVGWDAATVK
+264 IVGTGYAKKPVEVK
-275 NCYYLESTY
+275 NCYALEGSA
-284 KVGACGNDGYTDP
+284 KAFVVNGVNAISNSDFK
-297 TVSKTDAEMRSG
+297 SAEEMKS
-309 DIVALLG
+309 AEFAATLG
-316 SAFMVKS
+316 SAFQYNVGGYPTLKDPEPVVEKNVVSISVKSAKTTCYTGDELELSVTVTYDDNSSEVITKGFTVAGFDNTAPGKQTVTVTYKEKTDSIEIEVIKKPEFDDFFAGIVNSVEVTNDATYPYVVDMTDSDGLCLRSSNPDQGNTSSTSTITLKAKANVTLSFKYWGCNYDSSYAALTIVKNNSYNPEMRSWGSTQWKDFTIDLKKGDTLRLNLIKTYVS
-323 GDYPAL
+323 GDYY
-329 SWETPTAAVKFT
+329 VKLKDFT
-341 VSPANAVVEINGV
+341 VSSLYEVKLTAEPEEADAVVALKDSTGAELKGTNGV
-354 KYTGSCTVGLPVGDY
+354 YIVSAGEY
-369 TYTVSC
+369 TYTVSAYGYDTVTETINVAADVAKTVPLTKSAAYSVAFDISRPAGITADPTVTVKTNGKAVYTGDGTGC
-375 PGYTQQTGSVT
+375 SLSNGSYAYTVACDGCDNAGGIFSVNGDKMNITVTLAKKAIFEDFFANCQGITVSGDKGKFTIEGAGKDSYLKTTETTTLALTATKNVKLSFSYIANAVGYVEGDWENDEPDEYYYFTIKKNSTQVKRAYSETSWKDFSVELTQGDVLTISYDGYTR
-386 VTGEDNPVANP
+386 DYY
-397 NSVSV
+397 
-402 TLEKDA
+402 A
-408 AKWVTVTFTVTPEN
+408 ALKNFAAVPFY
-422 ATLTLKDGETQVT
+422 TLTLKT
-435 PTEGTTYKLLKGV
+435 PAG
-448 TYTYTAVSDDE
+448 
-459 GYEPASGEVT
+459 
-469 PTADGTQTV
+469 
-478 ALKKVQSI
+478 
-486 AVKNGSTHKTEFE
+486 
-499 QGDALDTTGLTVT
+499 
-512 VTYSDNSTKDITEGF
+512 
-527 TVTGFNSVN
+527 
-536 VAENQTL
+536 
-543 TVHYKG
+543 
-549 AETTYSVKINKKLFP
+549 
-564 SKAFNALE
+564 
-572 GYATVEYSHTGKYT
+572 ATV
-586 AGDGKEFVDDAQEG
+586 V
-600 ALRSNS
+600 L
-606 AGMNSTTVTVTIT
+606 
-619 FLENAPKMLLS
+619 
-630 FDYKVS
+630 
-636 SESNYDK
+636 
-643 LLVAQNR
+643 
-650 ETKLTKSGTVA
+650 
-661 WTADNSLTVK
+661 
-671 GGDIVTLT
+671 
-679 YSKDRSTASGSDCI
+679 KDRSG
-693 WLKNFTVSPLYT
+693 
-705 LTIAPNQTDATVTL
+705 
-719 KDKEGKTVSGSN
+719 
-731 GVFAVKAAADYTYT
+731 
-745 VTKKGYEPATGK
+745 
-757 VTMSAENQTVNVT
+757 AE
-770 LVKLPVITLQFT
+770 I
-782 PDDAAVT
+782 
-789 LKQGNTTVYKES
+789 
-801 AASSTGKN
+801 TGKN
-809 VYIAAKN
+809 
-816 TDYTY
+816 
-821 TVSKFGYETA
+821 
-831 TGMISVA
+831 
-838 TGDVNKTVTLTEAAK
+838 
-853 YSVTFQI
+853 
-860 TKPEGVSA
+860 
-868 SPTVTVE
+868 
-875 YNGTKVY
+875 
-882 EGSGANCTLPAGD
+882 GA
-895 YTYKATLKDCDDLSG
+895 Y
-910 SFTVAAAA
+910 TVAA
-918 VTVNLP
+918 
-924 FEKKLTFADIFQGV
+924 
-938 EGITASNGTK
+938 
-948 GFKPIKS
+948 
-955 AAGNYLESNKSYYGT
+955 
-970 TSLTLTATKPCVI
+970 
-983 SFEYF
+983 
-988 AQGHEDNWD
+988 
-997 EDDSAFFT
+997 
-1005 VKKGTTTLLTVYEE
+1005 
-1019 NGWKTFSTAL
+1019 
-1029 NTGETLTLSF
+1029 
-1039 NENGNSYYVRLK
+1039 
-1051 NFAVSPAYTIT
+1051 
-1062 LTTTPTADK
+1062 
-1071 VELKD
+1071 
-1076 ESGNKLTGSGGK
+1076 
-1088 YAVAPGTYTY
+1088 GTY
-1098 TVSKKDYETAT
+1098 A
-1109 GEITVTDADV
+1109 
-1119 TQPVKLTAKPVITLT
+1119 
-1134 ATPADATVKL
+1134 
-1144 EKGSLPASPKT
+1144 
-1155 TDKETGVYTYVVEK
+1155 
-1169 GAEYTYTV
+1169 YTV

-1233 EADGGYKLYLGET
+1233 ETDGGYKLYLGET

-1253 ADYITVSGSFTA
+1253 AGYIPVHGSITA
-1265 AKNDTITVTLTYA
+1265 AEDKTLSFTLTYA
-1278 GAGWDGTTKTA
+1278 GEGWDGTAKTA
-1289 PTQDKS
+1289 PTQDKN
-1295 GVYLIDTAAKLAW
+1295 GVYQIGTAAELAW
-1308 FADAVNG
+1308 FADAVNKG
-1315 GQKAINGK
+1315 GTTISGK

-1332 KPWTAIGTSS
+1332 KTWTAIGTDS

-1356 SGLVTT
+1356 SGLAGTG
-1362 GLVGELAEGGV
+1362 GLVYYLSANGTVKSLCV
-1373 VENLRV
+1373 D
-1379 NCAIV
+1379 CAIDG
-1384 STSSLLGGVA
+1384 TSNV
-1394 NSSAGTIRNCMVS
+1394 
-1407 GSITFSSEGHN
+1407 
-1418 GASAIGGIAGRTTGN
+1418 GGIADKSEGRIENCLVSGYIKGGDDVIFGVGGIVGHGVAGN
-1433 GVISGCVSRAVVK
+1433 VISGCVSTADILFKYSRYAVQNGAGGIVG
-1446 DAYDNS
+1446 Y
-1452 TYGTSAPL
+1452 TYGT
-1460 GGIAGYAYGVVENC
+1460 VENC
-1474 YFTGTLAVKKTQPN
+1474 YFAGNVHTNAKSVSAGGF
-1488 KIIQQKRGGLV
+1488 GGLV
-1499 GELNANAEL
+1499 GCARSNAVMKDCYTVGAVT
-1508 KGSYVAGEF
+1508 GP
-1517 AIADESKFGAVV
+1517 ESSFGAVV

-1558 GMTAHTADYMRSAEF
+1558 GMTARTADYMRTPEF
-1573 AVDMGMNQDDGTLN
+1573 AAEMGMHLDSGNSN
-1587 GGFPVLPWQGGTVL
+1587 GGFPVLPWQGGTPVDN
-1601 SADDLKAAA
+1601 ADLKAAA

-1631 ADWYAETVLGLYDLT
+1631 ADWYAETVLRFYDLT

-1659 IEAPGEAVTNLHDY
+1659 IEEPGEAVTDLHDY

-1688 DAENADR
+1688 DAENADL

-1707 GLTPVSGDPE
+1707 GLTPVSSDPE
-1717 EEEETAQT
+1717 EEEEIAQT
-1725 YTACL
+1725 YTGFL

-1744 EKIVSLTWT
+1744 EKTVSLAWT

-1810 IAAEFARKNTA
+1810 IAVEFTRKNTA
-1821 VQPLQGMGLYD
+1821 VQPLQGVGLYD

-1874 VQYIADNGKIT
+1874 VQYIADNGDII

-1925 DAVQKLLESAAE
+1925 DAVQKLLESAAG

-2018 DGTALPEKSG
+2018 DGTALPEKAG

-2049 TGDNGVEVYADVFF
+2049 TGDNGVEVYADVLF

-2101 LTAVSDDM
+2101 TTAVGDDM

-2114 ALLEEKGI
+2114 ALLEKAGI
-2122 MSDSYNQKVTMVS
+2122 MTDSYNQKVTMVS

-2201 TEALTGDVYWD
+2201 TEARTEDAYWD

-2235 KNEDGTLKYVR
+2235 KNEDGTLKYIR

-2313 KFGINGTEESKE
+2313 KFGLNGTEESKE

-2336 PIHID
+2336 PIQID
-2341 LTVIGEKNAADP
+2341 LTVPGTTGQNDP

-2373 TFQGISDFTF
+2373 TFRGISDFTF

-2440 IAVKGGNETL
+2440 LTLQGGTETL

-2476 LDPTDPMV
+2476 LDPTDPAV

-2538 YYEKVVAYVKANIGS
+2538 YYEKVVAYVQKNMGA
-2553 DGILRKPDDKNTP
+2553 DGVLVDPESRNPT
-2566 VITDN
+2566 VTDN

-2577 LTAIGKDPTNVGDKN
+2577 LTAIGKDPANVGGEN
-2592 LLTALQDKDIMKV
+2592 LLKALQNKDIMQV
-2605 TDTSKTDINGLVMGL
+2605 TDTSNTDINGLVMGL

-2633 WLVQAVLEQQNKDG
+2633 WLVQAVLAQQNEDG
-2647 SWSASADTKPVGDV
+2647 SWRASADTKPVGDV
-2661 DMTAMALQALAPYHK
+2661 DMTAMALQALAPYYK

-2861 VCGTKETMIVPSL
+2861 VCGTEETMIVPSL

-2902 HKYFS
+2902 HKFFS

-2912 TEIAKDSWIIAAL
+2912 TEIAKDSWVIAAL

-3118 LIELPHSVTLTIPIT
+3118 LIELPHSVTVTIPIT

-3149 SHTDSSGNVTTAE
+3149 SHTDANGSVTTAE
-3162 LSATLGGTKG
+3162 LPATLGGTKG

-3192 TVSSGYYYGGSGTA
+3192 TVSSGYYYGGNGSA

-3218 DSQMVLWLGSAVLAA
+3218 DSQMVLWLGSAALAA

>member
-1 MRKRVISWLLTV
+1 MKKRVISWLLTV
-13 VMVVSM
+13 VMVVSL

-39 EQIAPADTENT
+39 EQIAPVDTENT

-57 TQEQQEPAEEVP
+57 TQEQQEPAPETP
-69 VSRSA
+69 APQMTS
-74 RSGGAAP
+74 SGGAA
-81 MLAAAGAVQNIGTAE
+81 LALAEGTVSSAK
-96 EFAAMEPGGNYQLT
+96 EFAEMDASGSYTLT
-110 ADITVTAPYANEFT
+110 KDIIVTEPYAS

-135 TVTLAISGD
+135 TVTLDITASTANVG
-144 SDYQALFA
+144 LFS
-152 KLAAGA
+152 KLAGGA
-158 VVKNVMVDG
+158 VVRNVITAGSVTATGKNNVGGIAGVADTELG
-167 EVTGTDNIG
+167 AITISNCKNEAAIKGNKVVGGILGGCTEDDYALTISACANEGNISGTRNIG
-176 GIAGIATNA
+176 GICGTLENA
-185 TIIACANKATVAA
+185 HFIKN
-198 TGRYVGGLVGKGTGL
+198 
-213 TMTSCYNQGAVSSTR
+213 CYNSGAVTGSTIGGILGRGARGYSST
-228 TRPINMGGIA
+228 TDTPIL
-238 GYVDGGASVEN
+238 EN
-249 CYNTGSITGSGSNTA
+249 CYNVGNIVYSGTNGSAIVGTGYA
-264 AVVGWDAATVK
+264 KKPVEVK
-275 NCYYLESTY
+275 NCYALEGSASLL
-284 KVGACGNDGYTDP
+284 VPADNV
-297 TVSKTDAEMRSG
+297 TVDSASSFKTETEMKSPAFA
-309 DIVALLG
+309 ALLG
-316 SAFMVKS
+316 DGFMVKS
-323 GDYPAL
+323 GNYPAL
-329 SWETPTAAVKFT
+329 SWETPTAAVRFT
-341 VSPANAVVEINGV
+341 IAPANATLEINGGT
-354 KYTGSCTVGLPVGDY
+354 YTGSTTVALPAADAPY
-369 TYTVSC
+369 SYTVSC

-386 VTGEDNPVANP
+386 VMNKDNPVATP
-397 NSVSV
+397 DSVTV

-408 AKWVTVTFTVTPEN
+408 AKWVTVTFN
-422 ATLTLKDGETQVT
+422 VT
-435 PTEGTTYKLLKGV
+435 PTGAALTVKRGDTEIEPQSDGSYKLLKDV
-448 TYTYTAVSDDE
+448 TYTYTAVSTEE
-459 GYEPASGEVT
+459 GYEPASGTVT
-469 PTADGTQTV
+469 PNENSTQTV

-486 AVKNGSTHKTEFE
+486 AVTKAPTKTEYYK
-499 QGDALDTTGLTVT
+499 GDAELDLTGMVLTVNYEGTDEPRTIEGDYAAAGVTYEGFSTETPAESQTVT
-512 VTYSDNSTKDITEGF
+512 VKYRGKTATFTIKVKDKLQFSDFFSAISDSVTATNSTSRPFEPVQSEGCLQPASNASSYSPSTITIAAIK
-527 TVTGFNSVN
+527 N
-536 VAENQTL
+536 
-543 TVHYKG
+543 
-549 AETTYSVKINKKLFP
+549 
-564 SKAFNALE
+564 
-572 GYATVEYSHTGKYT
+572 
-586 AGDGKEFVDDAQEG
+586 
-600 ALRSNS
+600 
-606 AGMNSTTVTVTIT
+606 VTV
-619 FLENAPKMLLS
+619 S
-630 FDYKVS
+630 FDYCGGTGYTDFYVKKGSSQLLASYYS
-636 SESNYDK
+636 SEWKNFS
-643 LLVAQNR
+643 
-650 ETKLTKSGTVA
+650 
-661 WTADNSLTVK
+661 ADLRI
-671 GGDIVTLT
+671 GETLT
-679 YSKDRSTASGSDCI
+679 LSYGSSSGLK
-693 WLKNFTVSPLYT
+693 LKNFTVSPLYT
-705 LTIAPNQTDATVTL
+705 LTIAPDQTDATVTL
-719 KDKEGKTVSGSN
+719 KDKEGKTVSGSK
-731 GVFAVKAAADYTYT
+731 GVYAVKPGDYTYT
-745 VTKKGYEPATGK
+745 VT
-757 VTMSAENQTVNVT
+757 
-770 LVKLPVITLQFT
+770 
-782 PDDAAVT
+782 
-789 LKQGNTTVYKES
+789 
-801 AASSTGKN
+801 
-809 VYIAAKN
+809 
-816 TDYTY
+816 
-821 TVSKFGYETA
+821 KFGYETA
-831 TGMISVA
+831 TGTINVA
-838 TGDVNKTVTLTEAAK
+838 TTDVNKTVKLTELAK
-853 YSVTFQI
+853 QTVTFNI
-860 TKPEGVSA
+860 TKPEGVNA
-868 SPTVTVE
+868 EPAITVNSGSITA
-875 YNGTKVY
+875 YT
-882 EGSGANCTLPAGD
+882 GSGANCTLPAGN
-895 YTYKATLKDCDDLSG
+895 YTYTATLEGCDTLSG
-910 SFTVAAAA
+910 SFVVKAAKTIGLEF
-918 VTVNLP
+918 V
-924 FEKKLTFADIFQGV
+924 KSLTFNDFFAGLD
-938 EGITASNGTK
+938 GITAENGTRY
-948 GFKPIKS
+948 GFEPVR
-955 AAGNYLESNKSYYGT
+955 AAGGNYLESKKSYGST
-970 TSLTLTATKPCVI
+970 TTMKLTVGAPCVV
-983 SFEYF
+983 SFQYF
-988 AQGHEDNWD
+988 SNGYE
-997 EDDSAFFT
+997 SYYSSYKFT
-1005 VKKGTTTLLTVYEE
+1005 VKNGSKTLLTAYDESE
-1019 NGWKTFSTAL
+1019 WKTFSTVL
-1029 NTGETLTLSF
+1029 KKGDELTLSF
-1039 NENGNSYYVRLK
+1039 SGSDSYNVKLK
-1051 NFAVSPAYTIT
+1051 DFTVSPVYTISLNVT
-1062 LTTTPTADK
+1062 GAEDCTVILQDA
-1071 VELKD
+1071 
-1076 ESGNKLTGSGGK
+1076 SGAAITGTDGK
-1088 YAVAPGTYTY
+1088 YAVPAGVYTY
-1098 TVSKKDYETAT
+1098 TVSKYGYQTKV
-1109 GEITVTDADV
+1109 GKIIVTDKNVSKDV
-1119 TQPVKLTAKPVITLT
+1119 ALTALT
-1134 ATPADATVKL
+1134 AYQVKFNVAP
-1144 EKGSLPASPKT
+1144 E
-1155 TDKETGVYTYVVEK
+1155 
-1169 GAEYTYTV
+1169 GA
-1177 SKFGYETE
+1177 
-1185 TGSITVNAD
+1185 A
-1194 VNKTVTL
+1194 VTL
-1201 SELASCTLTF
+1201 
-1211 AVTPAEN
+1211 
-1218 AKVTVTHPVGGTIKP
+1218 THPVGGTIKP
-1233 EADGGYKLYLGET
+1233 ETDGGYKLYLGET
-1246 YAYTVAK
+1246 YAYTVTK
-1253 ADYITVSGSFTA
+1253 ADYIPVHGSITA
-1265 AKNDTITVTLTYA
+1265 AEDKTLSFTLTYA
-1278 GAGWDGTTKTA
+1278 GEGWDGTAKTA
-1289 PTQDKS
+1289 PTQDKN
-1295 GVYLIDTAAKLAW
+1295 GVYQIGTAAKLAW
-1308 FADAVNG
+1308 FADAVNKG
-1315 GQKAINGK
+1315 DTTISGK

-1332 KPWTAIGTSS
+1332 KTWTAIGTDS
-1342 NKFAGTLDGDNYTV
+1342 NKFAGTLDGDSHTV

-1407 GSITFSSEGHN
+1407 GSITFSSGGYN
-1418 GASAIGGIAGRTTGN
+1418 GASAIGGIAGRNTGN

-1558 GMTAHTADYMRSAEF
+1558 GMTARTADYMRTPEF
-1573 AVDMGMNQDDGTLN
+1573 AAEMGMHLDSGNSN
-1587 GGFPVLPWQGGTVL
+1587 GGFPVLPWQGGTPVDN
-1601 SADDLKAAA
+1601 ADLKAAA

-1631 ADWYAETVLGLYDLT
+1631 ADWYAETVLRFYDLT

-1659 IEAPGEAVTNLHDY
+1659 IEEPGEAVTDLHDY

-1688 DAENADR
+1688 DAENADL

-1707 GLTPVSGDPE
+1707 GLTPVSSDPE
-1717 EEEETAQT
+1717 EEEEIAQT
-1725 YTACL
+1725 YTGFL

-1744 EKIVSLTWT
+1744 EKTVSLAWT

-1810 IAAEFARKNTA
+1810 IAVEFTRKNTA
-1821 VQPLQGMGLYD
+1821 VQPLQGVGLYD

-1874 VQYIADNGKIT
+1874 VQYIADNGDII

-1925 DAVQKLLESAAE
+1925 DAVQKLLESAAG

-2018 DGTALPEKSG
+2018 DGTALPEKAG

-2049 TGDNGVEVYADVFF
+2049 TGDNGVEVYADVLF

-2101 LTAVSDDM
+2101 TTAVGDDM

-2114 ALLEEKGI
+2114 ALLEKAGI

-2201 TEALTGDVYWD
+2201 TEARTEDAYWD

-2373 TFQGISDFTF
+2373 TFTEIPDFTF

-2476 LDPTDPMV
+2476 LDPTDPVV

-2523 QARAKVPLSEAYIAA
+2523 LARAKVPLSEAYIAA

-2571 ERIILA
+2571 ERIVLA
-2577 LTAIGKDPTNVGDKN
+2577 LTAIGKDPANVGGEN
-2592 LLTALQDKDIMKV
+2592 LLKALQNKDIMKV
-2605 TDTSKTDINGLVMGL
+2605 TDTSNTDINGLVMGL

-2633 WLVQAVLEQQNKDG
+2633 WLVQAVLAQQNEDG
-2647 SWSASADTKPVGDV
+2647 SWSASADTKSVGDV
-2661 DMTAMALQALAPYHK
+2661 DMTAMALQALAPYYK

-2684 TAVEKALNWLSGK
+2684 TTVEKALNWLSGK
-2697 YRSGYDSS
+2697 YQSGYDSS

-2794 ACAHRFGEWKV
+2794 ACAHRFGEWQV

-2820 CSICGVV
+2820 CSICGAV
-2827 EEKPVPATGH
+2827 EEKSVPATGH
-2837 KFSAWT
+2837 NFGAWT

-2861 VCGTKETMIVPSL
+2861 VCGTEETMIVPSL

-2889 EAGNSAYWTCSRC
+2889 EAGNSAYWSCSRC
-2902 HKYFS
+2902 GKFFS

-2932 AAVAATCYASG
+2932 AAVAATCYVSG
-2943 HEADT
+2943 RTAET
-2948 YCKRCGIVI
+2948 YCKRCGLVLVPS
-2957 TAGATIPATGKH
+2957 TSIPATGKH
-2969 TYVDGVCTT
+2969 TYENGVCST
-2978 CGTRNPAGGIKGD
+2978 CGVKNPLADVKSDNI
-2991 DLKVDSKDNTI
+2991 KVDSKDNKTAAGDGLVIKADDTI
-3002 VTGGGLTIKTD
+3002 TGE
-3013 KPVTDEKL
+3013 VL
-3021 AEIKA
+3021 ADIKA
-3026 AVENGSIVITVNNT
+3026 AVSDGAITVT
-3040 PILQLT
+3040 VTDTLQLT
-3046 KEDKESD
+3046 NEQKAAD
-3053 GGKKALM
+3053 GGKSALTEAAKT
-3060 QAGAAASGELKKELD
+3060 AGDEVKKELN

-3118 LIELPHSVTLTIPIT
+3118 LIELPHSVTVTIPIT

-3138 ALQGKHVCVVR
+3138 ALQGKRVCVVR

-3206 DSGKKDSANTAD
+3206 DSGKTDSANTAD

>member
-13 VMVVSM
+13 VMVVSL

-39 EQIAPADTENT
+39 EQTAPADTDSN
-50 VPAGNEE
+50 VPTEDEGTQEQ
-57 TQEQQEPAEEVP
+57 QEQQEPAPETP
-69 VSRSA
+69 APQMTS
-74 RSGGAAP
+74 SGGAAP
-81 MLAAAGAVQNIGTAE
+81 MLAAAGAVQDIGTAE
-96 EFAAMEPGGNYQLT
+96 AFAAMDPDGNYQLT
-110 ADITVTAPYANEFT
+110 ADIIVTAPYAKDYFT
-124 DFSGTFDGNGH
+124 GTFDGNGH
-135 TVTLAISGD
+135 TVTLDITASTANVG
-144 SDYQALFA
+144 LFS
-152 KLAAGA
+152 KLAGGA
-158 VVKNVMVDG
+158 VVKNVITAG
-167 EVTGTDNIG
+167 SVTTTGKK
-176 GIAGIATNA
+176 
-185 TIIACANKATVAA
+185 CVA
-198 TGRYVGGLVGKGTGL
+198 
-213 TMTSCYNQGAVSSTR
+213 
-228 TRPINMGGIA
+228 GIA
-238 GYVDGGASVEN
+238 GYATDNVKIEN
-249 CYNTGSITGSGSNTA
+249 CKNTASITGNKNVGGILGEAYNNEESISVGIKNCANEGAVNGTGS
-264 AVVGWDAATVK
+264 AVGGIVGKMEGQNSIIDCYNRGNITGFNNYAGIVGQSTGALVATIK
-275 NCYYLESTY
+275 NCYS
-284 KVGACGNDGYTDP
+284 VGAVTAYGASTNAGYALIGGGKNYALTNCYAIEQDGLNLAYKGTNATTEACDLK
-297 TVSKTDAEMRSG
+297 SADDMKSAEF
-309 DIVALLG
+309 AATLG
-316 SAFMVKS
+316 SAFQYNVGGYPTLKDPEPVVEKNVVSISVKS
-323 GDYPAL
+323 AKTTCYTGDELELSVTVTYDDNSSEVITKGFTVAGFDNTAPGKQTVTVTYKEKTDSIEIEVIKKPEFDDFFAGIVNSVEVTNDATYPYVVDMTDSDGLCLRSSNPVQGNTSSTSTITLKAKANVTLSFKYWGCNYDSSYAALTIVKNNSYNPEMRSWGSTQWKDFTIDLKKGDTLRLNLIKTYVLGDYY
-329 SWETPTAAVKFT
+329 VKLKDFT
-341 VSPANAVVEINGV
+341 VSSLYEVKLTAEPKEADAVVALKDSTGAELKGTNGV
-354 KYTGSCTVGLPVGDY
+354 YIVSAGEY
-369 TYTVSC
+369 TYTVSAYGYDTVTETINVAADVAKTVPLTKSAAYSVAFDISRPAGITADPTVTVKTNGKAVYTGDGTGC
-375 PGYTQQTGSVT
+375 SLSNGSYAYTVACDGCDNAGGVFSVNGDKVNITVTLAKKAIFEDFFANCQGITVSGDKGKFTIEGAGKDSYLKTTETTTLALTATKNVKLSFSYIANAAGYVEDEWDYDEPGESYYFTIKKNSTQVKRADSETSWKDFSVELTQGDVLTISYDGYTSYYYAALK
-386 VTGEDNPVANP
+386 NFVAVP
-397 NSVSV
+397 
-402 TLEKDA
+402 
-408 AKWVTVTFTVTPEN
+408 FY
-422 ATLTLKDGETQVT
+422 TLTLKTPDG
-435 PTEGTTYKLLKGV
+435 
-448 TYTYTAVSDDE
+448 
-459 GYEPASGEVT
+459 
-469 PTADGTQTV
+469 
-478 ALKKVQSI
+478 
-486 AVKNGSTHKTEFE
+486 
-499 QGDALDTTGLTVT
+499 
-512 VTYSDNSTKDITEGF
+512 
-527 TVTGFNSVN
+527 
-536 VAENQTL
+536 
-543 TVHYKG
+543 
-549 AETTYSVKINKKLFP
+549 
-564 SKAFNALE
+564 
-572 GYATVEYSHTGKYT
+572 ATV
-586 AGDGKEFVDDAQEG
+586 V
-600 ALRSNS
+600 L
-606 AGMNSTTVTVTIT
+606 
-619 FLENAPKMLLS
+619 
-630 FDYKVS
+630 
-636 SESNYDK
+636 
-643 LLVAQNR
+643 
-650 ETKLTKSGTVA
+650 
-661 WTADNSLTVK
+661 
-671 GGDIVTLT
+671 
-679 YSKDRSTASGSDCI
+679 KDRSG
-693 WLKNFTVSPLYT
+693 
-705 LTIAPNQTDATVTL
+705 
-719 KDKEGKTVSGSN
+719 
-731 GVFAVKAAADYTYT
+731 
-745 VTKKGYEPATGK
+745 
-757 VTMSAENQTVNVT
+757 AE
-770 LVKLPVITLQFT
+770 I
-782 PDDAAVT
+782 
-789 LKQGNTTVYKES
+789 
-801 AASSTGKN
+801 TGKN
-809 VYIAAKN
+809 
-816 TDYTY
+816 
-821 TVSKFGYETA
+821 
-831 TGMISVA
+831 
-838 TGDVNKTVTLTEAAK
+838 
-853 YSVTFQI
+853 
-860 TKPEGVSA
+860 
-868 SPTVTVE
+868 
-875 YNGTKVY
+875 
-882 EGSGANCTLPAGD
+882 GA
-895 YTYKATLKDCDDLSG
+895 Y
-910 SFTVAAAA
+910 TVAA
-918 VTVNLP
+918 
-924 FEKKLTFADIFQGV
+924 
-938 EGITASNGTK
+938 
-948 GFKPIKS
+948 
-955 AAGNYLESNKSYYGT
+955 
-970 TSLTLTATKPCVI
+970 
-983 SFEYF
+983 
-988 AQGHEDNWD
+988 
-997 EDDSAFFT
+997 
-1005 VKKGTTTLLTVYEE
+1005 
-1019 NGWKTFSTAL
+1019 
-1029 NTGETLTLSF
+1029 
-1039 NENGNSYYVRLK
+1039 
-1051 NFAVSPAYTIT
+1051 
-1062 LTTTPTADK
+1062 
-1071 VELKD
+1071 
-1076 ESGNKLTGSGGK
+1076 
-1088 YAVAPGTYTY
+1088 GTY
-1098 TVSKKDYETAT
+1098 A
-1109 GEITVTDADV
+1109 
-1119 TQPVKLTAKPVITLT
+1119 
-1134 ATPADATVKL
+1134 
-1144 EKGSLPASPKT
+1144 
-1155 TDKETGVYTYVVEK
+1155 
-1169 GAEYTYTV
+1169 YTV

-1201 SELASCTLTF
+1201 SELATRTLTF

-1233 EADGGYKLYLGET
+1233 EANGGYKLYLGET
-1246 YAYTVAK
+1246 YAYTVTK
-1253 ADYITVSGSFTA
+1253 ADYVPVHGSITA
-1265 AKNDTITVTLTYA
+1265 AEDKTLSFTLTYA
-1278 GAGWDGTTKTA
+1278 GEGWDGTAKTA
-1289 PTQDKS
+1289 PTQDKN
-1295 GVYLIDTAAKLAW
+1295 GVYQIGTAEELAW
-1308 FADAVNG
+1308 FADAVNKG
-1315 GQKAINGK
+1315 GTTISGK

-1332 KPWTAIGTSS
+1332 KIWTAIGTES

-1356 SGLVTT
+1356 SGLAGTG
-1362 GLVGELAEGGV
+1362 GLVYYLSTNGTVKSLCV
-1373 VENLRV
+1373 D
-1379 NCAIV
+1379 CAIDG
-1384 STSSLLGGVA
+1384 TSNV
-1394 NSSAGTIRNCMVS
+1394 
-1407 GSITFSSEGHN
+1407 
-1418 GASAIGGIAGRTTGN
+1418 GGIADKSEGRIENCLVSGYIKGGDDVIFGVGGIVGHGVAGN
-1433 GVISGCVSRAVVK
+1433 VISGCVSTADILFKYSRYAVQNGAGGIVG
-1446 DAYDNS
+1446 Y
-1452 TYGTSAPL
+1452 TYGA
-1460 GGIAGYAYGVVENC
+1460 VENC
-1474 YFTGTLAVKKTQPN
+1474 YFAGNVHTNAKSVSAGGF
-1488 KIIQQKRGGLV
+1488 GGLV
-1499 GELNANAEL
+1499 GCARSNAVMKDCYTVGAVT
-1508 KGSYVAGEF
+1508 GP
-1517 AIADESKFGAVV
+1517 ESSFGAVV

-1558 GMTAHTADYMRSAEF
+1558 GMTARTADYMRTPEF
-1573 AVDMGMNQDDGTLN
+1573 AADVGMHLDSGNSN
-1587 GGFPVLPWQGGTVL
+1587 GGFPVLPWQGGTPVDN
-1601 SADDLKAAA
+1601 ADLKAAA
-1610 AAANALE
+1610 DAASALQ

-1623 ADAAKKAK
+1623 ADTAKKAK
-1631 ADWYAETVLGLYDLT
+1631 ADWYAETVLGLYELT
-1646 DYNDKADLCEKYG
+1646 DGNYNKADLCEKYG
-1659 IEAPGEAVTNLHDY
+1659 IEEPGEAVTDLHDY
-1673 FLNALQKHFYKELGL
+1673 FLTALQKHFYKELGL
-1688 DAENADR
+1688 DAENADL

-1717 EEEETAQT
+1717 EEEEIAQT
-1725 YTACL
+1725 YTGFL

-1744 EKIVSLTWT
+1744 EKTVSLAWT

-1810 IAAEFARKNTA
+1810 IAAEFTRKNTA
-1821 VQPLQGMGLYD
+1821 VQPLEGVGLYD

-1850 DVADNSEITYVN
+1850 DVADKAEITYVN

-1967 RITSNLTLPSSI
+1967 RITSNLTLPSGI

-2018 DGTALPEKSG
+2018 DGTALPEKAG

-2049 TGDNGVEVYADVFF
+2049 TGDNGVEVYADVLF

-2101 LTAVSDDM
+2101 TTAVSDDM

-2201 TEALTGDVYWD
+2201 TEARTEDAYWD

-2325 RYKDFAQFYKQ
+2325 RYKNFAQFYKQ
-2336 PIHID
+2336 PIQID
-2341 LTVIGEKNAADP
+2341 LTVPGTTGQNDP

-2373 TFQGISDFTF
+2373 TFTGISGFTF

-2440 IAVKGGNETL
+2440 LTLQGGTETL

-2476 LDPTDPMV
+2476 LDPTDPVV

-2553 DGILRKPDDKNTP
+2553 DGILRAPDDKNTP

-2571 ERIILA
+2571 ERIALA
-2577 LTAIGKDPTNVGDKN
+2577 LTAIGKDPANVGGEN
-2592 LLTALQDKDIMKV
+2592 LLKALQNKDIMKV
-2605 TDTSKTDINGLVMGL
+2605 TDTSNTDINGLVMGL

-2633 WLVQAVLEQQNKDG
+2633 WLVQAVLAQQNEDG
-2647 SWSASADTKPVGDV
+2647 SWRASADTKPVGDV
-2661 DMTAMALQALAPYHK
+2661 DMTAMALQALAPYYK

-2794 ACAHRFGEWKV
+2794 ACAHRFGEWQV

-2820 CSICGVV
+2820 CSICGAV

-2843 VTKAATC
+2843 TTKEPTC

-2902 HKYFS
+2902 HKFFS

-2912 TEIAKDSWIIAAL
+2912 TEIAKDSWVIAAL

-2969 TYVDGVCTT
+2969 TYVNGVCTV
-2978 CGTRNPAGGIKGD
+2978 CGVKNPMANVKGD
-2991 DLKVDSKDNTI
+2991 DIKVDSKDNKTAAGDGLVIKADDTI
-3002 VTGGGLTIKTD
+3002 TGE
-3013 KPVTDEKL
+3013 VL
-3021 AEIKA
+3021 ADIKA
-3026 AVENGSIVITVNNT
+3026 AVSDGAITVT
-3040 PILQLT
+3040 VTDTLQLT
-3046 KEDKESD
+3046 NEQKAAD
-3053 GGKKALM
+3053 GGKSALTEAAKT
-3060 QAGAAASGELKKELD
+3060 AGDEVKKELN

-3118 LIELPHSVTLTIPIT
+3118 LIELPHSVTVTVSIT
-3133 DELYA
+3133 NELYDS
-3138 ALQGKHVCVVR
+3138 LKDKRVCVVR

-3192 TVSSGYYYGGSGTA
+3192 AVSSGYYYGGSGTA

>member
-13 VMVVSM
+13 VMVVSL

-39 EQIAPADTENT
+39 EQIAPVDTENT
-50 VPAGNEE
+50 VPAENEE
-57 TQEQQEPAEEVP
+57 TQEQQEPAPETP
-69 VSRSA
+69 VSQMA

-110 ADITVTAPYANEFT
+110 ADIIVTAPYANEFT

-135 TVTLAISGD
+135 TVTLDITASTAYVG
-144 SDYQALFA
+144 LFS
-152 KLAAGA
+152 KLAGGA
-158 VVKNVMVDG
+158 VVRNVITAGSVTATGKNNVGGIAGVADTELG
-167 EVTGTDNIG
+167 AITISNCKNEAAIKGNKVVGGILGGCTEDDYALTISACANEGNISGTRNIG
-176 GIAGIATNA
+176 GICGTLENA
-185 TIIACANKATVAA
+185 HFIKN
-198 TGRYVGGLVGKGTGL
+198 
-213 TMTSCYNQGAVSSTR
+213 CYNSGAVTGSTIGGILGRGARGYSST
-228 TRPINMGGIA
+228 TDTPIL
-238 GYVDGGASVEN
+238 EN
-249 CYNTGSITGSGSNTA
+249 CYNVGNIVYSGTNGSAIVGTGYA
-264 AVVGWDAATVK
+264 KKPVEVK
-275 NCYYLESTY
+275 NCYALEGSAQAF
-284 KVGACGNDGYTDP
+284 V
-297 TVSKTDAEMRSG
+297 VSGVNADSNSDFKTADEMQSAEF
-309 DIVALLG
+309 AATLG
-316 SAFMVKS
+316 SAFQYNGGGYPTLKDPEPVVEKNVVSISVKSAKTTCYTGDELELSVTVTYDDNSSEVITKGFTVAGFDNTAPGKQTVTVTYKEKTDSIEIEVIKKPEFDDFFAGIVNSVEVTNDATYPYVVDMTDSDGLCLRSSNPDQGNTSSTSTITLKAKANVTLSFKYWGCNYDSSYAALTIVKNNSYNPEMRSWGSTQWKDFTIDLKKGDTLRLNLIKTYVS
-323 GDYPAL
+323 GDYY
-329 SWETPTAAVKFT
+329 VKLKDFT
-341 VSPANAVVEINGV
+341 VSSLYEVKLTAEPEEADAVVALKDSTGAELKGTNGV
-354 KYTGSCTVGLPVGDY
+354 YIVSAGEY
-369 TYTVSC
+369 TYTVSAYGYDTVTETINVAADVAKTVPLTKSAAYSVAFDISRPAGITADPTVTVKTNGKAVYTGDGTGC
-375 PGYTQQTGSVT
+375 SLSNGSYAYTVACDGCDNAGGLFSVNGDKVNITVTLAKKAIFEDFFANCQGITVSGDKGKFTIEGAGKDSYLKTTETTTLALTATKNVKLSFSYIANAAGYVEGDWDYDEPDEYYYFTIKKNSTQVKRADSETSWKDFSVELTQGDVLTISYDGYTSYYY
-386 VTGEDNPVANP
+386 
-397 NSVSV
+397 
-402 TLEKDA
+402 A
-408 AKWVTVTFTVTPEN
+408 ALKNFAAVPFY
-422 ATLTLKDGETQVT
+422 TLTLKTPDG
-435 PTEGTTYKLLKGV
+435 
-448 TYTYTAVSDDE
+448 
-459 GYEPASGEVT
+459 
-469 PTADGTQTV
+469 
-478 ALKKVQSI
+478 
-486 AVKNGSTHKTEFE
+486 
-499 QGDALDTTGLTVT
+499 
-512 VTYSDNSTKDITEGF
+512 
-527 TVTGFNSVN
+527 
-536 VAENQTL
+536 
-543 TVHYKG
+543 
-549 AETTYSVKINKKLFP
+549 
-564 SKAFNALE
+564 
-572 GYATVEYSHTGKYT
+572 ATV
-586 AGDGKEFVDDAQEG
+586 V
-600 ALRSNS
+600 L
-606 AGMNSTTVTVTIT
+606 
-619 FLENAPKMLLS
+619 
-630 FDYKVS
+630 
-636 SESNYDK
+636 
-643 LLVAQNR
+643 
-650 ETKLTKSGTVA
+650 
-661 WTADNSLTVK
+661 
-671 GGDIVTLT
+671 
-679 YSKDRSTASGSDCI
+679 KDRSG
-693 WLKNFTVSPLYT
+693 
-705 LTIAPNQTDATVTL
+705 
-719 KDKEGKTVSGSN
+719 
-731 GVFAVKAAADYTYT
+731 
-745 VTKKGYEPATGK
+745 
-757 VTMSAENQTVNVT
+757 AE
-770 LVKLPVITLQFT
+770 I
-782 PDDAAVT
+782 
-789 LKQGNTTVYKES
+789 
-801 AASSTGKN
+801 TGKN
-809 VYIAAKN
+809 GAYTVAAG
-816 TDYTY
+816 TYTY
-821 TVSKFGYETA
+821 TVSKFGYETK
-831 TGMISVA
+831 TGNI
-838 TGDVNKTVTLTEAAK
+838 
-853 YSVTFQI
+853 
-860 TKPEGVSA
+860 
-868 SPTVTVE
+868 
-875 YNGTKVY
+875 
-882 EGSGANCTLPAGD
+882 
-895 YTYKATLKDCDDLSG
+895 
-910 SFTVAAAA
+910 
-918 VTVNLP
+918 
-924 FEKKLTFADIFQGV
+924 
-938 EGITASNGTK
+938 
-948 GFKPIKS
+948 
-955 AAGNYLESNKSYYGT
+955 
-970 TSLTLTATKPCVI
+970 
-983 SFEYF
+983 
-988 AQGHEDNWD
+988 
-997 EDDSAFFT
+997 
-1005 VKKGTTTLLTVYEE
+1005 
-1019 NGWKTFSTAL
+1019 
-1029 NTGETLTLSF
+1029 
-1039 NENGNSYYVRLK
+1039 
-1051 NFAVSPAYTIT
+1051 
-1062 LTTTPTADK
+1062 
-1071 VELKD
+1071 
-1076 ESGNKLTGSGGK
+1076 
-1088 YAVAPGTYTY
+1088 
-1098 TVSKKDYETAT
+1098 TVS
-1109 GEITVTDADV
+1109 
-1119 TQPVKLTAKPVITLT
+1119 
-1134 ATPADATVKL
+1134 
-1144 EKGSLPASPKT
+1144 
-1155 TDKETGVYTYVVEK
+1155 
-1169 GAEYTYTV
+1169 
-1177 SKFGYETE
+1177 
-1185 TGSITVNAD
+1185 AD
-1194 VNKTVTL
+1194 VNETVTL
-1201 SELASCTLTF
+1201 SELATRTLTF

-1246 YAYTVAK
+1246 YAYTVTK
-1253 ADYITVSGSFTA
+1253 ENYVPVRGSITA
-1265 AKNDTITVTLTYA
+1265 AEDKTLSFALTYA
-1278 GAGWDGTTKTA
+1278 GEGWDGTTKTA
-1289 PTQDKS
+1289 PKTEN
-1295 GVYLIDTAAKLAW
+1295 GVYQIGTAAELAW

-1323 LTANINLNG
+1323 LTANINLND
-1332 KPWTAIGTSS
+1332 KTWTAFGKYDYKLEGKSG
-1342 NKFAGTLDGDNYTV
+1342 FAGTLDGDRHIV
-1356 SGLVTT
+1356 SGLKSTE
-1362 GLVGELAEGGV
+1362 GLVSCL
-1373 VENLRV
+1373 
-1379 NCAIV
+1379 
-1384 STSSLLGGVA
+1384 
-1394 NSSAGTIRNCMVS
+1394 SSAGTVKNLTVIGTVS
-1407 GSITFSSEGHN
+1407 GSSHVGGIAATSYGAVENCLFDGTVTSSSSTSAGGIVGRALQGN
-1418 GASAIGGIAGRTTGN
+1418 RIVNCVNTGDIKNTYASYSSILNIGGIVGYTYGTVENCYSTGNVSAKADRTNKGIGGIAGQVYASAVLRNCYVTGAVT
-1433 GVISGCVSRAVVK
+1433 GPEAGISPVVNLV
-1446 DAYDNS
+1446 AS
-1452 TYGTSAPL
+1452 GAT
-1460 GGIAGYAYGVVENC
+1460 VENC
-1474 YFTGTLAVKKTQPN
+1474 YYLHAAGTGAATAGTAQKT
-1488 KIIQQKRGGLV
+1488 
-1499 GELNANAEL
+1499 AEEMRTP
-1508 KGSYVAGEF
+1508 EF
-1517 AIADESKFGAVV
+1517 A
-1529 GKVNSGATITNC
+1529 
-1541 AYLDTVAPQ
+1541 
-1550 AAADGTTS
+1550 
-1558 GMTAHTADYMRSAEF
+1558 AE
-1573 AVDMGMNQDDGTLN
+1573 MGMHLDSGNSN
-1587 GGFPVLPWQGGTVL
+1587 GGFPVLPWQGGTPVNN
-1601 SADDLKAAA
+1601 ADLKAAVD
-1610 AAANALE
+1610 AANALQ

-1631 ADWYAETVLGLYDLT
+1631 ADWNAENVLGLYELT
-1646 DYNDKADLCEKYG
+1646 DGNYNKADLCEEYG

-1688 DAENADR
+1688 DAENADL

-1717 EEEETAQT
+1717 EEEEIAQT

-1738 PVEGSG
+1738 PVDG
-1744 EKIVSLTWT
+1744 EEKTVSLTWT

-1821 VQPLQGMGLYD
+1821 VQPLQGVGLYD

-1862 GSAKANGFDGTK
+1862 GSAKANGFDDTK
-1874 VQYIADNGKIT
+1874 VKYIADNGNIT

-1925 DAVQKLLESAAE
+1925 DAVQKLLESAAG

-2018 DGTALPEKSG
+2018 DGTPLPEKAG

-2180 EFSFTIQPFTQPELD
+2180 EFSFTIQPFTQQELN

-2201 TEALTGDVYWD
+2201 TEARTENAYWD

-2222 KVTSDLYPFAEIC
+2222 EVTSDLYPFAEIC

-2373 TFQGISDFTF
+2373 TFTGISGFTF

-2402 SAKYTYT
+2402 SANYTYT

-2440 IAVKGGNETL
+2440 LTLQGGTETL

-2476 LDPTDPMV
+2476 LDPTDPAV

-2538 YYEKVVAYVKANIGS
+2538 YYEKVVAYVQKNMGA
-2553 DGILRKPDDKNTP
+2553 DGVLVDPESRNPT
-2566 VITDN
+2566 VTDN

-2577 LTAIGKDPTNVGDKN
+2577 LTAIGKDPANVGGEN
-2592 LLTALQDKDIMKV
+2592 LLKALQNKDIMKV
-2605 TDTSKTDINGLVMGL
+2605 TDTSNTDINGLVMGL

-2647 SWSASADTKPVGDV
+2647 SWRASADTKPVGDV
-2661 DMTAMALQALAPYHK
+2661 DMTAMALQALAPYYK

-2820 CSICGVV
+2820 CSICGAV

-2902 HKYFS
+2902 HKFFS

-2912 TEIAKDSWIIAAL
+2912 TEIAKDSWVIAAL

-2969 TYVDGVCTT
+2969 TYVNGVCTV
-2978 CGTRNPAGGIKGD
+2978 CGVKNPMANVKGD
-2991 DLKVDSKDNTI
+2991 DIKVDSKDNTI

-3026 AVENGSIVITVNNT
+3026 AVSDGAITVT
-3040 PILQLT
+3040 VTDTLQLT
-3046 KEDKESD
+3046 NEQKAAD
-3053 GGKKALM
+3053 GGKSALTEAAKT
-3060 QAGAAASGELKKELD
+3060 AGDEVKKELN

-3118 LIELPHSVTLTIPIT
+3118 LIELPHSVTVTIPIT

-3138 ALQGKHVCVVR
+3138 ALQGKRVCVVR

-3218 DSQMVLWLGSAVLAA
+3218 DSQMVLWLGSAALAA

>member
-1 MRKRVISWLLTV
+1 MKKRVISWLLTV

-39 EQIAPADTENT
+39 EQIAPVDTENT
-50 VPAGNEE
+50 VPAEDEE

-81 MLAAAGAVQNIGTAE
+81 MLAAAGAVQDIGTAE
-96 EFAAMEPGGNYQLT
+96 AFAAMEPGGNYQLT
-110 ADITVTAPYANEFT
+110 ADIIVTAPYAKDYFT
-124 DFSGTFDGNGH
+124 GTFDGNGH
-135 TVTLAISGD
+135 TVTLDITASTANVG
-144 SDYQALFA
+144 LFS
-152 KLAAGA
+152 KLAGGA
-158 VVKNVMVDG
+158 VVKNVITAG
-167 EVTGTDNIG
+167 SVTTTGKK
-176 GIAGIATNA
+176 
-185 TIIACANKATVAA
+185 CVA
-198 TGRYVGGLVGKGTGL
+198 
-213 TMTSCYNQGAVSSTR
+213 
-228 TRPINMGGIA
+228 GIA
-238 GYVDGGASVEN
+238 GYATDNVKIEN
-249 CYNTGSITGSGSNTA
+249 CKNTASITGNKNVGGILGEAYNNEESISVGIKNCA
-264 AVVGWDAATVK
+264 NEGAVNGTGYAVGGIVGKMEGQNSIIDCYNRGNITGFNNYAGIVGQSTGALVATIK
-275 NCYYLESTY
+275 NCYS
-284 KVGACGNDGYTDP
+284 VGAVTAYGASTNAGYALIGGGKNYALTNCYAIKQDGLNLAYKGTNATTEECDLK
-297 TVSKTDAEMRSG
+297 SADDMKSAEF
-309 DIVALLG
+309 AATLG
-316 SAFMVKS
+316 SAFQYNVGGYPTLKDPEPVVEKNVVSISVKSAKTTCYTGDELELSVTVTYDDNSSEVITKGFTVAGFDNTAPGKQTVTVTYKEKTDSIEIEVIKKPEFDDFFAGIVNSVEVTNDATYPYVVDMTDSDGLCLRSSNPDQGNTSSTSTITLKAKANVTLSFKYWGCNYDSSYAALTIVKNNSYNPEMRSWGSTQWKDFTIDLKKGDTLRLNLIKTYVS
-323 GDYPAL
+323 GDYY
-329 SWETPTAAVKFT
+329 VKLKDFT
-341 VSPANAVVEINGV
+341 VSSLYEVKLTAEPKEADAVVALKDSTGAELKGTNGV
-354 KYTGSCTVGLPVGDY
+354 YIVSAGEY
-369 TYTVSC
+369 TYTVSAYGYDTVTETINVAADVAKTVPLTKSAAYSVAFDISRPAGITADPTVTVKTNGKAVYTGDGTGC
-375 PGYTQQTGSVT
+375 SLSNGSYAYTVACDGCDNAGGIFSVNGDKVNITVTLAKKAIFEDFFANCQGITVSGDKGKFTIEGAGKDSYLKTTETTTLALTATKNVKLSFSYIANAAGYVEGDWDYDEPDEYYYFTIKKNSTQVKLADRETSWKDFSVELTQGDVLTISYDGYTSYYY
-386 VTGEDNPVANP
+386 
-397 NSVSV
+397 
-402 TLEKDA
+402 A
-408 AKWVTVTFTVTPEN
+408 ALKNFAAVPFY
-422 ATLTLKDGETQVT
+422 TLTLKTPDG
-435 PTEGTTYKLLKGV
+435 
-448 TYTYTAVSDDE
+448 
-459 GYEPASGEVT
+459 
-469 PTADGTQTV
+469 
-478 ALKKVQSI
+478 
-486 AVKNGSTHKTEFE
+486 
-499 QGDALDTTGLTVT
+499 
-512 VTYSDNSTKDITEGF
+512 
-527 TVTGFNSVN
+527 
-536 VAENQTL
+536 
-543 TVHYKG
+543 
-549 AETTYSVKINKKLFP
+549 
-564 SKAFNALE
+564 
-572 GYATVEYSHTGKYT
+572 ATV
-586 AGDGKEFVDDAQEG
+586 V
-600 ALRSNS
+600 L
-606 AGMNSTTVTVTIT
+606 
-619 FLENAPKMLLS
+619 
-630 FDYKVS
+630 
-636 SESNYDK
+636 
-643 LLVAQNR
+643 
-650 ETKLTKSGTVA
+650 
-661 WTADNSLTVK
+661 
-671 GGDIVTLT
+671 
-679 YSKDRSTASGSDCI
+679 KDRSG
-693 WLKNFTVSPLYT
+693 
-705 LTIAPNQTDATVTL
+705 
-719 KDKEGKTVSGSN
+719 
-731 GVFAVKAAADYTYT
+731 
-745 VTKKGYEPATGK
+745 
-757 VTMSAENQTVNVT
+757 AE
-770 LVKLPVITLQFT
+770 I
-782 PDDAAVT
+782 
-789 LKQGNTTVYKES
+789 
-801 AASSTGKN
+801 TGKN
-809 VYIAAKN
+809 GAYTVAAG
-816 TDYTY
+816 TYAY
-821 TVSKFGYETA
+821 TVSKFGYETK
-831 TGMISVA
+831 TG
-838 TGDVNKTVTLTEAAK
+838 N
-853 YSVTFQI
+853 I
-860 TKPEGVSA
+860 TVSA
-868 SPTVTVE
+868 
-875 YNGTKVY
+875 
-882 EGSGANCTLPAGD
+882 D
-895 YTYKATLKDCDDLSG
+895 
-910 SFTVAAAA
+910 
-918 VTVNLP
+918 
-924 FEKKLTFADIFQGV
+924 
-938 EGITASNGTK
+938 
-948 GFKPIKS
+948 
-955 AAGNYLESNKSYYGT
+955 
-970 TSLTLTATKPCVI
+970 
-983 SFEYF
+983 
-988 AQGHEDNWD
+988 
-997 EDDSAFFT
+997 
-1005 VKKGTTTLLTVYEE
+1005 VKE
-1019 NGWKTFSTAL
+1019 
-1029 NTGETLTLSF
+1029 
-1039 NENGNSYYVRLK
+1039 
-1051 NFAVSPAYTIT
+1051 
-1062 LTTTPTADK
+1062 
-1071 VELKD
+1071 
-1076 ESGNKLTGSGGK
+1076 
-1088 YAVAPGTYTY
+1088 
-1098 TVSKKDYETAT
+1098 
-1109 GEITVTDADV
+1109 
-1119 TQPVKLTAKPVITLT
+1119 
-1134 ATPADATVKL
+1134 
-1144 EKGSLPASPKT
+1144 
-1155 TDKETGVYTYVVEK
+1155 
-1169 GAEYTYTV
+1169 
-1177 SKFGYETE
+1177 
-1185 TGSITVNAD
+1185 
-1194 VNKTVTL
+1194 TVTL
-1201 SELASCTLTF
+1201 SELATRTLTF
-1211 AVTPAEN
+1211 AVTPAD
-1218 AKVTVTHPVGGTIKP
+1218 ATVTVTHPVGGTIT
-1233 EADGGYKLYLGET
+1233 ADENGAYIVYAGET

-1253 ADYITVSGSFTA
+1253 AEYITVSGSFTA
-1265 AKNDTITVTLTYA
+1265 AKNDTIKVTLTYA
-1278 GAGWDGTTKTA
+1278 GEGWDGTAKTA
-1289 PTQDKS
+1289 PTQDKN
-1295 GVYLIDTAAKLAW
+1295 GVYQIGTAAELAW
-1308 FADAVNG
+1308 FADAVQNG
-1315 GQKAINGK
+1315 QTAISAK

-1332 KPWTAIGTSS
+1332 KTWTAFGKYDYKLEGKSG
-1342 NKFAGTLDGDNYTV
+1342 FAGTLDGDRHIV
-1356 SGLVTT
+1356 SGLKSTE
-1362 GLVGELAEGGV
+1362 GLVSCL
-1373 VENLRV
+1373 
-1379 NCAIV
+1379 
-1384 STSSLLGGVA
+1384 
-1394 NSSAGTIRNCMVS
+1394 SSAGTVKNLTVIGTVS
-1407 GSITFSSEGHN
+1407 GSSHVGGIAATSYGAVENCLFDGTVTTSSGS
-1418 GASAIGGIAGRTTGN
+1418 ASAGGIVGRAQKGNRIVNCVNTGDIKNTCAYYNSTLNIGGIMGYTYGTVENCYSTGNVSARADRGTNKGIGGIAGQVYASAVLRNCYVTGAVT
-1433 GVISGCVSRAVVK
+1433 GPKAGISPVVNLV
-1446 DAYDNS
+1446 AS
-1452 TYGTSAPL
+1452 GAT
-1460 GGIAGYAYGVVENC
+1460 VENC
-1474 YFTGTLAVKKTQPN
+1474 YYLHAAGTGAAIVGTAQKT
-1488 KIIQQKRGGLV
+1488 
-1499 GELNANAEL
+1499 AEEMRTP
-1508 KGSYVAGEF
+1508 EF
-1517 AIADESKFGAVV
+1517 A
-1529 GKVNSGATITNC
+1529 
-1541 AYLDTVAPQ
+1541 
-1550 AAADGTTS
+1550 
-1558 GMTAHTADYMRSAEF
+1558 AE
-1573 AVDMGMNQDDGTLN
+1573 MGMHLDSGNSN
-1587 GGFPVLPWQGGTVL
+1587 GGFPVLPWQGGTPVNN
-1601 SADDLKAAA
+1601 ADLKAAA
-1610 AAANALE
+1610 DAASALE

-1631 ADWYAETVLGLYDLT
+1631 ADWYAETVLRFYDLT

-1659 IEAPGEAVTNLHDY
+1659 IEEPGEAVTDLHDY

-1688 DAENADR
+1688 DAENADL

-1707 GLTPVSGDPE
+1707 GLTPVSSDPE
-1717 EEEETAQT
+1717 EEEEIAQT
-1725 YTACL
+1725 YTGFL

-1744 EKIVSLTWT
+1744 EKTVSLAWT

-1810 IAAEFARKNTA
+1810 IAAEFTRKNTA
-1821 VQPLQGMGLYD
+1821 VQPLEGVGLYY

-1925 DAVQKLLESAAE
+1925 DAVQKLLESAAG

-2003 NGTGVGTVNRPLQPA
+2003 NGTGVGTVNRPLQPT
-2018 DGTALPEKSG
+2018 DGTPLPEKAG

-2155 GEKPVEAK
+2155 GEEPVKAK

-2180 EFSFTIQPFTQPELD
+2180 EFSFTIQPFTQPELN
-2195 GAAAFM
+2195 GAADFM

-2212 GIKNKNTVKT
+2212 GIKNENTDKT

-2313 KFGINGTEESKE
+2313 KFGINGTEETKE

-2415 KSITDAAGHTLKE
+2415 KSITDAAGNTLKE

-2440 IAVKGGNETL
+2440 LTLQGGTETL

-2476 LDPTDPMV
+2476 LDPTDPAV

-2553 DGILRKPDDKNTP
+2553 DGILRAPDDKNTP

-2571 ERIILA
+2571 ERIALA
-2577 LTAIGKDPTNVGDKN
+2577 LTAIGKDPANVGGEN
-2592 LLTALQDKDIMKV
+2592 LLKALQNKDIMQV
-2605 TDTSKTDINGLVMGL
+2605 TDTSNTDINGLVMGL

-2633 WLVQAVLEQQNKDG
+2633 WLVQAVLAQQNEDG
-2647 SWSASADTKPVGDV
+2647 SWRASADTKPVGDV
-2661 DMTAMALQALAPYHK
+2661 DMTAMALQALAPYYK

-2861 VCGTKETMIVPSL
+2861 VCGTEETMIVPSL

-2902 HKYFS
+2902 HKFFS

-2912 TEIAKDSWIIAAL
+2912 TEIAKDSWVIAAL

-2969 TYVDGVCTT
+2969 TYVDGVCTV
-2978 CGTRNPAGGIKGD
+2978 CGVKNPMANVKGD
-2991 DLKVDSKDNTI
+2991 DIKVDSKDNKTAAGDGLVIKADDTI
-3002 VTGGGLTIKTD
+3002 TGE
-3013 KPVTDEKL
+3013 VL
-3021 AEIKA
+3021 ADIKA
-3026 AVENGSIVITVNNT
+3026 AVSDGAITVT
-3040 PILQLT
+3040 VTDTLQLT
-3046 KEDKESD
+3046 NEQKAAD
-3053 GGKKALM
+3053 GGKSALTEAAKT
-3060 QAGAAASGELKKELD
+3060 AGDEVKKELN

-3118 LIELPHSVTLTIPIT
+3118 LIELPHSVTVTIPIT

-3138 ALQGKHVCVVR
+3138 ALQGKRVCVVR

-3218 DSQMVLWLGSAVLAA
+3218 DSQMTIWLGSAVLAA

>member
-1 MRKRVISWLLTV
+1 MKKRVISWLLTV
-13 VMVVSM
+13 VMAVSL

-25 ADTLAADQEQQTQQ
+25 ADTLAAEQEQQTQQ
-39 EQIAPADTENT
+39 EQTAPADTDSN
-50 VPAGNEE
+50 VPTEDEE
-57 TQEQQEPAEEVP
+57 TQEQQEPAAEVP

-74 RSGGAAP
+74 RSGGAA
-81 MLAAAGAVQNIGTAE
+81 LALAEGTVSSAK
-96 EFAAMEPGGNYQLT
+96 EFAAMDASGSYTLT
-110 ADITVTAPYANEFT
+110 KDIIVTEPYAS
-124 DFSGTFDGNGH
+124 DFSGTFDGDGH
-135 TVTLAISGD
+135 TVTLNITASTANVG
-144 SDYQALFA
+144 LFS
-152 KLAAGA
+152 KLAGGA
-158 VVKNVMVDG
+158 VVKNVITAG
-167 EVTGTDNIG
+167 SVTATGKNNVGGIAGVADTELGAITISNCKNEAAIEGNKVVGGILGGCTEDDYALTISACANEGNISGTRNIG
-176 GIAGIATNA
+176 GICGTLENA
-185 TIIACANKATVAA
+185 HFIKN
-198 TGRYVGGLVGKGTGL
+198 
-213 TMTSCYNQGAVSSTR
+213 CYNSGTVTGSTIGGILGRGARGSSST
-228 TRPINMGGIA
+228 TDTPIL
-238 GYVDGGASVEN
+238 EN
-249 CYNTGSITGSGSNTA
+249 CYNVGNIVYSNTNGSA
-264 AVVGWDAATVK
+264 IVGTGYAKKPVEVK
-275 NCYYLESTY
+275 NCYALEGSA
-284 KVGACGNDGYTDP
+284 KAFVVNGVNAISNSDFK
-297 TVSKTDAEMRSG
+297 SAEEMKS
-309 DIVALLG
+309 AEFAATLG
-316 SAFMVKS
+316 SAFQYNVGGYPTLKDPEPVVEKNVVSISVKSAKTTCYTGDELELSVTVTYDDNSSEVITKGFTVAGFDNTAPGKQTVTVTYKEKTDSIEIEVIKKPEFDDFFAGIVNSVEVTNDATYPYVVDMTDSDGLCLRSSNPDQGNTSSTSTITLKAKANVTLSFKYWGCNYDSSYAALTIVKNNSYNPEMRSWGSTQWKDFTIDLKKGDTLRLNLIKTYVS
-323 GDYPAL
+323 GDYY
-329 SWETPTAAVKFT
+329 VKLKDFT
-341 VSPANAVVEINGV
+341 VSSLYEVKLTAEPEEADAVVALKDSTGAELKGTNGV
-354 KYTGSCTVGLPVGDY
+354 YIVSAGEY
-369 TYTVSC
+369 TYTVSAYGYDTVTETINVAADVAKTVPLTKSAAYSVAFDISRPAGITADPTVTVKTNGKAVYTGDGTGC
-375 PGYTQQTGSVT
+375 SLSNGSYAYTVACDGCDNAGGIFSVNGDKMNITVTLAKKAIFEDFFANCQGITVSGDKGKFTIEGAGKDSYLKTTETTTLALTATKNVKLSFSYIANAVGYVEGDWENDEPDEYYYFTIKKNSTQVKRAYSETSWKDFSVELTQGDVLTISYDGYTR
-386 VTGEDNPVANP
+386 DYY
-397 NSVSV
+397 
-402 TLEKDA
+402 A
-408 AKWVTVTFTVTPEN
+408 ALKNFAAVPFY
-422 ATLTLKDGETQVT
+422 TLTLKT
-435 PTEGTTYKLLKGV
+435 PAG
-448 TYTYTAVSDDE
+448 
-459 GYEPASGEVT
+459 
-469 PTADGTQTV
+469 
-478 ALKKVQSI
+478 
-486 AVKNGSTHKTEFE
+486 
-499 QGDALDTTGLTVT
+499 
-512 VTYSDNSTKDITEGF
+512 
-527 TVTGFNSVN
+527 
-536 VAENQTL
+536 
-543 TVHYKG
+543 
-549 AETTYSVKINKKLFP
+549 
-564 SKAFNALE
+564 
-572 GYATVEYSHTGKYT
+572 ATV
-586 AGDGKEFVDDAQEG
+586 V
-600 ALRSNS
+600 L
-606 AGMNSTTVTVTIT
+606 
-619 FLENAPKMLLS
+619 
-630 FDYKVS
+630 
-636 SESNYDK
+636 
-643 LLVAQNR
+643 
-650 ETKLTKSGTVA
+650 
-661 WTADNSLTVK
+661 
-671 GGDIVTLT
+671 
-679 YSKDRSTASGSDCI
+679 KDRSG
-693 WLKNFTVSPLYT
+693 
-705 LTIAPNQTDATVTL
+705 
-719 KDKEGKTVSGSN
+719 
-731 GVFAVKAAADYTYT
+731 
-745 VTKKGYEPATGK
+745 
-757 VTMSAENQTVNVT
+757 AE
-770 LVKLPVITLQFT
+770 I
-782 PDDAAVT
+782 
-789 LKQGNTTVYKES
+789 
-801 AASSTGKN
+801 TGKN
-809 VYIAAKN
+809 
-816 TDYTY
+816 
-821 TVSKFGYETA
+821 
-831 TGMISVA
+831 
-838 TGDVNKTVTLTEAAK
+838 
-853 YSVTFQI
+853 
-860 TKPEGVSA
+860 
-868 SPTVTVE
+868 
-875 YNGTKVY
+875 
-882 EGSGANCTLPAGD
+882 GA
-895 YTYKATLKDCDDLSG
+895 Y
-910 SFTVAAAA
+910 TVAA
-918 VTVNLP
+918 
-924 FEKKLTFADIFQGV
+924 
-938 EGITASNGTK
+938 
-948 GFKPIKS
+948 
-955 AAGNYLESNKSYYGT
+955 
-970 TSLTLTATKPCVI
+970 
-983 SFEYF
+983 
-988 AQGHEDNWD
+988 
-997 EDDSAFFT
+997 
-1005 VKKGTTTLLTVYEE
+1005 
-1019 NGWKTFSTAL
+1019 
-1029 NTGETLTLSF
+1029 
-1039 NENGNSYYVRLK
+1039 
-1051 NFAVSPAYTIT
+1051 
-1062 LTTTPTADK
+1062 
-1071 VELKD
+1071 
-1076 ESGNKLTGSGGK
+1076 
-1088 YAVAPGTYTY
+1088 GTY
-1098 TVSKKDYETAT
+1098 A
-1109 GEITVTDADV
+1109 
-1119 TQPVKLTAKPVITLT
+1119 
-1134 ATPADATVKL
+1134 
-1144 EKGSLPASPKT
+1144 
-1155 TDKETGVYTYVVEK
+1155 
-1169 GAEYTYTV
+1169 YTV

-1233 EADGGYKLYLGET
+1233 ETDGGYKLYLGET

-1253 ADYITVSGSFTA
+1253 AGYIPVHGSITA
-1265 AKNDTITVTLTYA
+1265 AEDKTLSFTLTYA
-1278 GAGWDGTTKTA
+1278 GEGWDGTAKTA
-1289 PTQDKS
+1289 PTQDKN
-1295 GVYLIDTAAKLAW
+1295 GVYQIGTAAELAW
-1308 FADAVNG
+1308 FADAVNKG
-1315 GQKAINGK
+1315 GTTISGK

-1332 KPWTAIGTSS
+1332 KTWTAIGTDS

-1356 SGLVTT
+1356 SGLAGTG
-1362 GLVGELAEGGV
+1362 GLVYYLSANGTVKSLCV
-1373 VENLRV
+1373 D
-1379 NCAIV
+1379 CAIDG
-1384 STSSLLGGVA
+1384 TSNV
-1394 NSSAGTIRNCMVS
+1394 
-1407 GSITFSSEGHN
+1407 
-1418 GASAIGGIAGRTTGN
+1418 GGIADKSEGRIENCLVSGYIKGGDDVIFGVGGIVGHGVAGN
-1433 GVISGCVSRAVVK
+1433 VISGCVSTADILFKYSRYAVQNGAGGIVG
-1446 DAYDNS
+1446 Y
-1452 TYGTSAPL
+1452 TYGT
-1460 GGIAGYAYGVVENC
+1460 VENC
-1474 YFTGTLAVKKTQPN
+1474 YFAGNVHTNAKSVSAGGF
-1488 KIIQQKRGGLV
+1488 GGLV
-1499 GELNANAEL
+1499 GCARSNAVMKDCYTVGAVT
-1508 KGSYVAGEF
+1508 GP
-1517 AIADESKFGAVV
+1517 ESSFGAVV

-1558 GMTAHTADYMRSAEF
+1558 GMTARTADYMRTPEF
-1573 AVDMGMNQDDGTLN
+1573 AAEMGMHLDSGNSN
-1587 GGFPVLPWQGGTVL
+1587 GGFPVLPWQGGTPVDN
-1601 SADDLKAAA
+1601 ADLKAAA

-1631 ADWYAETVLGLYDLT
+1631 ADWYAETVLRFYDLT

-1659 IEAPGEAVTNLHDY
+1659 IEEPGEAVTDLHDY

-1688 DAENADR
+1688 DAENADL

-1707 GLTPVSGDPE
+1707 GLTPVSSDPE
-1717 EEEETAQT
+1717 EEEEIAQT
-1725 YTACL
+1725 YTGFL

-1744 EKIVSLTWT
+1744 EKTVSLAWT

-1810 IAAEFARKNTA
+1810 IAVEFTRKNTA
-1821 VQPLQGMGLYD
+1821 VQPLQGVGLYD

-1874 VQYIADNGKIT
+1874 VQYIADNGDII

-1925 DAVQKLLESAAE
+1925 DAVQKLLESAAG

-2018 DGTALPEKSG
+2018 DGTALPEKAG

-2049 TGDNGVEVYADVFF
+2049 TGDNGVEVYADVLF

-2101 LTAVSDDM
+2101 TTAVGDDM

-2114 ALLEEKGI
+2114 ALLEKAGI
-2122 MSDSYNQKVTMVS
+2122 MTDSYNQKVTMVS

-2201 TEALTGDVYWD
+2201 TEARTEDAYWD

-2235 KNEDGTLKYVR
+2235 KNEDGTLKYIR

-2313 KFGINGTEESKE
+2313 KFGLNGTEESKE

-2336 PIHID
+2336 PIQID
-2341 LTVIGEKNAADP
+2341 LTVPGTTGQNDP

-2373 TFQGISDFTF
+2373 TFRGISDFTF

-2440 IAVKGGNETL
+2440 LTLQGGTETL

-2476 LDPTDPMV
+2476 LDPTDPAV

-2538 YYEKVVAYVKANIGS
+2538 YYEKVVAYVQKNMGA
-2553 DGILRKPDDKNTP
+2553 DGVLVDPESRNPT
-2566 VITDN
+2566 VTDN

-2577 LTAIGKDPTNVGDKN
+2577 LTAIGKDPANVGGEN
-2592 LLTALQDKDIMKV
+2592 LLKALQNKDIMQV
-2605 TDTSKTDINGLVMGL
+2605 TDTSNTDINGLVMGL

-2633 WLVQAVLEQQNKDG
+2633 WLVQAVLAQQNEDG
-2647 SWSASADTKPVGDV
+2647 SWRASADTKPVGDV
-2661 DMTAMALQALAPYHK
+2661 DMTAMALQALAPYYK

-2861 VCGTKETMIVPSL
+2861 VCGTEETMIVPSL

-2902 HKYFS
+2902 HKFFS

-2912 TEIAKDSWIIAAL
+2912 TEIAKDSWVIAAL

-2978 CGTRNPAGGIKGD
+2978 CGIRNPAGGIKGD

-3118 LIELPHSVTLTIPIT
+3118 LIELPHSVTVTIPIT

-3149 SHTDSSGNVTTAE
+3149 SHTDANGSVTTAE
-3162 LSATLGGTKG
+3162 LPATLGGTKG

-3192 TVSSGYYYGGSGTA
+3192 TVSSGYYYGGNGSA

-3218 DSQMVLWLGSAVLAA
+3218 DSQMVLWLGSAALAA

>member
-25 ADTLAADQEQQTQQ
+25 ADTLAADQEQQIQQ
-39 EQIAPADTENT
+39 EQIAPVDTENT

-57 TQEQQEPAEEVP
+57 TQEQQEPAVEVP

-96 EFAAMEPGGNYQLT
+96 AFAAMEPGGNYQLT

-124 DFSGTFDGNGH
+124 DFSGTFDGDGH
-135 TVTLAISGD
+135 TVTLDITASTAYVG
-144 SDYQALFA
+144 LFS
-152 KLAAGA
+152 KLADGA
-158 VVKNVMVDG
+158 VVKNVITAGSVTVDPTAEKSYVG
-167 EVTGTDNIG
+167 AISGYANAYKNPILIENCKNMAAISGYKAVGGIVGYVTGAAGVTVRGCANTGSVMGANRQVG
-176 GIAGIATNA
+176 GIAG
-185 TIIACANKATVAA
+185 TIQNKAA
-198 TGRYVGGLVGKGTGL
+198 
-213 TMTSCYNQGAVSSTR
+213 
-228 TRPINMGGIA
+228 
-238 GYVDGGASVEN
+238 VEN
-249 CYNTGSITGSGSNTA
+249 CYNIGNISGFNNYAGIVGQNPSSVTNTIS
-264 AVVGWDAATVK
+264 
-275 NCYYLESTY
+275 NCYTTGT
-284 KVGACGNDGYTDP
+284 VTACGTSTNAGY
-297 TVSKTDAEMRSG
+297 
-309 DIVALLG
+309 ALLG
-316 SAFMVKS
+316 GGKNCTVSNCYALEQNGLGLVYTQNSIKTENSGVKSAEEMKSADFAALLGDCFMVKS

-329 SWETPTAAVKFT
+329 KWETPTAAVRFT
-341 VSPANAVVEINGV
+341 IAPANATLEINGGT
-354 KYTGSCTVGLPVGDY
+354 YTGSTTVALPAAGEAY
-369 TYTVSC
+369 SYTVSC
-375 PGYTQQTGSVT
+375 DGYTAQTGTVT
-386 VTGEDNPVANP
+386 VTGNDNPVADPAN
-397 NSVSV
+397 VTV
-402 TLEKDA
+402 TLAEDA
-408 AKWVTVTFTVTPEN
+408 AQWVTVTFTVTPEN
-422 ATLTLKDGETQVT
+422 ATLTLKDGETQVA
-435 PTEGTTYKLLKGV
+435 PTEGTTYKLLKDH
-448 TYTYTAVSDDE
+448 TYAYTAETAEE
-459 GYEPASGEVT
+459 GYEPAAGEVT

-486 AVKNGSTHKTEFE
+486 AVTKAPTKTEYYK
-499 QGDALDTTGLTVT
+499 GDAELDLTGMVLTVNYEGTDEPRTIEGDYAAAGVTCEGFSTETPAESQIVT
-512 VTYSDNSTKDITEGF
+512 VKYRGKTTTFTIKVKDKLQFSDFFSAISDSVTATNSTSRPFEPVQSEGCLQPASNASSYSPSAITIAAIK
-527 TVTGFNSVN
+527 N
-536 VAENQTL
+536 
-543 TVHYKG
+543 
-549 AETTYSVKINKKLFP
+549 
-564 SKAFNALE
+564 
-572 GYATVEYSHTGKYT
+572 
-586 AGDGKEFVDDAQEG
+586 
-600 ALRSNS
+600 
-606 AGMNSTTVTVTIT
+606 VTV
-619 FLENAPKMLLS
+619 S
-630 FDYKVS
+630 FDYCGGTSYTDFYVKKGSSQLLASYYS
-636 SESNYDK
+636 SEWKNFS
-643 LLVAQNR
+643 
-650 ETKLTKSGTVA
+650 
-661 WTADNSLTVK
+661 ADLRI
-671 GGDIVTLT
+671 GETLT
-679 YSKDRSTASGSDCI
+679 LSYGSSSGLK
-693 WLKNFTVSPLYT
+693 LKNFTVSPLYT
-705 LTIAPNQTDATVTL
+705 LTIAPDQTDATVTL
-719 KDKEGKTVSGSN
+719 KDKEGKTISGSN
-731 GVFAVKAAADYTYT
+731 GVYAVKP
-745 VTKKGYEPATGK
+745 GE
-757 VTMSAENQTVNVT
+757 
-770 LVKLPVITLQFT
+770 
-782 PDDAAVT
+782 
-789 LKQGNTTVYKES
+789 
-801 AASSTGKN
+801 
-809 VYIAAKN
+809 
-816 TDYTY
+816 YTY

-831 TGMISVA
+831 TGTINVA
-838 TGDVNKTVTLTEAAK
+838 TTDVNKTVKLTELAK
-853 YSVTFQI
+853 QTVTFNI
-860 TKPEGVSA
+860 TKPEGVNA
-868 SPTVTVE
+868 EPTITVKSGSITA
-875 YNGTKVY
+875 YT
-882 EGSGANCTLPAGD
+882 GSGTNCALPAGD
-895 YTYKATLKDCDDLSG
+895 YTYTTKLDGCDALSG
-910 SFTVAAAA
+910 SFVVKAAKTIGLEF
-918 VTVNLP
+918 V
-924 FEKKLTFADIFQGV
+924 KSLTFDDFFAGLD
-938 EGITASNGTK
+938 GITATNGTS
-948 GFKPIKS
+948 GFKPVKD
-955 AAGNYLESNKSYYGT
+955 AAGNYLESNGKYYGT
-970 TSLTLTATKPCVI
+970 TSLTLTATESRLV
-983 SFEYF
+983 SFRYLAKGYEN
-988 AQGHEDNWD
+988 NWD
-997 EDDSAFFT
+997 EDNSAFFT

-1019 NGWKTFSTAL
+1019 DDWKTFSTVL
-1029 NTGETLTLSF
+1029 NKDEKLTLSF
-1039 NENGNSYYVRLK
+1039 SESGSNYYVRLK
-1051 NFAVSPAYTIT
+1051 DFAAAAAHTLTLKTPDGATVVLKDHSGTEITGKNGAYT
-1062 LTTTPTADK
+1062 
-1071 VELKD
+1071 
-1076 ESGNKLTGSGGK
+1076 
-1088 YAVAPGTYTY
+1088 VAAGT
-1098 TVSKKDYETAT
+1098 
-1109 GEITVTDADV
+1109 
-1119 TQPVKLTAKPVITLT
+1119 
-1134 ATPADATVKL
+1134 
-1144 EKGSLPASPKT
+1144 
-1155 TDKETGVYTYVVEK
+1155 
-1169 GAEYTYTV
+1169 YTYTV
-1177 SKFGYETE
+1177 SKFGYETK
-1185 TGSITVNAD
+1185 TKNITVSAD
-1194 VNKTVTL
+1194 VTETVTL
-1201 SELASCTLTF
+1201 SELATRTLTF
-1211 AVTPAEN
+1211 DVTPAD
-1218 AKVTVTHPVGGTIKP
+1218 ATVIVTHPVGGTIKP

-1278 GAGWDGTTKTA
+1278 GAGWDGTTKTE
-1289 PTQDKS
+1289 PKTEN
-1295 GVYLIDTAAKLAW
+1295 GVYQIGTAAELAW
-1308 FADAVNG
+1308 FADAVQNG
-1315 GQKAINGK
+1315 QTAISAK

-1332 KPWTAIGTSS
+1332 KTWTAFGKYDYNDAANSG
-1342 NKFAGTLDGDNYTV
+1342 FAGTLDGDRHIVSGLQSKEGLVSCLSSVGTVKNLTV
-1356 SGLVTT
+1356 SGT
-1362 GLVGELAEGGV
+1362 
-1373 VENLRV
+1373 
-1379 NCAIV
+1379 
-1384 STSSLLGGVA
+1384 
-1394 NSSAGTIRNCMVS
+1394 VS
-1407 GSITFSSEGHN
+1407 GSSHVGGIAATSSGTVENCLFDGTVTTSS
-1418 GASAIGGIAGRTTGN
+1418 GSASAGGIVGRASKGNRIVNCVNTGDIKNTCTSYSSTLNIGGIVGYTYGTVENCYSTGNVSARTDRDTNKGIGGIAGQVYASAVLRNCYVTGAVT
-1433 GVISGCVSRAVVK
+1433 GPEAGISPVVNLV
-1446 DAYDNS
+1446 AS
-1452 TYGTSAPL
+1452 GAT
-1460 GGIAGYAYGVVENC
+1460 VENC
-1474 YFTGTLAVKKTQPN
+1474 YYLHAAGIGAAIVGTAQKT
-1488 KIIQQKRGGLV
+1488 
-1499 GELNANAEL
+1499 AEEMRTP
-1508 KGSYVAGEF
+1508 EF
-1517 AIADESKFGAVV
+1517 A
-1529 GKVNSGATITNC
+1529 
-1541 AYLDTVAPQ
+1541 
-1550 AAADGTTS
+1550 
-1558 GMTAHTADYMRSAEF
+1558 AE
-1573 AVDMGMNQDDGTLN
+1573 MGMHLDSGNSN
-1587 GGFPVLPWQGGTVL
+1587 GGFPVLPWQGGTPVDN
-1601 SADDLKAAA
+1601 ADLKAAA

-1631 ADWYAETVLGLYDLT
+1631 ADWYAKNVLGLYDLT
-1646 DYNDKADLCEKYG
+1646 DYNDKADLCEEYG
-1659 IEAPGEAVTNLHDY
+1659 IEEPGEAVTNPHDY

-1688 DAENADR
+1688 DAENADL
-1695 LKADATGVYQLR
+1695 LKADASGVYQLR

-1717 EEEETAQT
+1717 EDESAQT
-1725 YTACL
+1725 YTGFL
-1730 TLPASVTV
+1730 TLPKSVTV
-1738 PVEGSG
+1738 PVDGA
-1744 EKIVSLTWT
+1744 EKTVSLTWT

-1786 ATKTKTFTLC
+1786 ATKTKTFKLC

-1810 IAAEFARKNTA
+1810 IAAEFTRKNTA
-1821 VQPLQGMGLYD
+1821 VQPLEGVGLYD

-1862 GSAKANGFDGTK
+1862 GSAKANGFDDTK

-1925 DAVQKLLESAAE
+1925 DAVQKLLESAAG

-2018 DGTALPEKSG
+2018 DGTALPEKAG

-2180 EFSFTIQPFTQPELD
+2180 EFSFTIQPFTQQELD

-2201 TEALTGDVYWD
+2201 TKALTENAYWD

-2222 KVTSDLYPFAEIC
+2222 RVTSDLYPFAEIC

-2325 RYKDFAQFYKQ
+2325 RYKNFAQFYKQ
-2336 PIHID
+2336 PIQID
-2341 LTVIGEKNAADP
+2341 LAVPGTTGQNDP

-2373 TFQGISDFTF
+2373 TFRGISDFTF

-2440 IAVKGGNETL
+2440 LTLQGGTETL

-2476 LDPTDPMV
+2476 LDPTDPAV

-2538 YYEKVVAYVKANIGS
+2538 YYEKVVAYVQKNMGA
-2553 DGILRKPDDKNTP
+2553 DGVLVDPESRNPT
-2566 VITDN
+2566 VTDN

-2577 LTAIGKDPTNVGDKN
+2577 LTAIGKDPANVGGEN
-2592 LLTALQDKDIMKV
+2592 LLKALQNKDIMQV

-2633 WLVQAVLEQQNKDG
+2633 WLVQAVLAQQNEDG
-2647 SWSASADTKPVGDV
+2647 SWRASADTKPVGDV
-2661 DMTAMALQALAPYHK
+2661 DMTAMALQALAPYYK

-2794 ACAHRFGEWKV
+2794 ACAHRFGEWQV

-2820 CSICGVV
+2820 CSICGAV
-2827 EEKPVPATGH
+2827 EEKSVPATGH
-2837 KFSAWT
+2837 NFGAWT

-2861 VCGTKETMIVPSL
+2861 VCSTEETMIVPSL

-2902 HKYFS
+2902 HKFFS

-2912 TEIAKDSWIIAAL
+2912 TEIAKDSWVIAAL

-2969 TYVDGVCTT
+2969 TYVNGVCTV
-2978 CGTRNPAGGIKGD
+2978 CGVKNPMANVKGD
-2991 DLKVDSKDNTI
+2991 DIKVDSKDNKTAAGDGLVIKADDTI
-3002 VTGGGLTIKTD
+3002 TEEV
-3013 KPVTDEKL
+3013 L
-3021 AEIKA
+3021 ADIKA
-3026 AVENGSIVITVNNT
+3026 AVSDGAITVT
-3040 PILQLT
+3040 VTDTLQLT
-3046 KEDKESD
+3046 NEQKAAD
-3053 GGKKALM
+3053 GGKSALTEAAKT
-3060 QAGAAASGELKKELD
+3060 AGDEVKKELN

-3118 LIELPHSVTLTIPIT
+3118 LIELPHSVTVTIPIT

-3138 ALQGKHVCVVR
+3138 ALQGKRVCVVR
-3149 SHTDSSGNVTTAE
+3149 SHTDVNGNVTTTE
-3162 LSATLGGTKG
+3162 LPATLGGTKG

-3218 DSQMVLWLGSAVLAA
+3218 DSQMVLWLGSAALAA

>member
-1 MRKRVISWLLTV
+1 MAVSSSSYSSDEPCRIVNCYAPSETVTALVPSTVKISNSGTK
-13 VMVVSM
+13 S
-19 LPTSVL
+19 S
-25 ADTLAADQEQQTQQ
+25 
-39 EQIAPADTENT
+39 
-50 VPAGNEE
+50 
-57 TQEQQEPAEEVP
+57 AEMQ
-69 VSRSA
+69 SA
-74 RSGGAAP
+74 
-81 MLAAAGAVQNIGTAE
+81 
-96 EFAAMEPGGNYQLT
+96 EFAAT
-110 ADITVTAPYANEFT
+110 
-124 DFSGTFDGNGH
+124 
-135 TVTLAISGD
+135 
-144 SDYQALFA
+144 
-152 KLAAGA
+152 
-158 VVKNVMVDG
+158 
-167 EVTGTDNIG
+167 
-176 GIAGIATNA
+176 
-185 TIIACANKATVAA
+185 
-198 TGRYVGGLVGKGTGL
+198 
-213 TMTSCYNQGAVSSTR
+213 
-228 TRPINMGGIA
+228 
-238 GYVDGGASVEN
+238 
-249 CYNTGSITGSGSNTA
+249 
-264 AVVGWDAATVK
+264 
-275 NCYYLESTY
+275 
-284 KVGACGNDGYTDP
+284 
-297 TVSKTDAEMRSG
+297 
-309 DIVALLG
+309 LG
-316 SAFMVKS
+316 SAFQYNGGGYPTLKDPEPVVEKNVVSISVKSAKTTCYTGDELELSVTVTYDDNSSEVITKGFTVAGFDNTAPGKQTVTVTYKEKTDSIEIEVIKKPEFDDFFAGIVNSVEVTNDATYPYVVDMTDSDGLCLRSSNPAQGNTSSTSTITLKAKANVTLSFKYWGCNYDSSYAALTIVKNNSYNPEMRSWGSTQWKDFTIDLKKGDTLRLNLIKTYVS
-323 GDYPAL
+323 GDYY
-329 SWETPTAAVKFT
+329 VKLKDFT
-341 VSPANAVVEINGV
+341 VSSLYEVKLTAEPEEADAVVALKDSTGAELKGTNGV
-354 KYTGSCTVGLPVGDY
+354 YIVSAGEY
-369 TYTVSC
+369 TYTVSAYGYDTVTETINVAADVAKTVPLTKSAAYSVAFDISRPAGITADPTVTVRTNGKAVYTGDGTGC
-375 PGYTQQTGSVT
+375 SLSNGSYAYTVACDGCDNAGGIFSVNGDKVNITVTLAKKAIFEDFFANCQGITVSGDKGKFTIEGAGKDSYLKTTETTTLALTATKNVKLSFSYIANAAGCVEGDWYDEPDEYYYFTIKKNSKQVKLADRETSWKDFSVELTQGDVLTISYDGYTSYYY
-386 VTGEDNPVANP
+386 
-397 NSVSV
+397 
-402 TLEKDA
+402 A
-408 AKWVTVTFTVTPEN
+408 ALKNFAAVPFY
-422 ATLTLKDGETQVT
+422 TLTLKTPDG
-435 PTEGTTYKLLKGV
+435 
-448 TYTYTAVSDDE
+448 
-459 GYEPASGEVT
+459 
-469 PTADGTQTV
+469 
-478 ALKKVQSI
+478 
-486 AVKNGSTHKTEFE
+486 
-499 QGDALDTTGLTVT
+499 
-512 VTYSDNSTKDITEGF
+512 
-527 TVTGFNSVN
+527 
-536 VAENQTL
+536 
-543 TVHYKG
+543 
-549 AETTYSVKINKKLFP
+549 
-564 SKAFNALE
+564 
-572 GYATVEYSHTGKYT
+572 ATV
-586 AGDGKEFVDDAQEG
+586 V
-600 ALRSNS
+600 L
-606 AGMNSTTVTVTIT
+606 
-619 FLENAPKMLLS
+619 
-630 FDYKVS
+630 
-636 SESNYDK
+636 
-643 LLVAQNR
+643 
-650 ETKLTKSGTVA
+650 
-661 WTADNSLTVK
+661 
-671 GGDIVTLT
+671 
-679 YSKDRSTASGSDCI
+679 KDRSG
-693 WLKNFTVSPLYT
+693 
-705 LTIAPNQTDATVTL
+705 
-719 KDKEGKTVSGSN
+719 
-731 GVFAVKAAADYTYT
+731 
-745 VTKKGYEPATGK
+745 
-757 VTMSAENQTVNVT
+757 AE
-770 LVKLPVITLQFT
+770 I
-782 PDDAAVT
+782 
-789 LKQGNTTVYKES
+789 
-801 AASSTGKN
+801 TGKN
-809 VYIAAKN
+809 GAYTVAAG
-816 TDYTY
+816 TYAY
-821 TVSKFGYETA
+821 TVSKFGYETK
-831 TGMISVA
+831 TGNI
-838 TGDVNKTVTLTEAAK
+838 
-853 YSVTFQI
+853 
-860 TKPEGVSA
+860 
-868 SPTVTVE
+868 
-875 YNGTKVY
+875 
-882 EGSGANCTLPAGD
+882 
-895 YTYKATLKDCDDLSG
+895 
-910 SFTVAAAA
+910 
-918 VTVNLP
+918 
-924 FEKKLTFADIFQGV
+924 
-938 EGITASNGTK
+938 
-948 GFKPIKS
+948 
-955 AAGNYLESNKSYYGT
+955 
-970 TSLTLTATKPCVI
+970 
-983 SFEYF
+983 
-988 AQGHEDNWD
+988 
-997 EDDSAFFT
+997 
-1005 VKKGTTTLLTVYEE
+1005 
-1019 NGWKTFSTAL
+1019 
-1029 NTGETLTLSF
+1029 
-1039 NENGNSYYVRLK
+1039 
-1051 NFAVSPAYTIT
+1051 
-1062 LTTTPTADK
+1062 
-1071 VELKD
+1071 
-1076 ESGNKLTGSGGK
+1076 
-1088 YAVAPGTYTY
+1088 
-1098 TVSKKDYETAT
+1098 TVS
-1109 GEITVTDADV
+1109 
-1119 TQPVKLTAKPVITLT
+1119 
-1134 ATPADATVKL
+1134 
-1144 EKGSLPASPKT
+1144 
-1155 TDKETGVYTYVVEK
+1155 
-1169 GAEYTYTV
+1169 
-1177 SKFGYETE
+1177 
-1185 TGSITVNAD
+1185 AD
-1194 VNKTVTL
+1194 VNETVTL

-1233 EADGGYKLYLGET
+1233 EANGGYKLYLGET
-1246 YAYTVAK
+1246 YAYTVTK
-1253 ADYITVSGSFTA
+1253 ADYVPVHGSITA
-1265 AKNDTITVTLTYA
+1265 AEDKTLSFTLTYA
-1278 GAGWDGTTKTA
+1278 GEGWDGTAKTA
-1289 PTQDKS
+1289 PTQDKN
-1295 GVYLIDTAAKLAW
+1295 GVYQIGTAAKLAW
-1308 FADAVNG
+1308 FADAVNKG
-1315 GQKAINGK
+1315 DTTISGK
-1323 LTANINLNG
+1323 LTANINLND
-1332 KPWTAIGTSS
+1332 KAWTAIGTDS

-1356 SGLVTT
+1356 SGLAGTG
-1362 GLVGELAEGGV
+1362 GLVYYLSANGTVKSLCV
-1373 VENLRV
+1373 D
-1379 NCAIV
+1379 CAIDG
-1384 STSSLLGGVA
+1384 TSNV
-1394 NSSAGTIRNCMVS
+1394 
-1407 GSITFSSEGHN
+1407 
-1418 GASAIGGIAGRTTGN
+1418 GGIADKSEGRIENCLVSGYIKGGDDVIFGVGGIVGHGVAGN
-1433 GVISGCVSRAVVK
+1433 VISGCVSTADILFKYSRYAVQNGAGGIVG
-1446 DAYDNS
+1446 Y
-1452 TYGTSAPL
+1452 TYGT
-1460 GGIAGYAYGVVENC
+1460 VENC
-1474 YFTGTLAVKKTQPN
+1474 YFAGNVHTNAKSVSAGGF
-1488 KIIQQKRGGLV
+1488 GGLV
-1499 GELNANAEL
+1499 GCARSNAVMKDCYTVGAVT
-1508 KGSYVAGEF
+1508 GP
-1517 AIADESKFGAVV
+1517 ESSFGAVV

-1558 GMTAHTADYMRSAEF
+1558 GMTARTADYMRTPEF
-1573 AVDMGMNQDDGTLN
+1573 AAEMGMHLDSGNSN
-1587 GGFPVLPWQGGTVL
+1587 GGFPVLPWQGGTPVDN
-1601 SADDLKAAA
+1601 ADLKAAA

-1631 ADWYAETVLGLYDLT
+1631 ADWYAETVLRFYDLT

-1659 IEAPGEAVTNLHDY
+1659 IEEPGEAVTDLHDY

-1688 DAENADR
+1688 DAENADL

-1707 GLTPVSGDPE
+1707 GLTPVSSDPE
-1717 EEEETAQT
+1717 EEEEIAQT
-1725 YTACL
+1725 YTGFL

-1744 EKIVSLTWT
+1744 EKTVSLAWT

-1786 ATKTKTFTLC
+1786 STKTKTFTLC

-1810 IAAEFARKNTA
+1810 IAAEFTRKNTA
-1821 VQPLQGMGLYD
+1821 VQPLEGVGLYY

-2018 DGTALPEKSG
+2018 DGTALPEKAG

-2049 TGDNGVEVYADVFF
+2049 TGDNGVEVYADVLF

-2101 LTAVSDDM
+2101 TTAVSDDM

-2114 ALLEEKGI
+2114 ALLEQEDI
-2122 MSDSYNQKVTMVS
+2122 MTDSYNQKVTMVS

-2201 TEALTGDVYWD
+2201 TEARTENAYWD
-2212 GIKNKNTVKT
+2212 GIKNENTDKT

-2325 RYKDFAQFYKQ
+2325 RYKNFAQFYKQ
-2336 PIHID
+2336 PIQID
-2341 LTVIGEKNAADP
+2341 LTVPGTTGQNDP

-2373 TFQGISDFTF
+2373 TFTGISGFTF

-2402 SAKYTYT
+2402 SANYTYT

-2440 IAVKGGNETL
+2440 LTLQGGTETL

-2476 LDPTDPMV
+2476 LDPTDPAV

-2553 DGILRKPDDKNTP
+2553 DGILRAPDDKNTP

-2571 ERIILA
+2571 ERIALA
-2577 LTAIGKDPTNVGDKN
+2577 LTAIGKDPANVGGEN
-2592 LLTALQDKDIMKV
+2592 LLKALQNKDIMQV
-2605 TDTSKTDINGLVMGL
+2605 TDTSNTDINGLVMGL

-2633 WLVQAVLEQQNKDG
+2633 WLVQAVLAQQNEDG
-2647 SWSASADTKPVGDV
+2647 SWRASADTKPVGDV

-2684 TAVEKALNWLSGK
+2684 TAVRKALNWLSGK

-2794 ACAHRFGEWKV
+2794 ACAHRFGEWQV

-2820 CSICGVV
+2820 CSICGAV

-2837 KFSAWT
+2837 KFGAWT

-2861 VCGTKETMIVPSL
+2861 VCGTEETMIVPSL

-2902 HKYFS
+2902 HKFFS

-2912 TEIAKDSWIIAAL
+2912 TEIAKDSWVIAAL

-2969 TYVDGVCTT
+2969 TYVNGVCTV
-2978 CGTRNPAGGIKGD
+2978 CGVKNPMANVKGD
-2991 DLKVDSKDNTI
+2991 DIKVDSKDNKTAAGDGLVIKADDTI
-3002 VTGGGLTIKTD
+3002 TGE
-3013 KPVTDEKL
+3013 VL
-3021 AEIKA
+3021 ADIKA
-3026 AVENGSIVITVNNT
+3026 AVSDGAITVT
-3040 PILQLT
+3040 VTDTLQLT
-3046 KEDKESD
+3046 NEQKAAD
-3053 GGKKALM
+3053 GGKSALTEAAKT
-3060 QAGAAASGELKKELD
+3060 AGDEVKKELN

-3118 LIELPHSVTLTIPIT
+3118 LIELPHSVTVTIPIT

-3138 ALQGKHVCVVR
+3138 ALQGKRVCVVR

>member
-39 EQIAPADTENT
+39 EQIAPVDTENT

-57 TQEQQEPAEEVP
+57 TQEQQEPAVETP
-69 VSRSA
+69 A
-74 RSGGAAP
+74 PQMTRSGGTAP

-96 EFAAMEPGGNYQLT
+96 AFAKMDASGSYTLT
-110 ADITVTAPYANEFT
+110 ADITVKEPYANEFT
-124 DFSGTFDGNGH
+124 GTFDGNGH
-135 TVTLAISGD
+135 TVTLALENEAGE
-144 SDYQALFA
+144 YQALFS
-152 KLAAGA
+152 KIAASGKVQNLGIVGTVIGKKYVGGIAGKNAGSIENCKNAAAIKGA
-158 VVKNVMVDG
+158 SADG
-167 EVTGTDNIG
+167 RWIG
-176 GIAGIATNA
+176 GIAGE
-185 TIIACANKATVAA
+185 
-198 TGRYVGGLVGKGTGL
+198 
-213 TMTSCYNQGAVSSTR
+213 TSSGSRISNCYNIGTISSER
-228 TRPINMGGIA
+228 SNKGVNLGGIA
-238 GYVDGGASVEN
+238 GNAPSAKISN
-249 CYNTGSITGSGSNTA
+249 CYNAGQIVRKSTTNYGAIAGSGYG
-264 AVVGWDAATVK
+264 VTVS
-275 NCYYLESTY
+275 NCYFIAVDDLKGVYGAETESTP
-284 KVGACGNDGYTDP
+284 KSAD
-297 TVSKTDAEMRSG
+297 EMKSAAFA
-309 DIVALLG
+309 ALLG
-316 SAFMVKS
+316 DGFMVKS

-329 SWETPTAAVKFT
+329 KWETPTAAVTFAIQ
-341 VSPANAVVEINGV
+341 PENAVLTINGGT
-354 KYTGSCTVGLPVGDY
+354 YTGSTTVALPAADAPY
-369 TYTVSC
+369 SYTVSC

-386 VTGEDNPVANP
+386 VTGNGNPVADPAN
-397 NSVSV
+397 VTV
-402 TLEKDA
+402 TLAEDA
-408 AKWVTVTFTVTPEN
+408 AQWVTVTFTVTPEN
-422 ATLTLKDGETQVT
+422 ATLTLKDGETQVE
-435 PTEGTTYKLLKGV
+435 PTEGTTYQLLKGHA
-448 TYTYTAVSDDE
+448 YTYTAETTEE

-478 ALKKVQSI
+478 ALKKVAGI
-486 AVKNGSTHKTEFE
+486 AVTAAPTKKVYYKGDTELDLTGMVLTVNYAGTDEPRTIEGDYDAAGVTYEGFSTEKPIES
-499 QGDALDTTGLTVT
+499 QTVT
-512 VTYSDNSTKDITEGF
+512 VKYRGKTATFTIKVKDKLQFSDFFSAISDSVTATNSTSRPFEPVQSEGCLQPASNASSYSPSTITIAAIK
-527 TVTGFNSVN
+527 N
-536 VAENQTL
+536 
-543 TVHYKG
+543 
-549 AETTYSVKINKKLFP
+549 
-564 SKAFNALE
+564 
-572 GYATVEYSHTGKYT
+572 
-586 AGDGKEFVDDAQEG
+586 
-600 ALRSNS
+600 
-606 AGMNSTTVTVTIT
+606 VTV
-619 FLENAPKMLLS
+619 S
-630 FDYKVS
+630 FDYCGGTGYTDFYVKKGSSQLLASYYS
-636 SESNYDK
+636 SEWKNFS
-643 LLVAQNR
+643 
-650 ETKLTKSGTVA
+650 
-661 WTADNSLTVK
+661 ADLRI
-671 GGDIVTLT
+671 GETLT
-679 YSKDRSTASGSDCI
+679 LSYGSSSGLK
-693 WLKNFTVSPLYT
+693 LKNFTVSPLYT

-719 KDKEGKTVSGSN
+719 KDKEGKAVSGSN

-770 LVKLPVITLQFT
+770 LVKLPVITLT
-782 PDDAAVT
+782 VDPTDAKVT
-789 LKQGNTTVYKES
+789 LKRGT
-801 AASSTGKN
+801 SSVSCETQTDGTYT
-809 VYIAAKN
+809 YIAAKN
-816 TDYTY
+816 TAYTY

-831 TGMISVA
+831 TGTINVA
-838 TGDVNKTVTLTEAAK
+838 TGDVNKTVTLTELAK
-853 YSVTFQI
+853 QTVTFHI
-860 TKPEGVSA
+860 TKPKGVTA
-868 SPTVTVE
+868 EPVVTVK

-882 EGSGANCTLPAGD
+882 EGSGTNCTLPAGN
-895 YTYKATLKDCDDLSG
+895 YTYTATLEGCDDLSG

-924 FEKKLTFADIFQGV
+924 FAKKLTFADMFQGI
-938 EGITASNGTK
+938 EGITATNGSS
-948 GFKPIKS
+948 GFKPVKD
-955 AAGNYLESNKSYYGT
+955 AAGNYLESNRKNYGT
-970 TSLTLTATKPCVI
+970 TTLTLTATESRLV
-983 SFEYF
+983 SFRYLAKGNKAEYS
-988 AQGHEDNWD
+988 WD
-997 EDDSAFFT
+997 DDSAFT
-1005 VKKGTTTLLTVYEE
+1005 VKKGTSTLLTAYEE
-1019 NGWKTFSTAL
+1019 NGWKTFSTVL
-1029 NTGETLTLSF
+1029 NKDEKLTLSF
-1039 NENGNSYYVRLK
+1039 SESGSNYYVRLK
-1051 NFAVSPAYTIT
+1051 DFAAAAAHT
-1062 LTTTPTADK
+1062 LTLKTPDGAT
-1071 VELKD
+1071 VVLKD
-1076 ESGNKLTGSGGK
+1076 RSGTEITGK
-1088 YAVAPGTYTY
+1088 NGTYTVAAG
-1098 TVSKKDYETAT
+1098 T
-1109 GEITVTDADV
+1109 
-1119 TQPVKLTAKPVITLT
+1119 
-1134 ATPADATVKL
+1134 
-1144 EKGSLPASPKT
+1144 
-1155 TDKETGVYTYVVEK
+1155 
-1169 GAEYTYTV
+1169 YTYTV
-1177 SKFGYETE
+1177 SKFGYETK
-1185 TGSITVNAD
+1185 TGNITVSAD
-1194 VNKTVTL
+1194 VNETVTL
-1201 SELASCTLTF
+1201 SELATRTLTF
-1211 AVTPAEN
+1211 AVTPED

-1233 EADGGYKLYLGET
+1233 GADGGYKLYLGET
-1246 YAYTVAK
+1246 YAYTVTK

-1265 AKNDTITVTLTYA
+1265 AKNDTIKVTLTYA
-1278 GAGWDGTTKTA
+1278 GAGWDGTTKTKPA
-1289 PTQDKS
+1289 QDES
-1295 GVYLIDTAAKLAW
+1295 GVYLIGTAAELAW
-1308 FADAVNG
+1308 FADAVQNG
-1315 GQKAINGK
+1315 QTAISAK

-1332 KPWTAIGTSS
+1332 KTWTAIGTSS

-1356 SGLVTT
+1356 SGLAGTG
-1362 GLVGELAEGGV
+1362 GLVYYLSANGTVKSLCV
-1373 VENLRV
+1373 D
-1379 NCAIV
+1379 CAIDG
-1384 STSSLLGGVA
+1384 TSNV
-1394 NSSAGTIRNCMVS
+1394 
-1407 GSITFSSEGHN
+1407 
-1418 GASAIGGIAGRTTGN
+1418 GGIADKSEGRIENCLVSGYIKGGN
-1433 GVISGCVSRAVVK
+1433 DTIFGVGGIVGHGVAGNVISGCVSTADILFKYSRYAVQNGAGGIVG
-1446 DAYDNS
+1446 Y
-1452 TYGTSAPL
+1452 TYGT
-1460 GGIAGYAYGVVENC
+1460 VENC
-1474 YFTGTLAVKKTQPN
+1474 YFAGNVHTNAKSVSAGGF
-1488 KIIQQKRGGLV
+1488 GGLV
-1499 GELNANAEL
+1499 GSARSNAVMKDCYTVGAVT
-1508 KGSYVAGEF
+1508 GP
-1517 AIADESKFGAVV
+1517 ESSFGAVV

-1541 AYLDTVAPQ
+1541 AYLDTVATQ

-1610 AAANALE
+1610 AAANALQ

-1631 ADWYAETVLGLYDLT
+1631 ADWYAENVLGLYDLT
-1646 DYNDKADLCEKYG
+1646 DYNDKADLCEEYG
-1659 IEAPGEAVTNLHDY
+1659 IEAPGEAVTNPHDY
-1673 FLNALQKHFYKELGL
+1673 FLTALQKHFYKELGL
-1688 DAENADR
+1688 DAENADL
-1695 LKADATGVYQLR
+1695 LKADASGVYQLR

-1717 EEEETAQT
+1717 EEESAQT
-1725 YTACL
+1725 YTGFL
-1730 TLPASVTV
+1730 TLPKSVTV
-1738 PVEGSG
+1738 PVDGSG
-1744 EKIVSLTWT
+1744 EKTVSLTWT

-1766 TAPAADKVTVTLTAT
+1766 TVPAADKVTVTLTAT

-1786 ATKTKTFTLC
+1786 ATKVKTFKLC

-1810 IAAEFARKNTA
+1810 IAAEFTRKNIA
-1821 VQPLQGMGLYD
+1821 VQPLEGVGLYN
-1832 ETNITQAF
+1832 EKNITQAF
-1840 RRLLAEQGYA
+1840 HRLLREQGYA
-1850 DVADNSEITYVN
+1850 DVADRAEITYVN
-1862 GSAKANGFDGTK
+1862 GSAKANGFDDTK
-1874 VQYIADNGKIT
+1874 VKYIADNGDIT

-1897 QYTGLKFNIT
+1897 QYTGLKFRIT

-1914 ITLRA
+1914 ITLRG

-1925 DAVQKLLESAAE
+1925 DAVQKLVESAAE

-2003 NGTGVGTVNRPLQPA
+2003 NGAGVGTVNRPLQPA
-2018 DGTALPEKSG
+2018 DGAPLPEKAG

-2034 RVTYDAFDDYTLAHI
+2034 RVTYDGFDDYTLAHI
-2049 TGDNGVEVYADVFF
+2049 TGDDGVEVYADVFF

-2074 TSEMQN
+2074 TSEMQT

-2090 RDFVDKTKPVD
+2090 RDFVDKTKPVNLD
-2101 LTAVSDDM
+2101 AVSDDM

-2114 ALLEEKGI
+2114 ALLEQAGI

-2155 GEKPVEAK
+2155 GEEPVEAK

-2180 EFSFTIQPFTQPELD
+2180 EFTFTIAPFEEQELKD
-2195 GAAAFM
+2195 AAAFM
-2201 TEALTGDVYWD
+2201 TKALTGDVYWD
-2212 GIKNKNTVKT
+2212 GIKNKNTDKT

-2235 KNEDGTLKYVR
+2235 KNKDGTLKYVR

-2295 TVTLD
+2295 TVRLD

-2313 KFGINGTEESKE
+2313 KFGINGTEETKE

-2341 LTVIGEKNAADP
+2341 LTVIGEKNAVDP

-2373 TFQGISDFTF
+2373 TFRGISDFTF

-2396 VKACLD
+2396 VKACLG
-2402 SAKYTYT
+2402 SANYTYT
-2409 GSGAYI
+2409 GSGTYI
-2415 KSITDAAGHTLKE
+2415 KSITDAAGNTLKE

-2440 IAVKGGNETL
+2440 LAVKGGTETL

-2476 LDPTDPMV
+2476 LDPTDPTV
-2484 PGAEVPGFDEAYAG
+2484 PGTEVPGFDEAYAG

-2523 QARAKVPLSEAYIAA
+2523 QARAGVELSDAYIQA
-2538 YYEKVVAYVKANIGS
+2538 YYDKVVAYVRKNMGA
-2553 DGILRKPDDKNTP
+2553 DGVLRDPESHNP
-2566 VITDN
+2566 AITDN
-2571 ERIILA
+2571 ERIALA
-2577 LTAIGKDPTNVGDKN
+2577 LTAIGKDPANVSGKN
-2592 LLTALQDKDIMKV
+2592 LLAALQDKDIMKV
-2605 TDTSKTDINGLVMGL
+2605 TDTSYTDINGLVMGL

-2633 WLVQAVLEQQNKDG
+2633 WLVQAILGQQNADG
-2647 SWSASADTKPVGDV
+2647 SWSASADTKSVGDV
-2661 DMTAMALQALAPYHK
+2661 DMTAMALQALAPYYK

-2684 TAVEKALNWLSGK
+2684 TAVNKALQWLSDK
-2697 YRSGYDSS
+2697 YKGTGYTSA

-2728 TKTVEG
+2728 TETVEG

-2744 QYRVAENGGFK
+2744 QYRVAKSGGFK

-2820 CSICGVV
+2820 CSICGAV
-2827 EEKPVPATGH
+2827 EEKSVPAPGH
-2837 KFSAWT
+2837 NFGAWT

-2861 VCGTKETMIVPSL
+2861 VCGTEETMIVPSL

-2889 EAGNSAYWTCSRC
+2889 EAGNSAYWSCSRC
-2902 HKYFS
+2902 GKFFS

-2912 TEIAKDSWIIAAL
+2912 TEIAKDSWVIAAL
-2925 GHDEATR
+2925 GHDKATR
-2932 AAVAATCYASG
+2932 ADVAATCYASG
-2943 HEADT
+2943 RTAET
-2948 YCKRCGIVI
+2948 YCKRCGLVL
-2957 TAGATIPATGKH
+2957 TAGTVIQATGKH
-2969 TYVDGVCTT
+2969 TYENGVCST
-2978 CGTRNPAGGIKGD
+2978 CGVKNPLADVKGD
-2991 DLKVDSKDNTI
+2991 TIKVDSKDNKTAA
-3002 VTGGGLTIKTD
+3002 GGGLVIKADSTI
-3013 KPVTDEKL
+3013 TDEVL
-3021 AEIKA
+3021 ADIKA
-3026 AVENGSIVITVNNT
+3026 AVSDGAITVT
-3040 PILQLT
+3040 V
-3046 KEDKESD
+3046 EDRFQPTNEQKAAD
-3053 GGKKALM
+3053 GGKSALTE
-3060 QAGAAASGELKKELD
+3060 AAKNAATGDAKQELT

-3118 LIELPHSVTLTIPIT
+3118 LIELPHSVTVTIPIT

-3138 ALQGKHVCVVR
+3138 ALQGKRVCVVR

-3206 DSGKKDSANTAD
+3206 DSGKTDSANTAD

>member
-39 EQIAPADTENT
+39 EQIAPVDTENT

-74 RSGGAAP
+74 RSGGVA
-81 MLAAAGAVQNIGTAE
+81 LALAEGTVSSAE
-96 EFAAMEPGGNYQLT
+96 EFAEMDASGSYTLT
-110 ADITVTAPYANEFT
+110 ADIIVTAPYANEFT
-124 DFSGTFDGNGH
+124 GTFDGNGH
-135 TVTLAISGD
+135 TVTLDITSG
-144 SDYQALFA
+144 SANTGLFK
-152 KLAAGA
+152 KLVGGA
-158 VVKNVMVDG
+158 TVKNVITSGSITVNANNVGGITGVADTELGAITISNCKNEAAIKGNKVVGGILGGCTEDDHALTISACANEGNISGTRNIGGICGTLENAHFIKNCYNSG
-167 EVTGTDNIG
+167 EVTGSTIG
-176 GIAGIATNA
+176 GIL
-185 TIIACANKATVAA
+185 
-198 TGRYVGGLVGKGTGL
+198 GR
-213 TMTSCYNQGAVSSTR
+213 GARGYSST
-228 TRPINMGGIA
+228 TDTPIL
-238 GYVDGGASVEN
+238 EN
-249 CYNTGSITGSGSNTA
+249 CYNVGNIVYSGTNGSAIVGTGYA
-264 AVVGWDAATVK
+264 KKPVQVK
-275 NCYYLESTY
+275 NCYALKGSAQAFVVNGVNAHSNSGF
-284 KVGACGNDGYTDP
+284 K
-297 TVSKTDAEMRSG
+297 SAEEMQS
-309 DIVALLG
+309 AEFAATLG
-316 SAFMVKS
+316 SAFQYNGGGYPTLKDPEPVVEKNVVSISVKS
-323 GDYPAL
+323 AKTTCYTGDELELSVTVTYDDNSSEVITKGFTVAGFDNTAPGKQTVTVTYKEKTDSIEIEVIKKPEFDDFFAGIVNSVEVTNDATYPYVVDMTDSDGLCLRSSNPVQGNTSSTSTITLKAKANVTLSFKYWGCNYDYSSAALTIVKNNSYNPEMRSWGSTQWKDFTIDLKKGDTLRLNLIKTYVLGDYY
-329 SWETPTAAVKFT
+329 VKLKDFT
-341 VSPANAVVEINGV
+341 VSSLYEVKLTAEPEEADAVVALKDSTGAELKGTNGV
-354 KYTGSCTVGLPVGDY
+354 YIVSAGEY
-369 TYTVSC
+369 TYTVSAYGYDTVTETINVAADVAKTVPLTKSAAYSVAFDISRPAGITADPTVTVKTNGKAVYTGDGTGC
-375 PGYTQQTGSVT
+375 SLSNGSYAYTVACDGCDNAGGVFSVNGDKMNITVTLAKKAIFEDFFANCQGITVSGDKGKFTIEGAGKDSYLKTTETTTLALTATKNVKLSFSYIANAAGYVEDEWDYDKPGESYYFTIKKNSTQVKRAYSETSWKDFSVELTQGDVLTISYDGYTR
-386 VTGEDNPVANP
+386 DYY
-397 NSVSV
+397 
-402 TLEKDA
+402 A
-408 AKWVTVTFTVTPEN
+408 ALKNFAAVPFY
-422 ATLTLKDGETQVT
+422 TLTLKT
-435 PTEGTTYKLLKGV
+435 PAGA
-448 TYTYTAVSDDE
+448 AV
-459 GYEPASGEVT
+459 V
-469 PTADGTQTV
+469 
-478 ALKKVQSI
+478 L
-486 AVKNGSTHKTEFE
+486 
-499 QGDALDTTGLTVT
+499 
-512 VTYSDNSTKDITEGF
+512 
-527 TVTGFNSVN
+527 
-536 VAENQTL
+536 
-543 TVHYKG
+543 
-549 AETTYSVKINKKLFP
+549 
-564 SKAFNALE
+564 
-572 GYATVEYSHTGKYT
+572 
-586 AGDGKEFVDDAQEG
+586 
-600 ALRSNS
+600 
-606 AGMNSTTVTVTIT
+606 
-619 FLENAPKMLLS
+619 
-630 FDYKVS
+630 
-636 SESNYDK
+636 
-643 LLVAQNR
+643 
-650 ETKLTKSGTVA
+650 
-661 WTADNSLTVK
+661 
-671 GGDIVTLT
+671 
-679 YSKDRSTASGSDCI
+679 KDRSG
-693 WLKNFTVSPLYT
+693 
-705 LTIAPNQTDATVTL
+705 
-719 KDKEGKTVSGSN
+719 
-731 GVFAVKAAADYTYT
+731 
-745 VTKKGYEPATGK
+745 
-757 VTMSAENQTVNVT
+757 AE
-770 LVKLPVITLQFT
+770 I
-782 PDDAAVT
+782 
-789 LKQGNTTVYKES
+789 
-801 AASSTGKN
+801 TGKN
-809 VYIAAKN
+809 GAYTVAAG
-816 TDYTY
+816 TYAY
-821 TVSKFGYETA
+821 TVSKFGYETK
-831 TGMISVA
+831 TGNI
-838 TGDVNKTVTLTEAAK
+838 
-853 YSVTFQI
+853 
-860 TKPEGVSA
+860 
-868 SPTVTVE
+868 
-875 YNGTKVY
+875 
-882 EGSGANCTLPAGD
+882 
-895 YTYKATLKDCDDLSG
+895 
-910 SFTVAAAA
+910 
-918 VTVNLP
+918 
-924 FEKKLTFADIFQGV
+924 
-938 EGITASNGTK
+938 
-948 GFKPIKS
+948 
-955 AAGNYLESNKSYYGT
+955 
-970 TSLTLTATKPCVI
+970 
-983 SFEYF
+983 
-988 AQGHEDNWD
+988 
-997 EDDSAFFT
+997 
-1005 VKKGTTTLLTVYEE
+1005 
-1019 NGWKTFSTAL
+1019 
-1029 NTGETLTLSF
+1029 
-1039 NENGNSYYVRLK
+1039 
-1051 NFAVSPAYTIT
+1051 
-1062 LTTTPTADK
+1062 
-1071 VELKD
+1071 
-1076 ESGNKLTGSGGK
+1076 
-1088 YAVAPGTYTY
+1088 
-1098 TVSKKDYETAT
+1098 TVS
-1109 GEITVTDADV
+1109 
-1119 TQPVKLTAKPVITLT
+1119 
-1134 ATPADATVKL
+1134 
-1144 EKGSLPASPKT
+1144 
-1155 TDKETGVYTYVVEK
+1155 
-1169 GAEYTYTV
+1169 
-1177 SKFGYETE
+1177 
-1185 TGSITVNAD
+1185 AD
-1194 VNKTVTL
+1194 VNETVAL
-1201 SELASCTLTF
+1201 SELATRTLTF
-1211 AVTPAEN
+1211 AVTPAD
-1218 AKVTVTHPVGGTIKP
+1218 ATVTVTHPVGGAIKP

-1265 AKNDTITVTLTYA
+1265 AKNDTIKVTLTYA
-1278 GAGWDGTTKTA
+1278 GEGWDGTTKTE
-1289 PTQDKS
+1289 PMQDEN
-1295 GVYLIDTAAKLAW
+1295 GVYQIDTAAKLAW

-1323 LTANINLNG
+1323 LTVNINLNG
-1332 KPWTAIGTSS
+1332 KAWTAFGKYDYKLEGKSG
-1342 NKFAGTLDGDNYTV
+1342 FAGTLDGDRHIV
-1356 SGLVTT
+1356 SGLKSTE
-1362 GLVGELAEGGV
+1362 GLVSCL
-1373 VENLRV
+1373 
-1379 NCAIV
+1379 
-1384 STSSLLGGVA
+1384 
-1394 NSSAGTIRNCMVS
+1394 SSAGTVKNLTVIGTVS
-1407 GSITFSSEGHN
+1407 GSSHVGGIAATSYGAVENCLFDGTVTTSSGS
-1418 GASAIGGIAGRTTGN
+1418 ASAGGIVGRAQKGNRIVNCVNTGDIKNTCAYYNSTLNIGGIVGYTYGTVENCYSTGNVSARADRGTNKGIGGIAGQVYASAVLRNCYVTGTVT
-1433 GVISGCVSRAVVK
+1433 GPEAGISPVVNLV
-1446 DAYDNS
+1446 AS
-1452 TYGTSAPL
+1452 GAT
-1460 GGIAGYAYGVVENC
+1460 VENC
-1474 YFTGTLAVKKTQPN
+1474 YYLHAAGTGAATAGTLQKT
-1488 KIIQQKRGGLV
+1488 
-1499 GELNANAEL
+1499 AEEMRTP
-1508 KGSYVAGEF
+1508 EF
-1517 AIADESKFGAVV
+1517 AADV
-1529 GKVNSGATITNC
+1529 GMHLDSDNS
-1541 AYLDTVAPQ
+1541 
-1550 AAADGTTS
+1550 
-1558 GMTAHTADYMRSAEF
+1558 
-1573 AVDMGMNQDDGTLN
+1573 N
-1587 GGFPVLPWQGGTVL
+1587 GGFPVLPWQGGTPVDN
-1601 SADDLKAAA
+1601 ADLKAAA
-1610 AAANALE
+1610 AAATALQ
-1617 LRGMSA
+1617 LRGMTA

-1631 ADWYAETVLGLYDLT
+1631 ADWYAKNVLELYDLT
-1646 DYNDKADLCEKYG
+1646 DYNDKADLCEEYG
-1659 IEAPGEAVTNLHDY
+1659 IEAPGEAVTNPHDY
-1673 FLNALQKHFYKELGL
+1673 FLTALQKHFYKELGL
-1688 DAENADR
+1688 DAENADL
-1695 LKADATGVYQLR
+1695 LKADASGVYQLR
-1707 GLTPVSGDPE
+1707 GLTPVNGDPE
-1717 EEEETAQT
+1717 EEESAQT
-1725 YTACL
+1725 YTGFL
-1730 TLPASVTV
+1730 TLPANVTV
-1738 PVEGSG
+1738 SVEGE
-1744 EKIVSLTWT
+1744 EKTVSLAWT

-1766 TAPAADKVTVTLTAT
+1766 TAPAKDKVTVTLTAT

-1786 ATKTKTFTLC
+1786 ATKVKTFKLC
-1796 LWSENAEKVQTLED
+1796 LWSEDAEKTQTLED
-1810 IAAEFARKNTA
+1810 IAAEFTRKNIA
-1821 VQPLQGMGLYD
+1821 VQPLQGVGLYD

-1840 RRLLAEQGYA
+1840 HRLLREQGYA
-1850 DVADNSEITYVN
+1850 DVADRAEITYVN

-1874 VQYIADNGKIT
+1874 VQYIADNGDII

-1897 QYTGLKFNIT
+1897 QYTGLKFKIT
-1907 YAGVTKE
+1907 YTGVTKE
-1914 ITLRA
+1914 ITLRG

-1925 DAVQKLLESAAE
+1925 DAVQQLVESAAE

-1967 RITSNLTLPSSI
+1967 RITSNLTLPSGI

-2003 NGTGVGTVNRPLQPA
+2003 NGAGVGTVNRPLQPA
-2018 DGTALPEKSG
+2018 DGAPLPEKAG

-2034 RVTYDAFDDYTLAHI
+2034 RVTYDGFDDYTLAHI
-2049 TGDNGVEVYADVFF
+2049 TGDNGVEVYADVLF

-2080 ALAEKYQGLL
+2080 ALAEKYQALL
-2090 RDFVDKTKPVD
+2090 RDFVDKTKPVNLD
-2101 LTAVSDDM
+2101 AVSDDM

-2114 ALLEEKGI
+2114 ALLEQTGI

-2135 LTPDVLDFNGY
+2135 RTPDVLDFNGY

-2180 EFSFTIQPFTQPELD
+2180 EFSFTIQPFTQQELD

-2201 TEALTGDVYWD
+2201 TEALTENAYWN
-2212 GIKNKNTVKT
+2212 GIKKDNTDKNHITGN
-2222 KVTSDLYPFAEIC
+2222 LEPFAEIC
-2235 KNEDGTLKYVR
+2235 KNKDGTLEYVR

-2313 KFGINGTEESKE
+2313 KFGINGTEETKE

-2341 LTVIGEKNAADP
+2341 LTVIGEKNAVDP

-2373 TFQGISDFTF
+2373 TFTGISDFTF

-2440 IAVKGGNETL
+2440 LTLQGGTETL

-2476 LDPTDPMV
+2476 LDPTDPTV
-2484 PGAEVPGFDEAYAG
+2484 PGTEVPGFDEAYAG

-2523 QARAKVPLSEAYIAA
+2523 QARAGVELSDAYIQA
-2538 YYEKVVAYVKANIGS
+2538 YYDKVVAYVKANIGS

-2571 ERIILA
+2571 ERIALA
-2577 LTAIGKDPTNVGDKN
+2577 LTAIGKDPANVGGKN
-2592 LLTALQDKDIMKV
+2592 LLAALQDKDIMKV
-2605 TDTSKTDINGLVMGL
+2605 TDTSYTDINGLVMGL

-2633 WLVQAVLEQQNKDG
+2633 WLVQAILGQQNADG
-2647 SWSASADTKPVGDV
+2647 SWSASADTKSVGDV
-2661 DMTAMALQALAPYHK
+2661 DMTAMALQALAPYYK

-2697 YRSGYDSS
+2697 YQSGYDSS

-2744 QYRVAENGGFK
+2744 QYRVAKNGGFK

-2820 CSICGVV
+2820 CSICGAV
-2827 EEKPVPATGH
+2827 EEKSVPATGH

-2861 VCGTKETMIVPSL
+2861 VCGTEETMIVPSL

-2902 HKYFS
+2902 HKFFS

-2912 TEIAKDSWIIAAL
+2912 TEIAKDSWVIAAL

-2943 HEADT
+2943 RTAET
-2948 YCKRCGIVI
+2948 YCKRCGLVI
-2957 TAGATIPATGKH
+2957 TPSTVIQATGKH
-2969 TYVDGVCTT
+2969 TYENGVCST
-2978 CGTRNPAGGIKGD
+2978 CGVKNPLADVKGD
-2991 DLKVDSKDNTI
+2991 TIKVDSKDNKTAA
-3002 VTGGGLTIKTD
+3002 GGGLVIKADSTI
-3013 KPVTDEKL
+3013 TDEVL
-3021 AEIKA
+3021 ADIKA
-3026 AVENGSIVITVNNT
+3026 AVSDGAITVT
-3040 PILQLT
+3040 VTDTLQLT
-3046 KEDKESD
+3046 NEQKAAD
-3053 GGKKALM
+3053 GGKSALTEAAKT
-3060 QAGAAASGELKKELD
+3060 AGDEVKKELN

-3118 LIELPHSVTLTIPIT
+3118 LIELPHSVTVTIPIT

-3138 ALQGKHVCVVR
+3138 ALQGKRVCVVR

-3206 DSGKKDSANTAD
+3206 NSGKKDSANTAD

>member
-13 VMVVSM
+13 VMVVSL

-25 ADTLAADQEQQTQQ
+25 ADTLAADQEQQ
-39 EQIAPADTENT
+39 EQTALADTENT

-69 VSRSA
+69 A
-74 RSGGAAP
+74 PQMTRSGGVA
-81 MLAAAGAVQNIGTAE
+81 LALAEGTVSSAE
-96 EFAAMEPGGNYQLT
+96 AFAAMDASGSYTLT
-110 ADITVTAPYANEFT
+110 EDITVTEPYANEFT
-124 DFSGTFDGNGH
+124 GTFDGNGH
-135 TVTLAISGD
+135 TVTLNITANTNYVG
-144 SDYQALFA
+144 LFS
-152 KLAAGA
+152 KLAGGA
-158 VVKNVMVDG
+158 VVKNVITVG
-167 EVTGTDNIG
+167 SVTATGKNNVG
-176 GIAGIATNA
+176 GIAGFANTYSGDV
-185 TIIACANKATVAA
+185 TIENCKNTAAITGNNEVGGILGYCSGSAHSVTVTDCAN
-198 TGRYVGGLVGKGTGL
+198 TGTISGTRKLGGICGNLENAHFIKN
-213 TMTSCYNQGAVSSTR
+213 CYNSGTVTGST
-228 TRPINMGGIA
+228 IGGIL
-238 GYVDGGASVEN
+238 GRGAKGVSIEN
-249 CYNTGSITGSGSNTA
+249 CYNVGNIIYSSTNGSAIVGTGYA
-264 AVVGWDAATVK
+264 KKPVEVK
-275 NCYYLESTY
+275 NCYALQATAQAFVANGVNKDSASGF
-284 KVGACGNDGYTDP
+284 K
-297 TVSKTDAEMRSG
+297 SAEEMQS
-309 DIVALLG
+309 AEFAATLG
-316 SAFMVKS
+316 SAFQYNGGGYPTLKDPEPVVEKNVVSISVKS
-323 GDYPAL
+323 AK
-329 SWETPTAAVKFT
+329 TTC
-341 VSPANAVVEINGV
+341 
-354 KYTGSCTVGLPVGDY
+354 YTGDELEL
-369 TYTVSC
+369 
-375 PGYTQQTGSVT
+375 SVT
-386 VTGEDNPVANP
+386 VTYDDNSSEVI
-397 NSVSV
+397 
-402 TLEKDA
+402 TKG
-408 AKWVTVTFTVTPEN
+408 FTVAGFDN
-422 ATLTLKDGETQVT
+422 
-435 PTEGTTYKLLKGV
+435 
-448 TYTYTAVSDDE
+448 TAP
-459 GYEPASGEVT
+459 GK
-469 PTADGTQTV
+469 Q
-478 ALKKVQSI
+478 
-486 AVKNGSTHKTEFE
+486 
-499 QGDALDTTGLTVT
+499 TVT
-512 VTYSDNSTKDITEGF
+512 VTYKEKTDSIEIEVIKKPEFDDFFAGI
-527 TVTGFNSVN
+527 VNSVEVTN
-536 VAENQTL
+536 DA
-543 TVHYKG
+543 
-549 AETTYSVKINKKLFP
+549 TYPYVVDMTDS
-564 SKAFNALE
+564 
-572 GYATVEYSHTGKYT
+572 
-586 AGDGKEFVDDAQEG
+586 DGLC
-600 ALRSNS
+600 LRSSNPVQGNTS
-606 AGMNSTTVTVTIT
+606 STSTIT
-619 FLENAPKMLLS
+619 LKAKANVTLS
-630 FDYKVS
+630 FKYWGC
-636 SESNYDK
+636 NYDYSSAALTIVKNNSYNPEMRSWGSTQWKDFTIDLKKGDTLRLNLIKTYVLGDYYVK
-643 LLVAQNR
+643 L
-650 ETKLTKSGTVA
+650 
-661 WTADNSLTVK
+661 
-671 GGDIVTLT
+671 
-679 YSKDRSTASGSDCI
+679 KD
-693 WLKNFTVSPLYT
+693 FTVSSLY
-705 LTIAPNQTDATVTL
+705 
-719 KDKEGKTVSGSN
+719 E
-731 GVFAVKAAADYTYT
+731 
-745 VTKKGYEPATGK
+745 
-757 VTMSAENQTVNVT
+757 
-770 LVKLPVITLQFT
+770 
-782 PDDAAVT
+782 
-789 LKQGNTTVYKES
+789 
-801 AASSTGKN
+801 
-809 VYIAAKN
+809 
-816 TDYTY
+816 
-821 TVSKFGYETA
+821 
-831 TGMISVA
+831 
-838 TGDVNKTVTLTEAAK
+838 
-853 YSVTFQI
+853 
-860 TKPEGVSA
+860 
-868 SPTVTVE
+868 
-875 YNGTKVY
+875 
-882 EGSGANCTLPAGD
+882 
-895 YTYKATLKDCDDLSG
+895 
-910 SFTVAAAA
+910 
-918 VTVNLP
+918 
-924 FEKKLTFADIFQGV
+924 
-938 EGITASNGTK
+938 
-948 GFKPIKS
+948 
-955 AAGNYLESNKSYYGT
+955 
-970 TSLTLTATKPCVI
+970 
-983 SFEYF
+983 
-988 AQGHEDNWD
+988 
-997 EDDSAFFT
+997 
-1005 VKKGTTTLLTVYEE
+1005 
-1019 NGWKTFSTAL
+1019 
-1029 NTGETLTLSF
+1029 
-1039 NENGNSYYVRLK
+1039 
-1051 NFAVSPAYTIT
+1051 
-1062 LTTTPTADK
+1062 
-1071 VELKD
+1071 
-1076 ESGNKLTGSGGK
+1076 
-1088 YAVAPGTYTY
+1088 
-1098 TVSKKDYETAT
+1098 
-1109 GEITVTDADV
+1109 
-1119 TQPVKLTAKPVITLT
+1119 VKLTAEPEE
-1134 ATPADATVKL
+1134 ADAVVALKDSTGAEL
-1144 EKGSLPASPKT
+1144 KGT
-1155 TDKETGVYTYVVEK
+1155 NGVYIVSA
-1169 GAEYTYTV
+1169 GEYTYTV
-1177 SKFGYETE
+1177 SAYGYDTVTETINVAADVAKTVPLTKSTAYSVAFDISRPAGITADPTVTVKTNGKAVYTGDGTGCSLSNGSYAYTVACDGCDNAGGVFSVNGDKVNITVTLAKKAIFEDFFANCQGITVSGDKGKFTIEGAGKDSYLKTTETTTLALTATKNVKLSFSYIANAVGYVEGDWENDEPDEYYYFTIKKNSTRVKRAYSETSWKDFSVELTQGDVLTISYDGYTRDYYAALKNFAAVPFYALTLKTPDGATVVLKDRSGAEITGKNGAYTVAAGTYAYTVSKYGYETK

-1218 AKVTVTHPVGGTIKP
+1218 AKVTVTHPVGDTIKP

-1253 ADYITVSGSFTA
+1253 ENYITVSGSFTA
-1265 AKNDTITVTLTYA
+1265 AKNDTIKVTLTYA
-1278 GAGWDGTTKTA
+1278 GEGWDGTTKTE
-1289 PTQDKS
+1289 PKTEN
-1295 GVYLIDTAAKLAW
+1295 GVYQIDTAAKLAW
-1308 FADAVNG
+1308 FADAVQNG
-1315 GQKAINGK
+1315 QTAISAK

-1332 KPWTAIGTSS
+1332 KTWTAIGTDS

-1356 SGLVTT
+1356 SGLAGTG
-1362 GLVGELAEGGV
+1362 GLVYYLSANGTVKSLCV
-1373 VENLRV
+1373 D
-1379 NCAIV
+1379 CAIDG
-1384 STSSLLGGVA
+1384 TSNV
-1394 NSSAGTIRNCMVS
+1394 
-1407 GSITFSSEGHN
+1407 
-1418 GASAIGGIAGRTTGN
+1418 GGIADKSEGRIENCLVSGYIKGGDDVIFGVGGIVGHGVAGN
-1433 GVISGCVSRAVVK
+1433 VISGCVSTADILFKYSRYAVQNGAGGIVG
-1446 DAYDNS
+1446 Y
-1452 TYGTSAPL
+1452 TYGT
-1460 GGIAGYAYGVVENC
+1460 VENC
-1474 YFTGTLAVKKTQPN
+1474 YFAGNVHTNAKSVSAGGF
-1488 KIIQQKRGGLV
+1488 GGLV
-1499 GELNANAEL
+1499 GCARSNAVMKDCYTVGAVT
-1508 KGSYVAGEF
+1508 GP
-1517 AIADESKFGAVV
+1517 ESSFGAVV

-1558 GMTAHTADYMRSAEF
+1558 GMTAHTADYMRSTEF

-1587 GGFPVLPWQGGTVL
+1587 GGFPVLPWQGGTPVDN
-1601 SADDLKAAA
+1601 ADLKAAVD
-1610 AAANALE
+1610 AANALQ

-1631 ADWYAETVLGLYDLT
+1631 ADWYAETVLRFYDLT

-1659 IEAPGEAVTNLHDY
+1659 IEEPGEAVTDLHDY
-1673 FLNALQKHFYKELGL
+1673 FLNALQKHFYKEQGL
-1688 DAENADR
+1688 DAENADL

-1707 GLTPVSGDPE
+1707 GLTPVSSDPE
-1717 EEEETAQT
+1717 EEEEIAQT
-1725 YTACL
+1725 YTGFL

-1744 EKIVSLTWT
+1744 EKTVSLAWT

-1810 IAAEFARKNTA
+1810 IAAEFTRKNTA
-1821 VQPLQGMGLYD
+1821 VQPLEGVGLYD

-1874 VQYIADNGKIT
+1874 VQYIADNGNIT

-1925 DAVQKLLESAAE
+1925 DAVQKLLESAAG

-2018 DGTALPEKSG
+2018 DGTALPEKAG

-2049 TGDNGVEVYADVFF
+2049 TGDNGVEVYADVLF

-2180 EFSFTIQPFTQPELD
+2180 EFSFTIQPFTQQELN

-2201 TEALTGDVYWD
+2201 TEARTENAYWD

-2222 KVTSDLYPFAEIC
+2222 EVTSDLYPFAEIC

-2336 PIHID
+2336 PIQID
-2341 LTVIGEKNAADP
+2341 LTVPGTTGQNDP

-2373 TFQGISDFTF
+2373 TFRGISDFTF

-2402 SAKYTYT
+2402 SANYTYT
-2409 GSGAYI
+2409 GSGTYI

-2440 IAVKGGNETL
+2440 LTLQGGTETL

-2476 LDPTDPMV
+2476 LDPTDPAV

-2538 YYEKVVAYVKANIGS
+2538 YYEKVVAYVQKNMGA
-2553 DGILRKPDDKNTP
+2553 DGVLVDPESRNPT
-2566 VITDN
+2566 VTDN

-2577 LTAIGKDPTNVGDKN
+2577 LTAIGKDPANVGGEN
-2592 LLTALQDKDIMKV
+2592 LLKALQNKDIMQV
-2605 TDTSKTDINGLVMGL
+2605 TDTSNTDINGLVMGL

-2633 WLVQAVLEQQNKDG
+2633 WLVQAVLAQQNEDG
-2647 SWSASADTKPVGDV
+2647 SWRASADTKPVGDV
-2661 DMTAMALQALAPYHK
+2661 DMTAMALQALAPYYK

-2837 KFSAWT
+2837 NFGAWT

-2861 VCGTKETMIVPSL
+2861 VCSTEETMIVPSL

-2889 EAGNSAYWTCSRC
+2889 EAGNSAYWSCSRC
-2902 HKYFS
+2902 GKFFS

-2943 HEADT
+2943 RTAET
-2948 YCKRCGIVI
+2948 YCKRCGMVI
-2957 TAGATIPATGKH
+2957 NAGANIPATGKH
-2969 TYVDGVCTT
+2969 TYVNGVCTV
-2978 CGTRNPAGGIKGD
+2978 CGVKNPMANVKGD
-2991 DLKVDSKDNTI
+2991 DIKVDSKDNKTAAGDGLVIKADDTI
-3002 VTGGGLTIKTD
+3002 TGE
-3013 KPVTDEKL
+3013 VL
-3021 AEIKA
+3021 ADIKA
-3026 AVENGSIVITVNNT
+3026 AVSDGAITVT
-3040 PILQLT
+3040 VTDTLQLT
-3046 KEDKESD
+3046 NEQKAAD
-3053 GGKKALM
+3053 GGKSALTEAAKT
-3060 QAGAAASGELKKELD
+3060 AGDEVKKELN

-3118 LIELPHSVTLTIPIT
+3118 LIELPHSVTVTIPIT

-3138 ALQGKHVCVVR
+3138 ALQGKRVCVVR

-3192 TVSSGYYYGGSGTA
+3192 TVSSGYYYGGSSTA
-3206 DSGKKDSANTAD
+3206 GSGKKDSAKTAD
-3218 DSQMVLWLGSAVLAA
+3218 DSQMVVWLGSAVLAA
-3233 AAVVVLTRKKRV
+3233 AGVVILSRKKRAV
-3245 SK
+3245 K

>member
-74 RSGGAAP
+74 RSGGTDSAP
-81 MLAAAGAVQNIGTAE
+81 TAINDADG
-96 EFAAMEPGGNYQLT
+96 FRDMDASGSYKLT
-110 ADITVTAPYANEFT
+110 ADIIVTAPYAENFT
-124 DFSGTFDGNGH
+124 GTFDGNGH

-249 CYNTGSITGSGSNTA
+249 CYNTGSITGSGKNTA
-264 AVVGWDAATVK
+264 AVVGWNAATVK
-275 NCYYLESTY
+275 SCYYLESTY
-284 KVGACGNDGYTDP
+284 KVGSCGNGDYTDP
-297 TVSKTDAEMRSG
+297 TVPKTDTEMRSG
-309 DIVALLG
+309 DIVTLLG
-316 SAFMVKS
+316 SAFMAKT

-329 SWETPTAAVKFT
+329 SWETPTAAVTFAIQ
-341 VSPANAVVEINGV
+341 PENAVLTINGGT
-354 KYTGSCTVGLPVGDY
+354 YTGSTTVALPAADAPY
-369 TYTVSC
+369 SYTVSC

-386 VTGEDNPVANP
+386 VTGNDNPVANP

-402 TLEKDA
+402 TLEKDTSA
-408 AKWVTVTFTVTPEN
+408 WVNVTFN
-422 ATLTLKDGETQVT
+422 VT
-435 PTEGTTYKLLKGV
+435 PTGAALTVKRGDTVIEPQSDGSYKLLKGV
-448 TYTYTAVSDDE
+448 AYTYTAVSNDE
-459 GYEPASGEVT
+459 GYEPAAGEVT

-478 ALKKVQSI
+478 ALKKVAGI
-486 AVKNGSTHKTEFE
+486 AVTAAPTKTVYYKGDTKLDLTGMVLTVNYDGTNETRTIEGDYAAAGVTCEGFSTENPTDS
-499 QGDALDTTGLTVT
+499 QTVT
-512 VTYSDNSTKDITEGF
+512 VKYRGKTATFTIKVNDKLRFADFFTAISDSITA
-527 TVTGFNSVN
+527 TDD
-536 VAENQTL
+536 
-543 TVHYKG
+543 
-549 AETTYSVKINKKLFP
+549 TTYPFTPVQKPEGNYLESSNTSNYSSSKIILT
-564 SKAFNALE
+564 
-572 GYATVEYSHTGKYT
+572 ATK
-586 AGDGKEFVDDAQEG
+586 
-600 ALRSNS
+600 N
-606 AGMNSTTVTVTIT
+606 VT
-619 FLENAPKMLLS
+619 LS
-630 FDYKVS
+630 FDYLGS
-636 SESNYDK
+636 AFSNSYYCF
-643 LLVAQNR
+643 
-650 ETKLTKSGTVA
+650 
-661 WTADNSLTVK
+661 TVK
-671 GGDIVTLT
+671 KGTQPILSSYNSTTWKKCAVDMEAGDTVTLKFEHP
-679 YSKDRSTASGSDCI
+679 YSYGSHYSVK
-693 WLKNFTVSPLYT
+693 LKNFTVSPLYT
-705 LTIAPNQTDATVTL
+705 LTIASDQTDATVTL

-770 LVKLPVITLQFT
+770 LVKLPVITLTAT
-782 PDDAAVT
+782 PADA
-789 LKQGNTTVYKES
+789 TVKLTKNGSTVSHDTKNGGEYK
-801 AASSTGKN
+801 
-809 VYIAAKN
+809 YIAAKN
-816 TDYTY
+816 TAYTY

-831 TGMISVA
+831 TGTINVA
-838 TGDVNKTVTLTEAAK
+838 TADVNKTVKLTELAK
-853 YSVTFQI
+853 QTVTFNI
-860 TKPEGVSA
+860 TKPEGVTA
-868 SPTVTVE
+868 APTVTVMS
-875 YNGTKVY
+875 GKDAVY
-882 EGSGANCTLPAGD
+882 TGSGTNCALPAGD
-895 YTYKATLKDCDDLSG
+895 YTYTAKLDGCDDLSG

-924 FEKKLTFADIFQGV
+924 FAKKLTFADMFQGI
-938 EGITASNGTK
+938 EGITATNGTS
-948 GFKPIKS
+948 GFKPVKD
-955 AAGNYLESNKSYYGT
+955 AAGNYLESNGKYYGT
-970 TSLTLTATKPCVI
+970 TSLTLTATESRLV
-983 SFEYF
+983 SFRYLAKGYEN
-988 AQGHEDNWD
+988 NWD
-997 EDDSAFFT
+997 EDNSAFFT
-1005 VKKGTTTLLTVYEE
+1005 VKKGTTTLLTAYEE
-1019 NGWKTFSTAL
+1019 NGWKTFSTVL
-1029 NTGETLTLSF
+1029 NKDEKLTLSF
-1039 NENGNSYYVRLK
+1039 SESGSSYYVRLK
-1051 NFAVSPAYTIT
+1051 DFAAAAAHTLTLKTPDGATVVLKDRSGAEITGKNGAYT
-1062 LTTTPTADK
+1062 
-1071 VELKD
+1071 
-1076 ESGNKLTGSGGK
+1076 
-1088 YAVAPGTYTY
+1088 VAAGTY
-1098 TVSKKDYETAT
+1098 A
-1109 GEITVTDADV
+1109 
-1119 TQPVKLTAKPVITLT
+1119 
-1134 ATPADATVKL
+1134 
-1144 EKGSLPASPKT
+1144 
-1155 TDKETGVYTYVVEK
+1155 
-1169 GAEYTYTV
+1169 YTV
-1177 SKFGYETE
+1177 SKFGYETK
-1185 TGSITVNAD
+1185 TGTIKVEGGD
-1194 VNKTVTL
+1194 VSKDVALTALKAYQVKFNVAPEGAAVTL
-1201 SELASCTLTF
+1201 
-1211 AVTPAEN
+1211 
-1218 AKVTVTHPVGGTIKP
+1218 THPVGGPIAA

-1278 GAGWDGTTKTA
+1278 GAGWDGTTKTE
-1289 PTQDKS
+1289 PKTEN
-1295 GVYLIDTAAKLAW
+1295 GVYQIGTAAELAW
-1308 FADAVNG
+1308 FADAVQNG
-1315 GQKAINGK
+1315 QTAISAK

-1332 KPWTAIGTSS
+1332 KAWTAIGTSS
-1342 NKFAGTLDGDNYTV
+1342 NKFAGTLDGDSHTV

-1407 GSITFSSEGHN
+1407 GSITFSSGGYN
-1418 GASAIGGIAGRTTGN
+1418 GASAIGGIAGRNTGN

-1452 TYGTSAPL
+1452 TYGTSASL

-1541 AYLDTVAPQ
+1541 AYLDTVATQ

-1631 ADWYAETVLGLYDLT
+1631 ADWYAENVLGLYNLEN
-1646 DYNDKADLCEKYG
+1646 YSDKADLCEKYG
-1659 IEAPGEAVTNLHDY
+1659 IEEPGEEVTNPHDY
-1673 FLNALQKHFYKELGL
+1673 FLTALQKHFYKELGL
-1688 DAENADR
+1688 DAENADL

-1725 YTACL
+1725 HTGFL

-1738 PVEGSG
+1738 PVDEA
-1744 EKIVSLTWT
+1744 EKTVAIAWESSNT
-1753 ADNALVNTATGAL
+1753 ALVTVKDDGTAAI
-1766 TAPAADKVTVTLTAT
+1766 TAPTDDKATVALKATLT
-1781 LQSGA
+1781 SGSES
-1786 ATKTKTFTLC
+1786 KVKTFKLC
-1796 LWSENAEKVQTLED
+1796 LWSENAEKAQTLED
-1810 IAAEFARKNTA
+1810 IAAEFTRKNIA
-1821 VQPLQGMGLYD
+1821 VQPLEGVGLYN
-1832 ETNITQAF
+1832 EKNITQAF
-1840 RRLLAEQGYA
+1840 HRLLREQGYA
-1850 DVADNSEITYVN
+1850 DVADKADEITYVN
-1862 GSAKANGFDGTK
+1862 GSAKANGFDDTK
-1874 VQYIADNGKIT
+1874 VKYIADNGDIT

-1897 QYTGLKFNIT
+1897 QYTGLKFRIT

-1914 ITLRA
+1914 ITLRG

-1925 DAVQKLLESAAE
+1925 DAVQKLVESAAG

-1967 RITSNLTLPSSI
+1967 RITSNLTLPSGI

-2003 NGTGVGTVNRPLQPA
+2003 NGPGVGTVNRPLQPA
-2018 DGTALPEKSG
+2018 DGTALPEKAG

-2034 RVTYDAFDDYTLAHI
+2034 RVTYDGFDDYTLAHI

-2101 LTAVSDDM
+2101 TTAVSDDM

-2114 ALLEEKGI
+2114 ALLEKAGI

-2155 GEKPVEAK
+2155 GEEPVEAK
-2163 YVVTITTRSSGL
+2163 YVVIITTRSSGL

-2180 EFSFTIQPFTQPELD
+2180 EFSFTIQPFTQQELD

-2201 TEALTGDVYWD
+2201 TKALTENAYWD
-2212 GIKNKNTVKT
+2212 GIKNKNTDKT

-2235 KNEDGTLKYVR
+2235 KNKDGTLEYVR

-2278 SVIENELLRV
+2278 SVVEHELLRV

-2313 KFGINGTEESKE
+2313 KFGINGTEETKE

-2341 LTVIGEKNAADP
+2341 LTVSGTTEQNDP

-2373 TFQGISDFTF
+2373 TFTGISDFTF
-2383 TGKANE
+2383 TGKVNE

-2402 SAKYTYT
+2402 SANYTYT
-2409 GSGAYI
+2409 GSGTYI
-2415 KSITDAAGHTLKE
+2415 KSITDAAGNTLKE

-2440 IAVKGGNETL
+2440 LAVKGGTETL

-2476 LDPTDPMV
+2476 LDPTDPTV
-2484 PGAEVPGFDEAYAG
+2484 PGTEVPGFDEAYAG

-2523 QARAKVPLSEAYIAA
+2523 QARAGVELSDAYIQA
-2538 YYEKVVAYVKANIGS
+2538 YYDKVVAYVKANIGS

-2571 ERIILA
+2571 ERIALA
-2577 LTAIGKDPTNVGDKN
+2577 LTAIGKDPANVGGKN
-2592 LLTALQDKDIMKV
+2592 LLAALQDKDIMKV
-2605 TDTSKTDINGLVMGL
+2605 TDTSYTDINGLVMGL

-2633 WLVQAVLEQQNKDG
+2633 WLVQAILGQQNADG
-2647 SWSASADTKPVGDV
+2647 SWSASADTKPASDV
-2661 DMTAMALQALAPYHK
+2661 DMTAMALQALAPYYK

-2684 TAVEKALNWLSGK
+2684 TAVERALNWLSGK
-2697 YRSGYDSS
+2697 YQSGYDSS

-2805 TVAATCTKDGVSRRI
+2805 TVAATCTEGGSRTRT
-2820 CSICGVV
+2820 CAVCGAV
-2827 EEKPVPATGH
+2827 ETETIKALGH
-2837 KFSAWT
+2837 SLTA
-2843 VTKAATC
+2843 VAAKAATC
-2850 TESGISTRKCS
+2850 TD
-2861 VCGTKETMIVPSL
+2861 P
-2874 GHSMTATAGKAATCT
+2874 
-2889 EAGNSAYWTCSRC
+2889 GNSAHWDCARC
-2902 HKYFS
+2902 GKSFS
-2907 DAAGK
+2907 DAAAK
-2912 TEIAKDSWIIAAL
+2912 TEIVKGSWVIAAL

-2932 AAVAATCYASG
+2932 ATVAATCYASG
-2943 HEADT
+2943 RTAET
-2948 YCKRCGIVI
+2948 YCKRCGLVL
-2957 TAGATIPATGKH
+2957 TAGTVIPATGKH
-2969 TYVDGVCTT
+2969 TYENGVCST
-2978 CGTRNPAGGIKGD
+2978 CGVKNPLADVKGD
-2991 DLKVDSKDNTI
+2991 TIKVDSKDNKTAA
-3002 VTGGGLTIKTD
+3002 GGGLVIKADSTI
-3013 KPVTDEKL
+3013 TDEVL
-3021 AEIKA
+3021 ADIKA
-3026 AVENGSIVITVNNT
+3026 AVSSGAITVT
-3040 PILQLT
+3040 VADTLQPT
-3046 KEDKESD
+3046 NEQKAAD
-3053 GGKKALM
+3053 GGKSALTE
-3060 QAGAAASGELKKELD
+3060 AAKNASDEDKKELT

-3098 VDVTVA
+3098 VDVSVA
-3104 LVKTEGNEIKTVAQ
+3104 LVKTEGDESKTVAQ
-3118 LIELPHSVTLTIPIT
+3118 LIELPHSVTVTIPIT

-3138 ALQGKHVCVVR
+3138 ALQGKRVCVVR
-3149 SHTDSSGNVTTAE
+3149 SHTDINGNVTTTE

-3233 AAVVVLTRKKRV
+3233 AAVVALTHKRKRV